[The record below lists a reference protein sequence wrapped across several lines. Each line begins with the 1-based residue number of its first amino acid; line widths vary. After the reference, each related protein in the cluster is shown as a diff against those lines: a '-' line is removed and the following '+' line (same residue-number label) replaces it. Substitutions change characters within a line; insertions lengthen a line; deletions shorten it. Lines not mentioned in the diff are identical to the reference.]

1 MAGENNQNNQNE
13 DLNDAVEQT
22 DTNDAG
28 TPSQQQNQQNQQ
40 NTIATT
46 IATGAENTD
55 AADEVNQALED
66 NPSGAGNEE
75 EASASGGAAEEE
87 TPESDEGSDDTQS
100 NVVGGAA
107 SDASS
112 DDASGSGGGS
122 GAGAQAVG
130 GENAAASE
138 GGSDAEGNED
148 QGQAAR
154 TSAAPSAEASESD
167 EQQTGDDLDSQTVE
181 ETFAVDVEASDE
193 ETISEVEDDFDS
205 ETVNE
210 TFKIKVESE
219 NDAPEAEQNLAY
231 IMDED
236 GSITFTQEQ
245 LLEYA
250 SDVDGDELVASN
262 VQVGA
267 DATVQENGD
276 GTFTVVPSTD
286 FNGELDLTFDI
297 SDGQET
303 ISSAIDLTVRP
314 INDAPVPEDKTFEIE
329 EDGTLIFTDADLLTG
344 ATDIEGDNLT
354 VEGVTYDGGDGILT
368 DNGNGTYT
376 FAPNENF
383 NGDVNFGFEVSDG
396 TDTVSANIDVSV
408 TAVDD
413 APVSG
418 DLAYSVDEDG
428 SIRLSQEQLLSQASD
443 VEGDDLTASELS
455 VGGNATVIQNDDGS
469 FTITPDENFNGDIDI
484 SFDISDGSNTV
495 QASADLTV
503 NPVNDLPVPQ
513 DQQFSVEEDGT
524 LIFTDA
530 DLLTGATDIEG
541 DNLTVEG
548 VTYDGGDGILT
559 DNGNGTYT
567 FAPNENFNGDVNFGF
582 DVSDGTDTVSANI
595 DVSVTA
601 VDDAPVSGDLAYSID
616 EDGSIRLSQEQ
627 LLSQASDVEG
637 DDLTASGLS
646 VGGNATVIQ
655 NDDGSFTITP
665 DENFN
670 GDIDISFDISDGT
683 NTVQAS
689 ADLTVNP
696 VNDLPVPQD
705 QQFSVEEDGTLI
717 FTDAELLTGATDIE
731 GDNLTVEGV
740 TYDGG
745 DGILTDNGN
754 GTYTFAPNENFNGD
768 VNFNFDVSDGTDT
781 VSANID
787 VSVTA
792 VDDAPVSGD
801 LAYSVDEDGSIRLS
815 QEQLLSQASDVEGDD
830 LTASGLTVGGDATVV
845 ANDDGS
851 FTITPDEDF
860 NGDIDI
866 SFDIS
871 DGTNTVQASADLTVN
886 PVNDLPVPQDQQFS
900 VEEDGTLIFTD
911 ADLLT
916 GATDIEGDNLTVE
929 GVTYD
934 GGDGILTDNGNGTYT
949 FAPNENFNGDVNF
962 GFDVSDGTDTV
973 SANIDVSVTAVDDAP
988 VSGDLAYS
996 IDEDGSIR
1004 LSQEQLLSQAS
1015 DVEGDDLTASGLT
1028 VGGDA
1033 TVTQN
1038 DDGSFTI
1045 TPDEN
1050 FNGDIDIS
1058 FDIADGTNT
1067 VQASAD
1073 LTVNP
1078 VNDLPV
1084 PQDQQFSVEEDGTLI
1099 FTDADLLTGATD
1111 IEGDNL
1117 TVEGVTYDGGDGI
1130 LTDNGNGTYT
1140 FAPNENFNGDVNFGF
1155 DVSDGT
1161 DTVSANIDVSVTAV
1175 DDAPVSGDLA
1185 YSIDEDGSIRL
1196 SQEQL
1201 LSQASDVEGDDLTA
1215 SSLTVGGDATVVA
1228 NDDGSFTI
1236 TPDENFNGDIDISFD
1251 ISDGTNTVQASADLT
1266 VNPVNDLPVPQDQ
1279 QFSIAEDG
1287 TLQFTDADLLTG
1299 ATDVEGDNLTV
1310 EGITYEGTDGVLT
1323 DLGEGS
1329 YSFAPNENFNGDVSF
1344 SFDVSDGTDTVSAN
1358 IDVSV
1363 TPENDPP
1370 VAGSTSYTVNE
1381 DNSITI
1387 SDAQLLATSS
1397 DIEGDVSIDSV
1408 TYSGSDGVLEING
1421 NGTYIFSPNE
1431 NFSGE
1436 IALDVVVADEDGATD
1451 ATTAGINVLEVNDP
1465 PVAGPTSYTIDED
1478 SVLTF
1483 SESQVLLN
1491 ASDVEGDVELVG
1503 ISYDGPDGIFSV
1515 NGDGTC
1521 SFAPNENFNGQ
1532 VQLDV
1537 TIRDEDGAEVETV
1550 INVDVLPIN
1559 DVPVSGDLAYNVN
1572 EDGSITLSQDQLL
1585 SQASDVEGED
1595 LTASDLT
1602 VNGNAAV
1609 TANDDG
1615 SFTIVPDANFNGD
1628 IDIQFNITDGTNT
1641 VQATA
1646 DLTVNPV
1653 NDLPVPQDQQ
1663 FSVEEDGTLIFT
1675 DADLLTG
1682 ATDIEGD
1689 NLTVEGV
1696 TYDGGDGILTDNGN
1710 GTYTF
1715 APNENFNGDVNFGF
1729 DVSDGTDTVS
1739 ANIDVS
1745 VTAVDDAP
1753 VSGDLAYSIDEDGSI
1768 RLSQEQLLSQASDV
1782 EGDDLTASG
1791 LSVGGNATV
1800 IQNDDGSFT
1809 ITPDENFNGDI
1820 DISFDISDGTNTV
1833 QASADLTVNPV
1844 NDMPVP
1850 QDQQFSVEEDGTL
1863 IFTDADLLTGATDIE
1878 GDNLTVE
1885 GVTYDGGDGILTDNG
1900 NGTYTFAPNENFN
1913 GDVNF
1918 GFDVSDGTNTVQASA
1933 DLTVNPVND
1942 LPVPQDQQFSVEEDG
1957 TLIFTDADLLT
1968 GATDIEGDNLTVEAV
1983 TYDGGDGILTDNGN
1997 GTYTFAPNENFNG
2010 DVNFGFEVSDGTD
2023 TVSANIDVSVTAVDD
2038 APVSGDLAYSVD
2050 EDGSIRLSQEQ
2061 LLSQASDVEGDDLT
2075 ASSLTVDGDATVVA
2089 NDDGSFT
2096 ITPDEN
2102 FNGDIDISFDISDGT
2117 NTVQASADLTVN
2129 PVNDLPVPQDQ
2140 QFSIAEDGTLQFTDA
2155 DLLTGATDV
2164 EGDNLTVEGI
2174 TYEGTDGVLTD
2185 LGEGSY
2191 SFAPNENFNGDV
2203 SFSFD
2208 VSDGTDTVS
2217 ANIDVS
2223 VTPENDPPVAGST
2236 SYTVNEDNSITI
2248 SDAQLLATSSDI
2260 EGDVSIDSVTYSGS
2274 DGVLEINGNGTYI
2287 FSPNENFSGEI
2298 ALDVVVADEDGA
2310 TDATTAG
2317 INVLEV
2323 NDPPVAGP
2331 TSYTIDEDSVLT
2343 FSESQVLLNASDVEG
2358 DVELVGI
2365 SYDGPDGIFSV
2376 NGDGTCSFAPNE
2388 NFNGQ
2393 VQLDVTIRD
2402 EDGAEV
2408 ETVINV
2414 DVLPI
2419 NDVPVSGDLAYNVNE
2434 DGSITLS
2441 QDQLLSQ
2448 ASDVEGEDLTASD
2461 LTVNGNAAVTA
2472 NDDGSFTIVPDANF
2486 NGDIDIQ
2493 FNITDGTDTVQA
2505 TADLTVNPVNDLPVP
2520 QDQQFSIAEDGTLQF
2535 TDADLLTG
2543 ASDIDGEDLTVEGI
2557 SYTGGD
2563 GVLTDH
2569 GDGTYTFAPNENF
2582 NGDVNFSFDV
2592 SDGTDTVSANIDV
2605 SVTPEND
2612 PPVAGSTSYMVN
2624 EDNAITISDEQ
2635 LLANSSDVEGAVS
2648 VDSVTYSGTDGVF
2661 QDNGDGS
2668 YTFLP
2673 NENFSGDISL
2683 DVIVA
2688 DEDGSID
2695 ETTAG
2700 ITVLEVNDPP
2710 VAGPTSYT
2718 IDEDSVLTFSE
2729 SQILVNASDIEG
2741 EVELVGINYD
2751 GSDGIFT
2758 VNGDGTCSFAPNE
2771 NFNGQVQLGVTI
2783 QDEDGATVETQINVD
2798 VLPINDA
2805 PVSGDLA
2812 YTINEDS
2819 SITLSQ
2825 EQLLAR
2831 AGDIDSDNLE
2841 AINLSTDENATI
2853 QHNDDGSYTI
2863 TPNADYNGDLD
2874 LNFDIIDNDGGEV
2887 QVGLD
2892 ITVNPLNDLP
2902 QAQDQQFTIE
2912 EDGTLLFTDADLLA
2926 GASDI
2931 DGDEL
2936 SIENVLYTGAD
2947 GVLSDIGDG
2956 TYSFA
2961 PNENFN
2967 GDVQFSFDVFD
2978 GTDSTSAVID
2988 VSVTPEND
2996 PPVAGSTSY
3005 TVQED
3010 GQITISDEQ
3019 LLANSSD
3026 VEGDVSLSGVS
3037 YSGDDGSFV
3046 DNGNGTY
3053 TFTPNENFDGDISL
3067 DVVVVDEDGA
3077 TATTTA
3083 GIDVIAVNDGPETSG
3098 IQAEVDED
3106 NSITITQ
3113 EQLLANATDIEGDEL
3128 TATNLQTNDP
3138 DATIVANDDGS
3149 FTITHTE
3156 NFNGELDFTYSISDG
3171 ENEVLTTLDLTVN
3184 PVNDAPEAGEEIFIQ
3199 AEEDQTV
3206 GVTLR
3211 EEPALRLD
3219 QAPENGIIEANVN
3232 DEWVVLEVGQE
3243 VPADTEVRFVPSEG
3257 ALAEGTHTT
3266 QIGTFD
3272 DNASVDDWGTE
3283 VDPYTREFS
3292 DGDLTVTVQSNDE
3305 PLGAWNGNTHIG
3317 HGIGDTDR
3325 QGLSGD
3331 EKLTVSVEG
3340 QDINEISFH
3349 LDGLGGW
3356 FMEES
3361 RHFTEVEIRAF
3372 NDDGELIDS
3381 MTYHKEDRSNYETD
3395 YTLTTSE
3402 PVSYFEL
3409 GTVQGNGTYVV
3420 QNMTVSQTCPDEAVF
3435 TSIGVDGSEITETVE
3450 LNIHAGDSEIE
3461 LTADLPNITV
3471 DTEGSAQFASVVI
3484 TEEQLLAQASDIDG
3498 DDLDIQNLE
3507 LVGENS
3513 EHATLTDNGDGT
3525 WTVTPGENF
3534 HGEIE
3539 LGYQVTDGELTDSN
3553 IININFE
3560 SVNDAPIVSGPIVLS
3575 TDEDQGI
3582 TFSAD
3587 DLLVNTTD
3595 VEGDA
3600 LSISDITYGGDDG
3613 DLIDNGDGTFT
3624 FMPNE
3629 NFNGEIDI
3637 DYKVFDGTDEVATHL
3652 DLTVVPVNDVPVP
3665 GEPLHTQMLENGSMI
3680 IEAKDLLSGATDVDG
3695 DILHVENLLLAD
3707 QTQGT
3712 LTDNGDNTFTFE
3724 PTENFSGEVNL
3735 TFDISDGQAS
3745 APSTATVDVEI
3756 VNEGPEVS
3764 GPIEAAVDEDGSIT
3778 ITQEDLLANATDI
3791 DGDNLQAVNLATND
3805 PNAVIAEN
3813 SDGSFTITPSADFFG
3828 EIEFTYDVTDAIE
3841 TVAADL
3847 NLTVNPIND
3856 APDVPDMSFTTEDGQ
3871 AITITE
3877 AELLAQATD
3886 VEGDELS
3893 VVNVTSASDTV
3904 EVTDNGDGTYTLTP
3918 EQGFFGNVDL
3928 AFDVSDGTDV
3938 VAANIDLKVEFV
3950 NDAPEATPM
3959 VADVDEDG
3967 SILVTQ
3973 EMLLEN
3979 ASDQD
3984 GDELFATSLET
3995 NDPNA
4000 SIVDNGDGTY
4010 TVTPSE
4016 NFNGDIAFTYE
4027 VSDGELSTSN
4037 DMTLTV
4043 NPVNDIPIVA
4053 PGMYHIEEDGSI
4065 LFTQEDLLSG
4075 AIDIDGDDL
4084 SVTSI
4089 NYSGDEGTITDNG
4102 DGTFSFVPEEHFS
4115 GDLQFSFTVTDG
4127 TDEVEQD
4134 INVHIEAVA
4143 DAPDLVITDG
4153 DGVNVD
4159 DEAILVEP
4167 GGIVELNIAAALVDQ
4182 DLSET
4187 LTVTVDGVP
4196 EGSVIQYDN
4205 EGVLNDQENGIT
4217 SYNDTEIT
4225 VTFEGE
4231 TAGYQNAAGYYKVDE
4246 DGNITGVEVVYEN
4259 ASQVGGGG
4267 DLVPGQDQ
4275 FSFQVAEGESF
4286 NLFLIPNGH
4295 QHNDFNAMQ
4304 EGQYEFRAEDGSPAN
4319 MDTVDPQLIFIGA
4332 DGTETVVQGENG
4344 DAIFHGGSSSQLNQD
4359 GLEHTR
4365 TTVNEG
4371 GELVYGFED
4380 LYGGGDADYADF
4392 NFTIDVGEVNSQIY
4406 SGEVTVGPDGT
4417 VNLPTTA
4424 IENSLQIQLPEDFN
4438 EQLEVHVTATA
4449 TELSNDDSETV
4460 SQTIYI
4466 NATGAHIEHAPEALP
4481 VAATVEEDG
4490 SITITQED
4498 LLANAR
4504 DLDGDQLTALN
4515 LATDDE
4521 SVTITDNGDGTYTLT
4536 PDTDFNGDVSFT
4548 FDVSDGDDVV
4558 STNLELTVSPV
4569 NDGPEAQ
4576 DQTFTVGEDGVL
4588 TFNDQ
4593 DLLTGA
4599 TDIEGDDLSVEGVTY
4614 TGTDGVLTDNG
4625 DGTYSFAPNENFNGD
4640 VNFSF
4645 NVSDGTD
4652 TVTANIDVSVT
4663 PENDP
4668 PVAGNTSYTVHEDN
4682 SITISNEQLL
4692 ANSSDIEGEVAI
4704 DSVTYTGSDGVLEI
4718 NGDGTYTFS
4727 PNENFNGEVS
4737 LDVVVVDE
4745 DDAAVSTIAG
4755 ITVLEVDDPPVAG
4768 PTSYTIDEDSVLT
4781 FNESQIL
4788 LNASDIEGDVE
4799 LVEINYDG
4807 PDGIFS
4813 INGDGTCSFAP
4824 NENFNG
4830 QVQLDVTIQDEDGA
4844 QVDTY
4849 ITVDVLP
4856 INDVPVS
4863 GDLAYS
4869 VEEDGSITLSQE
4881 QLLAQASDIEGDD
4894 LTAANLT
4901 VGGDAIVT
4909 ANDDGSFTITPDAN
4923 FNGDIDLT
4931 FDINDGTDTFVATA
4945 DLTVNP
4951 VNDLPQPQAQ
4961 TFSIGEDGIFNF
4973 TDEDLLTGTTDID
4986 GDDLSVEGVTYTGAD
5001 GVLTDNGDGTYSFAP
5016 NENFNGDVN
5025 FSFDVS
5031 DGTDTVQAN
5040 IDVSVTPE
5048 NDPPVAGSTSYT
5060 VHEDNSI
5067 TISNEQLLA
5076 NSSDIEGEVAIDSV
5090 TYTGSD
5096 GVFEDNGDG
5105 TYTFS
5110 PNENFNGEVSLDV
5123 VVTDED
5129 GTTESTTAGVTVLEV
5144 NDPPIAGST
5153 SYSVNEDEVITI
5165 SAEQLL
5171 ANASDIEGEV
5181 AIDSV
5186 TYTGADGIFTDNG
5199 NGTFSFAPNA
5209 NFDGD
5214 VSLDVVVTDE
5224 DGATATTTASIDVL
5238 PVNDAPVSGDLA
5250 YSVEEDGS
5258 ITLSQEQLLAQ
5269 ASDIEGDD
5277 LTAANLTVGGDATV
5291 TANDDGSFTITPDAN
5306 FNGDIDLAF
5315 DINDGTDT
5323 LVATADLTV
5332 NPVNDLP
5339 QPQDQTF
5346 SIGEDGILNFTDE
5359 DLLTGATDIDGD
5371 DLSVEGVTYTGAD
5384 GVLTDNGDGTY
5395 SFAPN
5400 ENFNG
5405 DVNFSFDV
5413 SDGTDT
5419 VQANIDVS
5427 VTPENDPP
5435 VAGST
5440 SYTVHEDNSITISNE
5455 QLLAN
5460 SSDIEGEVVVDSVT
5474 YTGSDGVFED
5484 NGDGTYTFSPNE
5496 NFNGEVSLDVVVTDE
5511 DGTTE
5516 STTAGVTVLEVNDPP
5531 IAGSTSY
5538 SVSEDEVITISAE
5551 QLLANAS
5558 DIEGE
5563 VAIDSVTYTGSD
5575 GIFTDNGD
5583 GTFSF
5588 APNANFDGDV
5598 SLDVVVTDEEGA
5610 TVATNASID
5619 VLPVNDA
5626 PVSGDLA
5633 YSIDEDGS
5641 ITLSQEQLLAQA
5653 ADVDGD
5659 DLTASN
5665 LSAGDNATVVDN
5677 GDGTFTVTPGTD
5689 FNGNIDLN
5697 FDISD
5702 GTASIV
5708 ANADL
5713 TVNPVNDLPTT
5724 SDVYANVDEDNVITI
5739 TQEQLLANAADIEGD
5754 DLVASDLTLVG
5765 DDATIVDNGDGTFSI
5780 TPSENFNGYIDVA
5793 YSISDGD
5800 TPIAANLGLTVDP
5813 VNDAPIVSADV
5824 AITIEEDGSYTIT
5837 QEELLQ
5843 FATDIEDDDMTAI
5856 IGEQGDET
5864 TVIGTVLDAETGNPV
5879 VGADVTLTDNAG
5891 HSYTTVTDQSG
5902 NYSVNG
5908 PVVDQGSVTIE
5919 QEGSI
5924 TSSFLVPAGEDT
5936 NGGVTAISEVLE
5948 ETDMRIVVT
5957 WGESPQDMDNHL
5969 WLYDTE
5975 TGNELDHIYYRDMSH
5990 DLGEGNVVQQDVDD
6004 TNGNGPETITIP
6016 NYQDADMHYSVHNYT
6031 NRSWDVDGVEDVQ
6044 VQVFV
6049 GDTLVETFTPELP
6062 ENPSGEHWHV
6072 FDIVNGVVVPS
6083 QDVGSENSFELP
6095 TSEEVLANV
6104 NGIDISELLMGD
6116 EGGDSG
6122 DTGGNEPSVGDVSIE
6137 NALITD
6143 NGDGTYTITPEENF
6157 NGEFSIS
6164 YNVDDGNGGVTPAEL
6179 DVTVTAVNDLSVIY
6193 DHDYTINE
6201 DGSLTFTDEQL
6212 LAGTTDIDGDGLSV
6226 ESVNYEGTD
6235 GVFTD
6240 NGDGTYTFAPNENF
6254 NGNIDLTY
6262 DVSDGTD
6269 VVSANIDVQVVPIN
6283 DVPVAGS
6290 TTYSVEEDGSITLS
6304 DAQLL
6309 ANSSDVEGEVF
6320 VSDVSYSGTDGVFTD
6335 NGDGTYTFA
6344 PNENFNGDIS
6354 LDVSVMD
6361 EDGATAET
6369 TAGIDVIAVNDLP
6382 VAGSTTYSVDEDNVI
6397 TVNEAQLLANSSD
6410 IEGDVSVSDVSYS
6423 GADGIFTDN
6432 GDGTYS
6438 FAPNENFNGNVSL
6451 DVTVADE
6458 DGATAQTTAGI
6469 DVIAVNDAPVS
6480 GDLAYSVDEDGSI
6493 TLSQEQLLAQASDV
6507 DGDDLTAANLTAG
6520 DNATV
6525 TANDDGSFTITPDA
6539 DFNGDIDLSFDVS
6552 DGVETVQAGVDLTVN
6567 PVNDIA
6573 VVEDVAYTIEEDGSL
6588 TFADAD
6594 LLAGAADIDGDELS
6608 ITDVSYTGAEG
6619 VFTDNGDGTYSFAPN
6634 ENFNGEVSLDFSVS
6648 DGTETVDANIG
6659 VTVTDVN
6666 DAPVSGATS
6675 YQMNEDGTI
6684 TLSPEQLIANSS
6696 DVDGDVSL
6704 DSVSYSGADGILVQ
6718 NEDGSVTFA
6727 PNENFNGDINL
6738 DVTVIDD
6745 DGATAQTTAG
6755 IEVIAV
6761 NDAPVAGD
6769 LAYSVDEDGSITL
6782 SQEQLLAQASDVDG
6796 DDLTA
6801 ANLTAGDNAT
6811 VTANDDGSFTI
6822 TPDAD
6827 FNGDIDLS
6835 FDLSDGTETVVATAD
6850 LTVNPVNDIAV
6861 VEDVAY
6867 TIEEDGSLT
6876 FTDEQLLAGAS
6887 DIDGDE
6893 LSVADVSYTGAEGV
6907 FTDNGDGTYTFA
6919 PNENFNGDVSLDFS
6933 VSDGTETV
6941 DANIDVTV
6949 TDVNDAPVSGA
6960 TSYQM
6965 NEDGTITLS
6974 PEQLIA
6980 NSSDVDGDVSLD
6992 SVSYSGADGI
7002 LVQNEDGSVTF
7013 APNENFN
7020 GDINLDVTVID
7031 DDGATAQTTAG
7042 IEVLAVNDGPESED
7056 VKLTTAEDSTIL
7068 ITQDMLLAQ
7077 ATDID
7082 NTADELSASGLQ
7094 IDPSL
7099 GELLDNEDGTWS
7111 FTPNENFN
7119 GDVPMTFNVSDG
7131 QETISV
7137 DGNIDVTPVND
7148 APEAPT
7154 IEMQGEEDV
7163 VMVIDPAYIAD
7174 QVTDLDGDEISI
7186 ESITVRS
7193 PANATLTQQPDG
7205 MYHLVTTQD
7214 FNGLVELGYQ
7224 ATDGE
7229 EVVEGSLN
7237 VDVIPVNDAPFN
7249 VGNAMM
7255 TTNEDGAFTF
7265 DAGDLMNLF
7274 GDIDTTDLVVS
7285 RIINA
7290 DGEDGGE
7297 LTDNGDGTW
7306 TFTPTG
7312 DFSGTSD
7319 LQVVVSDGEFE
7330 TVLDVPVFVR
7340 PVADGAV
7347 ITTDHDGPLVF
7358 GEDETGHL
7366 GLNVG
7371 LVDDSET
7378 LSNLVMTGFPVGFEV
7393 TDGEHCDDHRTGSI
7407 YRPVRMGY
7415 LKHSN
7420 DAS

>member
-40 NTIATT
+40 NTIAST

-66 NPSGAGNEE
+66 NPSGAGNAED
-75 EASASGGAAEEE
+75 ASASGAAVQDE
-87 TPESDEGSDDTQS
+87 TPESDGNSDAAQS

-107 SDASS
+107 SEAGS
-112 DDASGSGGGS
+112 DNAAGSGGGA

-130 GENAAASE
+130 GDNAESAT
-138 GGSDAEGNED
+138 GGSDAEGNEE

-154 TSAAPSAEASESD
+154 TSAAPSSTSSESG
-167 EQQTGDDLDSQTVE
+167 EQQVGDDLDSQTVE
-181 ETFAVDVEASDE
+181 ETFAVDVQASDE

-205 ETVNE
+205 ETVSE
-210 TFKIKVESE
+210 TFKIQVESE
-219 NDAPEAEQNLAY
+219 NDAPEAEQDLAY

-267 DATVQENGD
+267 DATVQDNGD
-276 GTFTVVPSTD
+276 GTFTVVPSAD

-329 EDGTLIFTDADLLTG
+329 EDGTL
-344 ATDIEGDNLT
+344 
-354 VEGVTYDGGDGILT
+354 V
-368 DNGNGTYT
+368 
-376 FAPNENF
+376 
-383 NGDVNFGFEVSDG
+383 
-396 TDTVSANIDVSV
+396 
-408 TAVDD
+408 
-413 APVSG
+413 
-418 DLAYSVDEDG
+418 
-428 SIRLSQEQLLSQASD
+428 
-443 VEGDDLTASELS
+443 
-455 VGGNATVIQNDDGS
+455 
-469 FTITPDENFNGDIDI
+469 
-484 SFDISDGSNTV
+484 
-495 QASADLTV
+495 
-503 NPVNDLPVPQ
+503 
-513 DQQFSVEEDGT
+513 
-524 LIFTDA
+524 FTDA

-595 DVSVTA
+595 DVSVT
-601 VDDAPVSGDLAYSID
+601 
-616 EDGSIRLSQEQ
+616 
-627 LLSQASDVEG
+627 
-637 DDLTASGLS
+637 
-646 VGGNATVIQ
+646 
-655 NDDGSFTITP
+655 
-665 DENFN
+665 
-670 GDIDISFDISDGT
+670 
-683 NTVQAS
+683 
-689 ADLTVNP
+689 
-696 VNDLPVPQD
+696 
-705 QQFSVEEDGTLI
+705 
-717 FTDAELLTGATDIE
+717 
-731 GDNLTVEGV
+731 
-740 TYDGG
+740 
-745 DGILTDNGN
+745 
-754 GTYTFAPNENFNGD
+754 
-768 VNFNFDVSDGTDT
+768 
-781 VSANID
+781 
-787 VSVTA
+787 
-792 VDDAPVSGD
+792 
-801 LAYSVDEDGSIRLS
+801 
-815 QEQLLSQASDVEGDD
+815 
-830 LTASGLTVGGDATVV
+830 
-845 ANDDGS
+845 
-851 FTITPDEDF
+851 
-860 NGDIDI
+860 
-866 SFDIS
+866 
-871 DGTNTVQASADLTVN
+871 
-886 PVNDLPVPQDQQFS
+886 
-900 VEEDGTLIFTD
+900 
-911 ADLLT
+911 
-916 GATDIEGDNLTVE
+916 
-929 GVTYD
+929 
-934 GGDGILTDNGNGTYT
+934 
-949 FAPNENFNGDVNF
+949 
-962 GFDVSDGTDTV
+962 
-973 SANIDVSVTAVDDAP
+973 
-988 VSGDLAYS
+988 
-996 IDEDGSIR
+996 
-1004 LSQEQLLSQAS
+1004 
-1015 DVEGDDLTASGLT
+1015 
-1028 VGGDA
+1028 
-1033 TVTQN
+1033 
-1038 DDGSFTI
+1038 
-1045 TPDEN
+1045 
-1050 FNGDIDIS
+1050 
-1058 FDIADGTNT
+1058 
-1067 VQASAD
+1067 
-1073 LTVNP
+1073 
-1078 VNDLPV
+1078 
-1084 PQDQQFSVEEDGTLI
+1084 
-1099 FTDADLLTGATD
+1099 
-1111 IEGDNL
+1111 
-1117 TVEGVTYDGGDGI
+1117 
-1130 LTDNGNGTYT
+1130 
-1140 FAPNENFNGDVNFGF
+1140 
-1155 DVSDGT
+1155 
-1161 DTVSANIDVSVTAV
+1161 
-1175 DDAPVSGDLA
+1175 
-1185 YSIDEDGSIRL
+1185 
-1196 SQEQL
+1196 
-1201 LSQASDVEGDDLTA
+1201 
-1215 SSLTVGGDATVVA
+1215 
-1228 NDDGSFTI
+1228 
-1236 TPDENFNGDIDISFD
+1236 
-1251 ISDGTNTVQASADLT
+1251 
-1266 VNPVNDLPVPQDQ
+1266 
-1279 QFSIAEDG
+1279 
-1287 TLQFTDADLLTG
+1287 
-1299 ATDVEGDNLTV
+1299 
-1310 EGITYEGTDGVLT
+1310 
-1323 DLGEGS
+1323 
-1329 YSFAPNENFNGDVSF
+1329 
-1344 SFDVSDGTDTVSAN
+1344 
-1358 IDVSV
+1358 
-1363 TPENDPP
+1363 PENDPP

-1387 SDAQLLATSS
+1387 SDAQLLANSS

-1421 NGTYIFSPNE
+1421 NGTYTFSPNE

-1436 IALDVVVADEDGATD
+1436 IALDVVVADENGATD
-1451 ATTAGINVLEVNDP
+1451 ATTVGINVLEVNDP
-1465 PVAGPTSYTIDED
+1465 PVVGPTSYTIDED

-1515 NGDGTC
+1515 NDDGTC

-1585 SQASDVEGED
+1585 SQASDMEGDD

-1602 VNGNAAV
+1602 VDGNATV

-1615 SFTIVPDANFNGD
+1615 SFTIVP
-1628 IDIQFNITDGTNT
+1628 
-1641 VQATA
+1641 
-1646 DLTVNPV
+1646 
-1653 NDLPVPQDQQ
+1653 
-1663 FSVEEDGTLIFT
+1663 E
-1675 DADLLTG
+1675 
-1682 ATDIEGD
+1682 
-1689 NLTVEGV
+1689 
-1696 TYDGGDGILTDNGN
+1696 
-1710 GTYTF
+1710 
-1715 APNENFNGDVNFGF
+1715 
-1729 DVSDGTDTVS
+1729 
-1739 ANIDVS
+1739 
-1745 VTAVDDAP
+1745 
-1753 VSGDLAYSIDEDGSI
+1753 
-1768 RLSQEQLLSQASDV
+1768 
-1782 EGDDLTASG
+1782 
-1791 LSVGGNATV
+1791 
-1800 IQNDDGSFT
+1800 
-1809 ITPDENFNGDI
+1809 
-1820 DISFDISDGTNTV
+1820 
-1833 QASADLTVNPV
+1833 
-1844 NDMPVP
+1844 
-1850 QDQQFSVEEDGTL
+1850 
-1863 IFTDADLLTGATDIE
+1863 
-1878 GDNLTVE
+1878 
-1885 GVTYDGGDGILTDNG
+1885 
-1900 NGTYTFAPNENFN
+1900 
-1913 GDVNF
+1913 
-1918 GFDVSDGTNTVQASA
+1918 
-1933 DLTVNPVND
+1933 
-1942 LPVPQDQQFSVEEDG
+1942 
-1957 TLIFTDADLLT
+1957 
-1968 GATDIEGDNLTVEAV
+1968 
-1983 TYDGGDGILTDNGN
+1983 
-1997 GTYTFAPNENFNG
+1997 
-2010 DVNFGFEVSDGTD
+2010 
-2023 TVSANIDVSVTAVDD
+2023 
-2038 APVSGDLAYSVD
+2038 
-2050 EDGSIRLSQEQ
+2050 
-2061 LLSQASDVEGDDLT
+2061 
-2075 ASSLTVDGDATVVA
+2075 
-2089 NDDGSFT
+2089 
-2096 ITPDEN
+2096 
-2102 FNGDIDISFDISDGT
+2102 
-2117 NTVQASADLTVN
+2117 
-2129 PVNDLPVPQDQ
+2129 
-2140 QFSIAEDGTLQFTDA
+2140 
-2155 DLLTGATDV
+2155 
-2164 EGDNLTVEGI
+2164 
-2174 TYEGTDGVLTD
+2174 
-2185 LGEGSY
+2185 
-2191 SFAPNENFNGDV
+2191 
-2203 SFSFD
+2203 
-2208 VSDGTDTVS
+2208 
-2217 ANIDVS
+2217 
-2223 VTPENDPPVAGST
+2223 
-2236 SYTVNEDNSITI
+2236 
-2248 SDAQLLATSSDI
+2248 
-2260 EGDVSIDSVTYSGS
+2260 
-2274 DGVLEINGNGTYI
+2274 
-2287 FSPNENFSGEI
+2287 
-2298 ALDVVVADEDGA
+2298 
-2310 TDATTAG
+2310 
-2317 INVLEV
+2317 
-2323 NDPPVAGP
+2323 
-2331 TSYTIDEDSVLT
+2331 
-2343 FSESQVLLNASDVEG
+2343 
-2358 DVELVGI
+2358 
-2365 SYDGPDGIFSV
+2365 
-2376 NGDGTCSFAPNE
+2376 
-2388 NFNGQ
+2388 
-2393 VQLDVTIRD
+2393 
-2402 EDGAEV
+2402 
-2408 ETVINV
+2408 
-2414 DVLPI
+2414 
-2419 NDVPVSGDLAYNVNE
+2419 
-2434 DGSITLS
+2434 
-2441 QDQLLSQ
+2441 
-2448 ASDVEGEDLTASD
+2448 
-2461 LTVNGNAAVTA
+2461 
-2472 NDDGSFTIVPDANF
+2472 ANF

-2505 TADLTVNPVNDLPVP
+2505 TADLTVNPVNDLPFP
-2520 QDQQFSIAEDGTLQF
+2520 QDQQFSIEEDGTLQF
-2535 TDADLLTG
+2535 TDADLLSG
-2543 ASDIDGEDLTVEGI
+2543 ATDVDGDDLTVEGI

-2569 GDGTYTFAPNENF
+2569 GDGTYTFAPNDNF

-2592 SDGTDTVSANIDV
+2592 SDGTETVSANIDV

-2635 LLANSSDVEGAVS
+2635 LLVNSSDVEGAVS
-2648 VDSVTYSGTDGVF
+2648 VDTVTYSGTDGVF

-2688 DEDGSID
+2688 DEEGAID

-2710 VAGPTSYT
+2710 VAGPMSYT

-2729 SQILVNASDIEG
+2729 SQILVNASDVEG
-2741 EVELVGINYD
+2741 DVELVGINYD

-2771 NFNGQVQLGVTI
+2771 NFNGQVQLDVTI
-2783 QDEDGATVETQINVD
+2783 QDENGATVETHINVD
-2798 VLPINDA
+2798 VLPINDP

-2819 SITLSQ
+2819 SITLTQ
-2825 EQLLAR
+2825 DQLLAR

-2853 QHNDDGSYTI
+2853 QQNEDGSYTI
-2863 TPNADYNGDLD
+2863 TPDADYNGDLD
-2874 LNFDIIDNDGGEV
+2874 LSFDVIDNDGGEV

-2912 EDGTLLFTDADLLA
+2912 EDGTLLFTDEDLLA

-2931 DGDEL
+2931 EGDEL

-2947 GVLSDIGDG
+2947 GVLSDNGDG

-2967 GDVQFSFDVFD
+2967 GDVQFSFDVSD
-2978 GTDSTSAVID
+2978 GTGSTAAVID

-2996 PPVAGSTSY
+2996 PPVAGSTAY

-3010 GQITISDEQ
+3010 GQITISAEQ

-3026 VEGDVSLSGVS
+3026 VEGDVSLSSVS
-3037 YSGDDGSFV
+3037 YGGDDGSFV
-3046 DNGNGTY
+3046 DNGNGTF

-3098 IQAEVDED
+3098 IEAEVDED

-3113 EQLLANATDIEGDEL
+3113 EQLLANATDVEGDEL
-3128 TATNLQTNDP
+3128 TASNLQTNDP

-3199 AEEDQTV
+3199 AKEDQTV

-3219 QAPENGIIEANVN
+3219 QAPENGIIEANLDN
-3232 DEWVVLEVGQE
+3232 EWVVLEVGQE
-3243 VPADTEVRFVPSEG
+3243 VPADTEVRFVPSED
-3257 ALAEGTHTT
+3257 ALANGTHTT

-3292 DGDLTVTVQSNDE
+3292 DGDLTVTVQSNDD

-3331 EKLTVSVEG
+3331 EKLTISVEG

-3361 RHFTEVEIRAF
+3361 RHFTEVEIKAF
-3372 NDDGELIDS
+3372 NEDGDLIDS
-3381 MTYHKEDRSNYETD
+3381 MTYHKEDRGTFETD
-3395 YTLTTSE
+3395 YTLTVNE

-3420 QNMTVSQTCPDEAVF
+3420 QNMTVSQTFHDEAVF

-3450 LNIHAGDSEIE
+3450 LNIHAGDNEIE
-3461 LTADLPNITV
+3461 LTADLPNITI

-3525 WTVTPGENF
+3525 WTVTPDENF

-3539 LGYQVTDGELTDSN
+3539 LGYQVSDGELTDDN

-3587 DLLVNTTD
+3587 DLLANTTD

-3613 DLIDNGDGTFT
+3613 ELVDNGDGTFT

-3665 GEPLHTQMLENGSMI
+3665 GEPLHTQMLENGSI
-3680 IEAKDLLSGATDVDG
+3680 VIEAKDLLSGATDVDG
-3695 DILHVENLLLAD
+3695 DILHVENLLLVD
-3707 QTQGT
+3707 QTQGS

-3724 PTENFSGEVNL
+3724 PAENFYGEVNL

-3745 APSTATVDVEI
+3745 APSTARVDVEI

-3764 GPIEAAVDEDGSIT
+3764 GPIQAAVDEDGSIT
-3778 ITQEDLLANATDI
+3778 ITQEDLLANATDV
-3791 DGDNLQAVNLATND
+3791 DGDNLEAVNLATND
-3805 PNAVIAEN
+3805 PNAVIVEN

-3856 APDVPDMSFTTEDGQ
+3856 APDVPDISFTTEDGQ

-3886 VEGDELS
+3886 IEGDELS

-3918 EQGFFGNVDL
+3918 ELGFFGNVDL

-3973 EMLLEN
+3973 AMLLEN

-3984 GDELFATSLET
+3984 GDELFASALET

-4027 VSDGELSTSN
+4027 VSDGELSTAN
-4037 DMTLTV
+4037 DMILTV

-4089 NYSGDEGTITDNG
+4089 NYSGDEGTVTDNG

-4127 TDEVEQD
+4127 TAEVEQD
-4134 INVHIEAVA
+4134 LNVHIEAVA

-4159 DEAILVEP
+4159 DQAILVEP

-4275 FSFQVAEGESF
+4275 FSFQVEEGESF

-4295 QHNDFNAMQ
+4295 QHNDFDAMQ
-4304 EGQYEFRAEDGSPAN
+4304 DGQYEFRAADGSPAN
-4319 MDTVDPQLIFIGA
+4319 MDTVDPQLVFVAA
-4332 DGTETVVQGENG
+4332 DGTETVVQGQNG

-4359 GLEHTR
+4359 GIEHTR
-4365 TTVNEG
+4365 TTVNED

-4380 LYGGGDADYADF
+4380 LYGGGDADYTDF

-4406 SGEVTVGPDGT
+4406 SGEITVGPDGAI
-4417 VNLPTTA
+4417 NLPITA
-4424 IENSLQIQLPEDFN
+4424 IDNELQLQLPEDFN
-4438 EQLEVHVTATA
+4438 QHLEVHVTATA
-4449 TELSNDDSETV
+4449 TELSNDDSEVV

-4466 NATGAHIEHAPEALP
+4466 NATGVTVDHAPEALP
-4481 VAATVEEDG
+4481 VAATVQEDG
-4490 SITITQED
+4490 SIVVSQED
-4498 LLANAR
+4498 LLANAS

-4515 LATDDE
+4515 LATDDD

-4536 PDTDFNGDVSFT
+4536 PDADFNGDVSLT
-4548 FDVSDGDDVV
+4548 FDVSDGDDVI

-4576 DQTFTVGEDGVL
+4576 DQAFTVNEDGVL
-4588 TFNDQ
+4588 TFTDQ

-4614 TGTDGVLTDNG
+4614 TGADGVLTDNG

-4668 PVAGNTSYTVHEDN
+4668 PVAGSTSYTVHEDN

-4704 DSVTYTGSDGVLEI
+4704 DSVTYSGSDGVLEI
-4718 NGDGTYTFS
+4718 NGNGTYTFS

-4745 DDAAVSTIAG
+4745 DDAAVSTTAG
-4755 ITVLEVDDPPVAG
+4755 ITVLEVNDPPVAG

-4781 FNESQIL
+4781 FNESQVL
-4788 LNASDIEGDVE
+4788 LNASDIEGDVQ

-4844 QVDTY
+4844 QVDTH

-4881 QLLAQASDIEGDD
+4881 QLLSQASDVDGDD
-4894 LTAANLT
+4894 LTASNLI
-4901 VGGDAIVT
+4901 VDGDATVV

-4931 FDINDGTDTFVATA
+4931 FDISDGTDTLVATA

-4951 VNDLPQPQAQ
+4951 VNDLPQPQDQ
-4961 TFSIGEDGIFNF
+4961 TFSIGEDGILNF
-4973 TDEDLLTGTTDID
+4973 TDEDLLTGATDID
-4986 GDDLSVEGVTYTGAD
+4986 GDNLSVEGVTYTGAD
-5001 GVLTDNGDGTYSFAP
+5001 GVLTDNGDGSYSFAP

-5067 TISNEQLLA
+5067 TISDEQLLA
-5076 NSSDIEGEVAIDSV
+5076 NSSDIEGDVAVDSV
-5090 TYTGSD
+5090 TYSGTD

-5105 TYTFS
+5105 TYTFL

-5123 VVTDED
+5123 VVTDEE
-5129 GTTESTTAGVTVLEV
+5129 GATEATTAGISVLEV
-5144 NDPPIAGST
+5144 NDPPIAGVT

-5165 SAEQLL
+5165 SSEQLL

-5186 TYTGADGIFTDNG
+5186 NYAGA
-5199 NGTFSFAPNA
+5199 
-5209 NFDGD
+5209 
-5214 VSLDVVVTDE
+5214 
-5224 DGATATTTASIDVL
+5224 
-5238 PVNDAPVSGDLA
+5238 
-5250 YSVEEDGS
+5250 
-5258 ITLSQEQLLAQ
+5258 
-5269 ASDIEGDD
+5269 
-5277 LTAANLTVGGDATV
+5277 
-5291 TANDDGSFTITPDAN
+5291 
-5306 FNGDIDLAF
+5306 
-5315 DINDGTDT
+5315 
-5323 LVATADLTV
+5323 
-5332 NPVNDLP
+5332 
-5339 QPQDQTF
+5339 
-5346 SIGEDGILNFTDE
+5346 
-5359 DLLTGATDIDGD
+5359 
-5371 DLSVEGVTYTGAD
+5371 
-5384 GVLTDNGDGTY
+5384 
-5395 SFAPN
+5395 
-5400 ENFNG
+5400 
-5405 DVNFSFDV
+5405 
-5413 SDGTDT
+5413 
-5419 VQANIDVS
+5419 
-5427 VTPENDPP
+5427 
-5435 VAGST
+5435 
-5440 SYTVHEDNSITISNE
+5440 
-5455 QLLAN
+5455 
-5460 SSDIEGEVVVDSVT
+5460 
-5474 YTGSDGVFED
+5474 
-5484 NGDGTYTFSPNE
+5484 
-5496 NFNGEVSLDVVVTDE
+5496 
-5511 DGTTE
+5511 
-5516 STTAGVTVLEVNDPP
+5516 
-5531 IAGSTSY
+5531 
-5538 SVSEDEVITISAE
+5538 
-5551 QLLANAS
+5551 
-5558 DIEGE
+5558 
-5563 VAIDSVTYTGSD
+5563 D

-5598 SLDVVVTDEEGA
+5598 SLDVVVTDEDGA

-5619 VLPVNDA
+5619 VMPVNDA

-5641 ITLSQEQLLAQA
+5641 INLSQEQLLAQA
-5653 ADVDGD
+5653 SDVDGD

-5677 GDGTFTVTPGTD
+5677 GDGTFTVTPDAD
-5689 FNGNIDLN
+5689 FNGDIDLS

-5702 GTASIV
+5702 GTETIL

-5713 TVNPVNDLPTT
+5713 TVNPANDLPTT

-5864 TVIGTVLDAETGNPV
+5864 TVTGTVLDAETGSPV
-5879 VGADVTLTDNAG
+5879 VGADVTMTDNAG

-5902 NYSVNG
+5902 NYSVSG
-5908 PVVDQGSVTIE
+5908 PVVDQGTVTIE

-5924 TSSFLVPAGEDT
+5924 TSSFLIPAGEDT

-5957 WGESPQDMDNHL
+5957 WGESPRDMDNHL

-5975 TGNELDHIYYRDMSH
+5975 NGNELDHIYYRDMSH

-6004 TNGNGPETITIP
+6004 TNGGGPETITIP

-6031 NRSWDVDGVEDVQ
+6031 SRSWDVDGVEDVQ

-6049 GDTLVETFTPELP
+6049 GDTLVETFSPDLSD
-6062 ENPSGEHWHV
+6062 NPSGDHWHV
-6072 FDIVNGVVVPS
+6072 FDIVNGVIVPS
-6083 QDVGSENSFELP
+6083 QDVGTQNAFDLP
-6095 TSEEVLANV
+6095 TAEEALANE
-6104 NGIDISELLMGD
+6104 NGIDISELLTGD
-6116 EGGDSG
+6116 EGDDSG
-6122 DTGGNEPSVGDVSIE
+6122 DTDGNEPSVGDISID

-6201 DGSLTFTDEQL
+6201 DGSLTFTNEQL
-6212 LAGTTDIDGDGLSV
+6212 LAGATDIDGDDLSV

-6254 NGNIDLTY
+6254 NGNVDLTY
-6262 DVSDGTD
+6262 DVSDGID

-6283 DVPVAGS
+6283 DVPVAG
-6290 TTYSVEEDGSITLS
+6290 TTSYSVEEDGSITLS

-6335 NGDGTYTFA
+6335 NGDGTYTFS

-6382 VAGSTTYSVDEDNVI
+6382 VVGSTTYSVDEDNVI
-6397 TVNEAQLLANSSD
+6397 IISDAQLLANSSD
-6410 IEGDVSVSDVSYS
+6410 IEGDVSISDVSYT

-6438 FAPNENFNGNVSL
+6438 FAPNENFNGSVSL

-6458 DGATAQTTAGI
+6458 DGATAQITAGI

-6493 TLSQEQLLAQASDV
+6493 TLSQEQLLAH
-6507 DGDDLTAANLTAG
+6507 
-6520 DNATV
+6520 
-6525 TANDDGSFTITPDA
+6525 
-6539 DFNGDIDLSFDVS
+6539 
-6552 DGVETVQAGVDLTVN
+6552 
-6567 PVNDIA
+6567 
-6573 VVEDVAYTIEEDGSL
+6573 
-6588 TFADAD
+6588 
-6594 LLAGAADIDGDELS
+6594 
-6608 ITDVSYTGAEG
+6608 
-6619 VFTDNGDGTYSFAPN
+6619 
-6634 ENFNGEVSLDFSVS
+6634 
-6648 DGTETVDANIG
+6648 
-6659 VTVTDVN
+6659 
-6666 DAPVSGATS
+6666 
-6675 YQMNEDGTI
+6675 
-6684 TLSPEQLIANSS
+6684 
-6696 DVDGDVSL
+6696 
-6704 DSVSYSGADGILVQ
+6704 
-6718 NEDGSVTFA
+6718 
-6727 PNENFNGDINL
+6727 
-6738 DVTVIDD
+6738 
-6745 DGATAQTTAG
+6745 
-6755 IEVIAV
+6755 
-6761 NDAPVAGD
+6761 
-6769 LAYSVDEDGSITL
+6769 
-6782 SQEQLLAQASDVDG
+6782 ASDVDG

-6907 FTDNGDGTYTFA
+6907 FTDNGDGTYSFA
-6919 PNENFNGDVSLDFS
+6919 PNENFYGDVNLGFT
-6933 VSDGTETV
+6933 VFDGTETV

-6949 TDVNDAPVSGA
+6949 TDVNDAPVAGA

-6980 NSSDVDGDVSLD
+6980 NSSDVDGEVSLE
-6992 SVSYSGADGI
+6992 SVTYTGSDGA
-7002 LVQNEDGSVTF
+7002 LVQNDDGSVTF
-7013 APNENFN
+7013 TPSENFN
-7020 GDINLDVTVID
+7020 GDISLDVVVTD
-7031 DDGATAQTTAG
+7031 DDGATATTTAG
-7042 IEVLAVNDGPESED
+7042 IEVLAVNDGPESEG
-7056 VKLTTAEDSTIL
+7056 VNLTTAEDSTIL

-7186 ESITVRS
+7186 ESISVRA

-7229 EVVEGSLN
+7229 EVVDGSLN

-7274 GDIDTTDLVVS
+7274 GDIDTADLVVS
-7285 RIINA
+7285 RIITA

-7297 LTDNGDGTW
+7297 VTDNGDGTW

-7312 DFSGTSD
+7312 DFAGVSD

-7330 TVLDVPVFVR
+7330 TILDVPVFVR

-7347 ITTDHDGPLVF
+7347 ISTDHDGPLVF

-7393 TDGEHCDDHRTGSI
+7393 TDGVNTVMITEPGQYIDLFDWDISNIQMTPPEDFHGEFFVTVSATTVDYGDEPEAFEDGIDSGDFETVAGDSIILTADDLIGLAENVDADSDDEVKLVHLADRSQGEIVDNGDGTWTFTPAPGFTGEADIAYVVDKDGVLHDEQTGVVVKEGDSQENAAPEINSI
-7407 YRPVRMGY
+7407 TTTEIAADATLSFTDEDMLANLSDAEGDSMSIESVSLMEGQGVIESDNQGNYQFTPAEDYTGDVQVGFIATDGENRIESFFNVDIQGGDEAAENEGY
-7415 LKHSN
+7415 ALADDGSLPITESQLVDELGVSDTAQVVDVADAN
-7420 DAS
+7420 DAGFFAESGEGEWTYWPNEDFDGNLAMNVEVNDGGEVSSHSVSIQVADESVQSDELQVQAAQATEEQQVEVAQQAEDQAQDAEAEDSTADVTAAPGDTISISIPDEVSGNESVDYADMSGLPEGATVSNALDNGDGSFTISGNLEQPVSVELPEGYEGTSEIQFQGYDELGSSIDGASGSVEVEVDDQYTMQGSTQEQQPDMAGMESGGSDWTSSGGQDQGVDFTDDSGSFDSDSQTGTDQGNDFDQSSI

>member
-40 NTIATT
+40 NTIAST

-55 AADEVNQALED
+55 AADEINQALED
-66 NPSGAGNEE
+66 NPSGAGNAED
-75 EASASGGAAEEE
+75 ASASGGAVQEE
-87 TPESDEGSDDTQS
+87 TPESDGGSDAAQS

-107 SDASS
+107 SEAGSEN
-112 DDASGSGGGS
+112 AAGSGGAS

-130 GENAAASE
+130 GGDTGSSD
-138 GGSDAEGNED
+138 GGADAEGNEE
-148 QGQAAR
+148 QGQAVA
-154 TSAAPSAEASESD
+154 TSAAPSADSSD
-167 EQQTGDDLDSQTVE
+167 SGEQDAGDDLDSQTVE
-181 ETFAVDVEASDE
+181 ETFAVDVQASDE

-205 ETVNE
+205 ETVSE

-219 NDAPEAEQNLAY
+219 NDAPEAEQDLAY

-267 DATVQENGD
+267 DATVQDNGD
-276 GTFTVVPSTD
+276 GTFTVVPSAD

-303 ISSAIDLTVRP
+303 VSSAIDLTVRP

-354 VEGVTYDGGDGILT
+354 IEGVTYDGGDGILT

-383 NGDVNFGFEVSDG
+383 NGDVNFSFDVSDG
-396 TDTVSANIDVSV
+396 TDTVAANIDVSV

-428 SIRLSQEQLLSQASD
+428 SIRISQEQLLSQASD
-443 VEGDDLTASELS
+443 VEGDDLTASSLT
-455 VGGNATVIQNDDGS
+455 VGGDATVTQNDDGS
-469 FTITPDENFNGDIDI
+469 FTITPDANFNGDIDI
-484 SFDISDGSNTV
+484 SFDISDGTNTV

-503 NPVNDLPVPQ
+503 NPINDLPVPQ

-530 DLLTGATDIEG
+530 DLLTGATDVEG
-541 DNLTVEG
+541 DYLTVEG

-567 FAPNENFNGDVNFGF
+567 FAPNENFNGDVNFSF
-582 DVSDGTDTVSANI
+582 DVSDGTDTVA
-595 DVSVTA
+595 
-601 VDDAPVSGDLAYSID
+601 
-616 EDGSIRLSQEQ
+616 
-627 LLSQASDVEG
+627 
-637 DDLTASGLS
+637 
-646 VGGNATVIQ
+646 
-655 NDDGSFTITP
+655 
-665 DENFN
+665 
-670 GDIDISFDISDGT
+670 
-683 NTVQAS
+683 
-689 ADLTVNP
+689 
-696 VNDLPVPQD
+696 
-705 QQFSVEEDGTLI
+705 
-717 FTDAELLTGATDIE
+717 
-731 GDNLTVEGV
+731 
-740 TYDGG
+740 
-745 DGILTDNGN
+745 
-754 GTYTFAPNENFNGD
+754 
-768 VNFNFDVSDGTDT
+768 
-781 VSANID
+781 
-787 VSVTA
+787 
-792 VDDAPVSGD
+792 
-801 LAYSVDEDGSIRLS
+801 
-815 QEQLLSQASDVEGDD
+815 
-830 LTASGLTVGGDATVV
+830 
-845 ANDDGS
+845 
-851 FTITPDEDF
+851 
-860 NGDIDI
+860 
-866 SFDIS
+866 
-871 DGTNTVQASADLTVN
+871 
-886 PVNDLPVPQDQQFS
+886 
-900 VEEDGTLIFTD
+900 
-911 ADLLT
+911 
-916 GATDIEGDNLTVE
+916 
-929 GVTYD
+929 
-934 GGDGILTDNGNGTYT
+934 
-949 FAPNENFNGDVNF
+949 
-962 GFDVSDGTDTV
+962 
-973 SANIDVSVTAVDDAP
+973 ANIDVSVTAVDDAP

-1058 FDIADGTNT
+1058 FDISDGTNT

-1117 TVEGVTYDGGDGI
+1117 SVEGVTYDGGDGI

-1185 YSIDEDGSIRL
+1185 YSVDEDGSIRL

-1215 SSLTVGGDATVVA
+1215 SSLTVGGDATVTQ

-1251 ISDGTNTVQASADLT
+1251 ISDGTNTIQTSADLT

-1279 QFSIAEDG
+1279 QFSVEEDG
-1287 TLQFTDADLLTG
+1287 TLQFTDSDLLTG
-1299 ATDVEGDNLTV
+1299 ATDIEGDDLTV
-1310 EGITYEGTDGVLT
+1310 EGISYEGTDGVLT
-1323 DLGEGS
+1323 DNGDGS
-1329 YSFAPNENFNGDVSF
+1329 YSFAPNENFNGEVNF

-1421 NGTYIFSPNE
+1421 NGTYTFSPNE
-1431 NFSGE
+1431 NFNGE
-1436 IALDVVVADEDGATD
+1436 ITLDVVVADEEGATD
-1451 ATTAGINVLEVNDP
+1451 ATTAGISVLEVNDP

-1483 SESQVLLN
+1483 NESQVLLN

-1503 ISYDGPDGIFSV
+1503 ISYDGPDGIFSI

-1537 TIRDEDGAEVETV
+1537 TVRDEDGAEVETV

-1559 DVPVSGDLAYNVN
+1559 DAPVSGDLAYNVN
-1572 EDGSITLSQDQLL
+1572 EDGSITLSQEQLL

-1602 VNGNAAV
+1602 VDGNATV

-1615 SFTIVPDANFNGD
+1615 SFTIVP
-1628 IDIQFNITDGTNT
+1628 
-1641 VQATA
+1641 
-1646 DLTVNPV
+1646 
-1653 NDLPVPQDQQ
+1653 
-1663 FSVEEDGTLIFT
+1663 E
-1675 DADLLTG
+1675 
-1682 ATDIEGD
+1682 
-1689 NLTVEGV
+1689 
-1696 TYDGGDGILTDNGN
+1696 
-1710 GTYTF
+1710 
-1715 APNENFNGDVNFGF
+1715 
-1729 DVSDGTDTVS
+1729 
-1739 ANIDVS
+1739 
-1745 VTAVDDAP
+1745 
-1753 VSGDLAYSIDEDGSI
+1753 
-1768 RLSQEQLLSQASDV
+1768 
-1782 EGDDLTASG
+1782 
-1791 LSVGGNATV
+1791 
-1800 IQNDDGSFT
+1800 
-1809 ITPDENFNGDI
+1809 
-1820 DISFDISDGTNTV
+1820 
-1833 QASADLTVNPV
+1833 
-1844 NDMPVP
+1844 
-1850 QDQQFSVEEDGTL
+1850 
-1863 IFTDADLLTGATDIE
+1863 
-1878 GDNLTVE
+1878 
-1885 GVTYDGGDGILTDNG
+1885 
-1900 NGTYTFAPNENFN
+1900 
-1913 GDVNF
+1913 
-1918 GFDVSDGTNTVQASA
+1918 
-1933 DLTVNPVND
+1933 
-1942 LPVPQDQQFSVEEDG
+1942 
-1957 TLIFTDADLLT
+1957 
-1968 GATDIEGDNLTVEAV
+1968 
-1983 TYDGGDGILTDNGN
+1983 
-1997 GTYTFAPNENFNG
+1997 
-2010 DVNFGFEVSDGTD
+2010 
-2023 TVSANIDVSVTAVDD
+2023 
-2038 APVSGDLAYSVD
+2038 
-2050 EDGSIRLSQEQ
+2050 
-2061 LLSQASDVEGDDLT
+2061 
-2075 ASSLTVDGDATVVA
+2075 
-2089 NDDGSFT
+2089 
-2096 ITPDEN
+2096 
-2102 FNGDIDISFDISDGT
+2102 
-2117 NTVQASADLTVN
+2117 
-2129 PVNDLPVPQDQ
+2129 
-2140 QFSIAEDGTLQFTDA
+2140 
-2155 DLLTGATDV
+2155 
-2164 EGDNLTVEGI
+2164 
-2174 TYEGTDGVLTD
+2174 
-2185 LGEGSY
+2185 
-2191 SFAPNENFNGDV
+2191 
-2203 SFSFD
+2203 
-2208 VSDGTDTVS
+2208 
-2217 ANIDVS
+2217 
-2223 VTPENDPPVAGST
+2223 
-2236 SYTVNEDNSITI
+2236 
-2248 SDAQLLATSSDI
+2248 
-2260 EGDVSIDSVTYSGS
+2260 
-2274 DGVLEINGNGTYI
+2274 
-2287 FSPNENFSGEI
+2287 
-2298 ALDVVVADEDGA
+2298 
-2310 TDATTAG
+2310 
-2317 INVLEV
+2317 
-2323 NDPPVAGP
+2323 
-2331 TSYTIDEDSVLT
+2331 
-2343 FSESQVLLNASDVEG
+2343 
-2358 DVELVGI
+2358 
-2365 SYDGPDGIFSV
+2365 
-2376 NGDGTCSFAPNE
+2376 
-2388 NFNGQ
+2388 
-2393 VQLDVTIRD
+2393 
-2402 EDGAEV
+2402 
-2408 ETVINV
+2408 
-2414 DVLPI
+2414 
-2419 NDVPVSGDLAYNVNE
+2419 
-2434 DGSITLS
+2434 
-2441 QDQLLSQ
+2441 
-2448 ASDVEGEDLTASD
+2448 
-2461 LTVNGNAAVTA
+2461 
-2472 NDDGSFTIVPDANF
+2472 ANF

-2520 QDQQFSIAEDGTLQF
+2520 QDQQFSIEEDGTLQF

-2543 ASDIDGEDLTVEGI
+2543 ATDIDGDDLTVEGI

-2592 SDGTDTVSANIDV
+2592 SDGTETVSANIDV
-2605 SVTPEND
+2605 TVTPEND

-2683 DVIVA
+2683 DLIVA

-2729 SQILVNASDIEG
+2729 SQILVNASDVEG
-2741 EVELVGINYD
+2741 DVELLGINYD

-2783 QDEDGATVETQINVD
+2783 QDEDGATVETQINVS

-2874 LNFDIIDNDGGEV
+2874 LNFDIIDNDGGSV

-2892 ITVNPLNDLP
+2892 VTVNPVNDLP
-2902 QAQDQQFTIE
+2902 QAEDQQFTIE

-2926 GASDI
+2926 GASDV

-2947 GVLSDIGDG
+2947 GVLSDNGDG

-2967 GDVQFSFDVFD
+2967 GDVQFSFDVSD

-3113 EQLLANATDIEGDEL
+3113 EQLLANATDVEGDEL

-3171 ENEVLTTLDLTVN
+3171 DNEVLTTLDLTVN
-3184 PVNDAPEAGEEIFIQ
+3184 PVNDAPEAGDEIFIQ
-3199 AEEDQTV
+3199 AQEDQTV

-3232 DEWVVLEVGQE
+3232 DEWVELEVGQE

-3292 DGDLTVTVQSNDE
+3292 DGDLTVTVQSNDD

-3317 HGIGDTDR
+3317 HGLGDTDR

-3356 FMEES
+3356 FMEDS
-3361 RHFTEVEIRAF
+3361 RHFTEVEIKAF
-3372 NDDGELIDS
+3372 NEDGDLIDS
-3381 MTYHKEDRSNYETD
+3381 MTYHKEDRGGYETD
-3395 YTLTTSE
+3395 YTLTVSE

-3420 QNMTVSQTCPDEAVF
+3420 QNMTVSQTFHDEAVF

-3450 LNIHAGDSEIE
+3450 LNIHAGDNEIE
-3461 LTADLPNITV
+3461 LTADLPNITI

-3525 WTVTPGENF
+3525 WTVTPDENF

-3560 SVNDAPIVSGPIVLS
+3560 SVNDAPIVSGPMVLS
-3575 TDEDQGI
+3575 TDEDEGI

-3587 DLLVNTTD
+3587 DLLANTTD
-3595 VEGDA
+3595 VEGDT
-3600 LSISDITYGGDDG
+3600 LSISDITYGGDHG
-3613 DLIDNGDGTFT
+3613 DLVDNGDGTFT

-3637 DYKVFDGTDEVATHL
+3637 DYKVFDGTDEVATYL
-3652 DLTVVPVNDVPVP
+3652 DLTVIPVNDIPVP

-3724 PTENFSGEVNL
+3724 PAENFSGEVNL

-3745 APSTATVDVEI
+3745 APSIATVDVEI

-3778 ITQEDLLANATDI
+3778 ITQEDLLANATDV
-3791 DGDNLQAVNLATND
+3791 DGDNLEAVNFATND
-3805 PNAVIAEN
+3805 PNAVIVEN

-3893 VVNVTSASDTV
+3893 VLNVTSASDTV

-3928 AFDVSDGTDV
+3928 TFDVSDGTDV
-3938 VAANIDLKVEFV
+3938 VAANIGLKVEFV
-3950 NDAPEATPM
+3950 NDSPEATPM

-4089 NYSGDEGTITDNG
+4089 NYSGDEGTVTDNG

-4127 TDEVEQD
+4127 TDEVDQD
-4134 INVHIEAVA
+4134 LNVHIEAVA

-4205 EGVLNDQENGIT
+4205 EGVLNDQDNGIT

-4231 TAGYQNAAGYYKVDE
+4231 TAGYQNTAGYYKVDE

-4259 ASQVGGGG
+4259 ASQVDGGG

-4275 FSFQVAEGESF
+4275 FSFQVEEGESF

-4295 QHNDFNAMQ
+4295 QHNDFDAMQ
-4304 EGQYEFRAEDGSPAN
+4304 DGQYEFRAEDGSPAN
-4319 MDTVDPQLIFIGA
+4319 MDTVDPQLVFVAA
-4332 DGTETVVQGENG
+4332 DGTETVVQGQNG

-4359 GLEHTR
+4359 GIEHTR
-4365 TTVNEG
+4365 TTVNED

-4380 LYGGGDADYADF
+4380 LYGGGDADYTDF

-4424 IENSLQIQLPEDFN
+4424 IENALQIQLPEDFN
-4438 EQLEVHVTATA
+4438 QQLEVHVTATA

-4460 SQTIYI
+4460 SQTIHI
-4466 NATGAHIEHAPEALP
+4466 NATGAHIEHAPEAQP

-4536 PDTDFNGDVSFT
+4536 PEADFNGDVSFT

-4576 DQTFTVGEDGVL
+4576 DQAFTVNEDGVL
-4588 TFNDQ
+4588 TFTNQ
-4593 DLLTGA
+4593 YLLTGA
-4599 TDIEGDDLSVEGVTY
+4599 TDIE
-4614 TGTDGVLTDNG
+4614 
-4625 DGTYSFAPNENFNGD
+4625 
-4640 VNFSF
+4640 
-4645 NVSDGTD
+4645 
-4652 TVTANIDVSVT
+4652 
-4663 PENDP
+4663 
-4668 PVAGNTSYTVHEDN
+4668 
-4682 SITISNEQLL
+4682 
-4692 ANSSDIEGEVAI
+4692 
-4704 DSVTYTGSDGVLEI
+4704 
-4718 NGDGTYTFS
+4718 
-4727 PNENFNGEVS
+4727 
-4737 LDVVVVDE
+4737 
-4745 DDAAVSTIAG
+4745 
-4755 ITVLEVDDPPVAG
+4755 
-4768 PTSYTIDEDSVLT
+4768 
-4781 FNESQIL
+4781 
-4788 LNASDIEGDVE
+4788 
-4799 LVEINYDG
+4799 
-4807 PDGIFS
+4807 
-4813 INGDGTCSFAP
+4813 
-4824 NENFNG
+4824 
-4830 QVQLDVTIQDEDGA
+4830 
-4844 QVDTY
+4844 
-4849 ITVDVLP
+4849 
-4856 INDVPVS
+4856 
-4863 GDLAYS
+4863 
-4869 VEEDGSITLSQE
+4869 
-4881 QLLAQASDIEGDD
+4881 
-4894 LTAANLT
+4894 
-4901 VGGDAIVT
+4901 
-4909 ANDDGSFTITPDAN
+4909 
-4923 FNGDIDLT
+4923 
-4931 FDINDGTDTFVATA
+4931 
-4945 DLTVNP
+4945 
-4951 VNDLPQPQAQ
+4951 
-4961 TFSIGEDGIFNF
+4961 
-4973 TDEDLLTGTTDID
+4973 

-5001 GVLTDNGDGTYSFAP
+5001 GVLTDNGDGSYSFAP

-5090 TYTGSD
+5090 AYSGAD
-5096 GVFEDNGDG
+5096 GVFEDNGNG

-5129 GTTESTTAGVTVLEV
+5129 GATEATTAGITVLEV

-5186 TYTGADGIFTDNG
+5186 SYTGADGIFTDNG
-5199 NGTFSFAPNA
+5199 DGTFSFAPNA

-5224 DGATATTTASIDVL
+5224 DGATVATNASIDVL

-5250 YSVEEDGS
+5250 YSIDEDGS

-5269 ASDIEGDD
+5269 ASDVDGDD

-5306 FNGDIDLAF
+5306 FNGDIDLTF
-5315 DINDGTDT
+5315 DISDGTDT

-5346 SIGEDGILNFTDE
+5346 SIGEDGVLNFTDE

-5384 GVLTDNGDGTY
+5384 GVLTDNGDGSY

-5405 DVNFSFDV
+5405 NVNFSFDV

-5460 SSDIEGEVVVDSVT
+5460 SSDIEGEVAIDSVA
-5474 YTGSDGVFED
+5474 YSGADGVFED
-5484 NGDGTYTFSPNE
+5484 NGNGTYTFSPNE
-5496 NFNGEVSLDVVVTDE
+5496 NFNGEVSLDVVVSDE
-5511 DGTTE
+5511 DGATE
-5516 STTAGVTVLEVNDPP
+5516 ATTAGITVLEVNDPP

-5538 SVSEDEVITISAE
+5538 SVNEDEVITISSEQLLANASDIEGEVAIDSVNYTGADGIFSDNGDGTFSFAPNANFDGDVSLDVVVTDEDGATTATTASIDVLPINDPPVSGDLAYSVDEDGSITISQEQLLAQASDVEGDDLTASNLIVDGDATVTANDDGSFTITPDADFNGDIDLTFDINDGADTLVATADLTVNPVNDLPQPQDQTFSIGEDGVLNFTDEDLLTGATDIDGDDLSVEGVTYTGADGVLTDNGDGSYSFAPNENFNGNVNFSFDVSDGTDTVQANIDVSVTPENDPPVAGSTSYTVHEDNSITISNEQLLANSSDIEGEVAIDSVAYSGADGVFEDNGNGTYTFYPNENFNGEVSLDVVVSDEDGATEATTAGISVLEVNDPPIAGSTSYSVNEDEVITISAE

-5563 VAIDSVTYTGSD
+5563 VAIDSVSYTGAD

-5598 SLDVVVTDEEGA
+5598 SLDVVVTDEDGA
-5610 TVATNASID
+5610 TTATTASID
-5619 VLPVNDA
+5619 VLPINDP

-5641 ITLSQEQLLAQA
+5641 ITLTQEQLLSQA
-5653 ADVDGD
+5653 SDVDGD

-5677 GDGTFTVTPGTD
+5677 GDGTFTVTPDAD
-5689 FNGNIDLN
+5689 FNGNIDLS

-5702 GTASIV
+5702 GTESIV

-5713 TVNPVNDLPTT
+5713 TVNPINDLPT
-5724 SDVYANVDEDNVITI
+5724 SDDVYANVDEDNIITI

-5864 TVIGTVLDAETGNPV
+5864 TVTGTVLDAETGSPV
-5879 VGADVTLTDNAG
+5879 AGADVTLTDNVG
-5891 HSYTTVTDQSG
+5891 HSYETETDQSG
-5902 NYSVNG
+5902 NYSVSG
-5908 PVVDQGSVTIE
+5908 PVVDQGTVTIE
-5919 QEGSI
+5919 QDGSI
-5924 TSSFLVPAGEDT
+5924 TNSFIVAAGEET
-5936 NGGVTAISEVLE
+5936 NSGVTAISEVLE

-5957 WGESPQDMDNHL
+5957 WGESPRDMDNHL

-5975 TGNELDHIYYRDMSH
+5975 SGSELDHIYYRDMNH
-5990 DLGEGNVVQQDVDD
+5990 DLGGGNVVQQDVDD
-6004 TNGNGPETITIP
+6004 TNGGGPETITIP

-6031 NRSWDVDGVEDVQ
+6031 SRSWDVDGVEDVQ

-6049 GDTLVETFTPELP
+6049 GDTLVETFSPDLS
-6062 ENPSGEHWHV
+6062 ENPSGDHWHV
-6072 FDIVNGVVVPS
+6072 FDIVNGVIVPS
-6083 QDVGSENSFELP
+6083 QDVGTQDAFDLP
-6095 TSEEVLANV
+6095 TAEEALANE
-6104 NGIDISELLMGD
+6104 NGIDISELLTGGEDDDTTD
-6116 EGGDSG
+6116 ETGDSTDQTG
-6122 DTGGNEPSVGDVSIE
+6122 ESSGETGGNEPSVGDVSIE

-6164 YNVDDGNGGVTPAEL
+6164 YSVDDGNGGVTPAEL

-6193 DHDYTINE
+6193 DHNYTVNE

-6212 LAGTTDIDGDGLSV
+6212 LAGATDIDGDDLSV

-6254 NGNIDLTY
+6254 NGNVDLTY

-6283 DVPVAGS
+6283 DVPVAG
-6290 TTYSVEEDGSITLS
+6290 TTSYTVAEDGSITLS

-6320 VSDVSYSGTDGVFTD
+6320 VSDVTYSGTDGVFTD

-6382 VAGSTTYSVDEDNVI
+6382 VAGSTAYSVDEDDVI
-6397 TVNEAQLLANSSD
+6397 TLSDAQLLANSSD
-6410 IEGDVSVSDVSYS
+6410 LEGDVSVSDVSYS
-6423 GADGIFTDN
+6423 GTEGIFTNN

-6438 FAPNENFNGNVSL
+6438 
-6451 DVTVADE
+6451 
-6458 DGATAQTTAGI
+6458 
-6469 DVIAVNDAPVS
+6469 
-6480 GDLAYSVDEDGSI
+6480 
-6493 TLSQEQLLAQASDV
+6493 
-6507 DGDDLTAANLTAG
+6507 
-6520 DNATV
+6520 
-6525 TANDDGSFTITPDA
+6525 
-6539 DFNGDIDLSFDVS
+6539 
-6552 DGVETVQAGVDLTVN
+6552 
-6567 PVNDIA
+6567 
-6573 VVEDVAYTIEEDGSL
+6573 
-6588 TFADAD
+6588 
-6594 LLAGAADIDGDELS
+6594 
-6608 ITDVSYTGAEG
+6608 
-6619 VFTDNGDGTYSFAPN
+6619 
-6634 ENFNGEVSLDFSVS
+6634 
-6648 DGTETVDANIG
+6648 
-6659 VTVTDVN
+6659 
-6666 DAPVSGATS
+6666 
-6675 YQMNEDGTI
+6675 
-6684 TLSPEQLIANSS
+6684 
-6696 DVDGDVSL
+6696 
-6704 DSVSYSGADGILVQ
+6704 
-6718 NEDGSVTFA
+6718 FA

-6761 NDAPVAGD
+6761 NDAPVAGNV
-6769 LAYSVDEDGSITL
+6769 AYSVDEDGSITL
-6782 SQEQLLAQASDVDG
+6782 SQEQLLANASDVDG
-6796 DDLTA
+6796 DALTA
-6801 ANLTAGDNAT
+6801 SNLSAGDNAT
-6811 VTANDDGSFTI
+6811 VTANEDGSFTI
-6822 TPDAD
+6822 MPDAD

-6835 FDLSDGTETVVATAD
+6835 FDVSDGLETVQAGVD
-6850 LTVNPVNDIAV
+6850 LTVNPVNDLPTAADQSFTV
-6861 VEDVAY
+6861 
-6867 TIEEDGSLT
+6867 EEDGTLT
-6876 FTDEQLLAGAS
+6876 FTDADLLAGAA
-6887 DIDGDE
+6887 DIDGDD
-6893 LSVADVSYTGAEGV
+6893 LSITDVSYTGAEGV
-6907 FTDNGDGTYTFA
+6907 FTDNGDGTYSFA
-6919 PNENFNGDVSLDFS
+6919 PNENFNGDVNLGFT
-6933 VSDGTETV
+6933 VTDGTETV

-6949 TDVNDAPVSGA
+6949 TDVNDALVAGS

-6965 NEDGTITLS
+6965 NEDGTITIS

-6980 NSSDVDGDVSLD
+6980 NSSDVDGEVSLE
-6992 SVSYSGADGI
+6992 SVTYSGSNGT
-7002 LVQNEDGSVTF
+7002 LVQNDNGSMTF
-7013 APNENFN
+7013 TPNENFN
-7020 GDINLDVTVID
+7020 GDISLDVVVTD
-7031 DDGATAQTTAG
+7031 DDGATATTTAG
-7042 IEVLAVNDGPESED
+7042 IEVLAVNDGPESEE
-7056 VKLTTAEDSTIL
+7056 VELTTAEDSTIL

-7148 APEAPT
+7148 APEAPM

-7163 VMVIDPAYIAD
+7163 VMVIDPAYIAS

-7186 ESITVRS
+7186 ESITVRA

-7229 EVVEGSLN
+7229 EVVDGSLN

-7274 GDIDTTDLVVS
+7274 GDIDTADLVVS
-7285 RIINA
+7285 RIITA
-7290 DGEDGGE
+7290 EGEDGGE
-7297 LTDNGDGTW
+7297 VTDNGDGTW

-7312 DFSGTSD
+7312 DFAGVSD

-7347 ITTDHDGPLVF
+7347 ISTDHDGPLVF

-7393 TDGEHCDDHRTGSI
+7393 TDGVNTVMITEPGQYIDLFDWDISNIQMTPPEDFHGEFFVTVSATTVDYGDEPEAFEDGIDSGDFETVAGDSIILTADDLIGLAENVDADSDDEVKLVHLADRSQGEIVDNGDGTWTFTPAPGFTGEADIAYVVDKDGVLHDEQTGVVVKEGDSQENAAPEVNSI
-7407 YRPVRMGY
+7407 TTTEIAADATLSFTDQDMLANLSDAEGDSMSIESVSLMEGQGVIESDNLGNYQFTPAEEYTGDVQVGFIATDGENRIESFFNVDIQVSDEAMGIEGY
-7415 LKHSN
+7415 VLADDGSLTITESQLVDELGVSDSAQVVDVADAN
-7420 DAS
+7420 DAGFFAESGEGEWTYWPNEDFDGDLAMNVEVNDGGEVSSHSLSIQVADDSVQSDEPQVQAAQATEEQPVEVAQQADDQAQDTDAETEDSAADVTAAPGDTISISIPDEVSGNESVDYAEMSGLPEGATVSNALDNGDGSFTISGNLDQPVSVELPEGYEGTSEVQFQGYDDLGSSIDGASGSVEVEVDDQYTMQGSTQEQQPDMAGMESGGSDWTSSGGQDQGVDFTDDSGSFDSDSQTGTDQGNDFDQSSI

>member
-40 NTIATT
+40 NTIASTV
-46 IATGAENTD
+46 ATGAENTD
-55 AADEVNQALED
+55 AADEINQALED
-66 NPSGAGNEE
+66 NPSGAGNAED
-75 EASASGGAAEEE
+75 ASASGAAVQED
-87 TPESDEGSDDTQS
+87 TTESGSDSDAAQS
-100 NVVGGAA
+100 NVVDGAA
-107 SDASS
+107 TETGTDGAT
-112 DDASGSGGGS
+112 AGSGGS

-130 GENAAASE
+130 GGESTSSD
-138 GGSDAEGNED
+138 GGTDAEGNEG
-148 QGQAAR
+148 QGQAAT
-154 TSAAPSAEASESD
+154 TSASLNADSSD
-167 EQQTGDDLDSQTVE
+167 SGEQQANDDLDSQTIE
-181 ETFAVDVEASDE
+181 ETFAVDVQASDE
-193 ETISEVEDDFDS
+193 ESISEVEDDFDS
-205 ETVNE
+205 ETVSE
-210 TFKIKVESE
+210 TFKIQVESE
-219 NDAPEAEQNLAY
+219 NDAPEVEQDLAY

-267 DATVQENGD
+267 DATVQDNGD
-276 GTFTVVPSTD
+276 GTFTVVPSAD
-286 FNGELDLTFDI
+286 FNSELDLTFDI
-297 SDGQET
+297 SDGQDT
-303 ISSAIDLTVRP
+303 VSSAIDLTVRP

-329 EDGTLIFTDADLLTG
+329 EDGTLIFTDADVLTG
-344 ATDIEGDNLT
+344 ATDI
-354 VEGVTYDGGDGILT
+354 
-368 DNGNGTYT
+368 
-376 FAPNENF
+376 
-383 NGDVNFGFEVSDG
+383 
-396 TDTVSANIDVSV
+396 
-408 TAVDD
+408 
-413 APVSG
+413 
-418 DLAYSVDEDG
+418 
-428 SIRLSQEQLLSQASD
+428 
-443 VEGDDLTASELS
+443 
-455 VGGNATVIQNDDGS
+455 
-469 FTITPDENFNGDIDI
+469 
-484 SFDISDGSNTV
+484 
-495 QASADLTV
+495 
-503 NPVNDLPVPQ
+503 
-513 DQQFSVEEDGT
+513 
-524 LIFTDA
+524 
-530 DLLTGATDIEG
+530 
-541 DNLTVEG
+541 
-548 VTYDGGDGILT
+548 
-559 DNGNGTYT
+559 
-567 FAPNENFNGDVNFGF
+567 
-582 DVSDGTDTVSANI
+582 
-595 DVSVTA
+595 
-601 VDDAPVSGDLAYSID
+601 
-616 EDGSIRLSQEQ
+616 
-627 LLSQASDVEG
+627 
-637 DDLTASGLS
+637 
-646 VGGNATVIQ
+646 
-655 NDDGSFTITP
+655 
-665 DENFN
+665 
-670 GDIDISFDISDGT
+670 
-683 NTVQAS
+683 
-689 ADLTVNP
+689 
-696 VNDLPVPQD
+696 
-705 QQFSVEEDGTLI
+705 
-717 FTDAELLTGATDIE
+717 
-731 GDNLTVEGV
+731 
-740 TYDGG
+740 
-745 DGILTDNGN
+745 
-754 GTYTFAPNENFNGD
+754 
-768 VNFNFDVSDGTDT
+768 
-781 VSANID
+781 
-787 VSVTA
+787 
-792 VDDAPVSGD
+792 
-801 LAYSVDEDGSIRLS
+801 
-815 QEQLLSQASDVEGDD
+815 
-830 LTASGLTVGGDATVV
+830 
-845 ANDDGS
+845 
-851 FTITPDEDF
+851 
-860 NGDIDI
+860 
-866 SFDIS
+866 
-871 DGTNTVQASADLTVN
+871 
-886 PVNDLPVPQDQQFS
+886 
-900 VEEDGTLIFTD
+900 
-911 ADLLT
+911 
-916 GATDIEGDNLTVE
+916 
-929 GVTYD
+929 
-934 GGDGILTDNGNGTYT
+934 
-949 FAPNENFNGDVNF
+949 
-962 GFDVSDGTDTV
+962 
-973 SANIDVSVTAVDDAP
+973 
-988 VSGDLAYS
+988 
-996 IDEDGSIR
+996 
-1004 LSQEQLLSQAS
+1004 
-1015 DVEGDDLTASGLT
+1015 
-1028 VGGDA
+1028 
-1033 TVTQN
+1033 
-1038 DDGSFTI
+1038 
-1045 TPDEN
+1045 
-1050 FNGDIDIS
+1050 
-1058 FDIADGTNT
+1058 
-1067 VQASAD
+1067 
-1073 LTVNP
+1073 
-1078 VNDLPV
+1078 
-1084 PQDQQFSVEEDGTLI
+1084 
-1099 FTDADLLTGATD
+1099 
-1111 IEGDNL
+1111 
-1117 TVEGVTYDGGDGI
+1117 
-1130 LTDNGNGTYT
+1130 
-1140 FAPNENFNGDVNFGF
+1140 
-1155 DVSDGT
+1155 
-1161 DTVSANIDVSVTAV
+1161 
-1175 DDAPVSGDLA
+1175 
-1185 YSIDEDGSIRL
+1185 
-1196 SQEQL
+1196 
-1201 LSQASDVEGDDLTA
+1201 
-1215 SSLTVGGDATVVA
+1215 
-1228 NDDGSFTI
+1228 
-1236 TPDENFNGDIDISFD
+1236 
-1251 ISDGTNTVQASADLT
+1251 
-1266 VNPVNDLPVPQDQ
+1266 
-1279 QFSIAEDG
+1279 
-1287 TLQFTDADLLTG
+1287 
-1299 ATDVEGDNLTV
+1299 EGDNLTV

-1421 NGTYIFSPNE
+1421 NGTYTFSPNE
-1431 NFSGE
+1431 NFNGE
-1436 IALDVVVADEDGATD
+1436 IALDVVVADEEGATD
-1451 ATTAGINVLEVNDP
+1451 ATTAGITVLEVNDP

-1483 SESQVLLN
+1483 NESQVLLN

-1537 TIRDEDGAEVETV
+1537 TIRDEDGAEVDTV

-1559 DVPVSGDLAYNVN
+1559 DAPVSGDLAYNVN
-1572 EDGSITLSQDQLL
+1572 EDGSITLSQEQLL
-1585 SQASDVEGED
+1585 SQASDVEGQD

-1602 VNGNAAV
+1602 VDGSATV

-1615 SFTIVPDANFNGD
+1615 SFTITPDANFNGD
-1628 IDIQFNITDGTNT
+1628 IDIQFN
-1641 VQATA
+1641 
-1646 DLTVNPV
+1646 
-1653 NDLPVPQDQQ
+1653 
-1663 FSVEEDGTLIFT
+1663 
-1675 DADLLTG
+1675 
-1682 ATDIEGD
+1682 
-1689 NLTVEGV
+1689 
-1696 TYDGGDGILTDNGN
+1696 
-1710 GTYTF
+1710 
-1715 APNENFNGDVNFGF
+1715 
-1729 DVSDGTDTVS
+1729 
-1739 ANIDVS
+1739 
-1745 VTAVDDAP
+1745 
-1753 VSGDLAYSIDEDGSI
+1753 
-1768 RLSQEQLLSQASDV
+1768 
-1782 EGDDLTASG
+1782 
-1791 LSVGGNATV
+1791 
-1800 IQNDDGSFT
+1800 
-1809 ITPDENFNGDI
+1809 
-1820 DISFDISDGTNTV
+1820 
-1833 QASADLTVNPV
+1833 
-1844 NDMPVP
+1844 
-1850 QDQQFSVEEDGTL
+1850 
-1863 IFTDADLLTGATDIE
+1863 
-1878 GDNLTVE
+1878 
-1885 GVTYDGGDGILTDNG
+1885 
-1900 NGTYTFAPNENFN
+1900 
-1913 GDVNF
+1913 
-1918 GFDVSDGTNTVQASA
+1918 
-1933 DLTVNPVND
+1933 
-1942 LPVPQDQQFSVEEDG
+1942 
-1957 TLIFTDADLLT
+1957 
-1968 GATDIEGDNLTVEAV
+1968 
-1983 TYDGGDGILTDNGN
+1983 
-1997 GTYTFAPNENFNG
+1997 
-2010 DVNFGFEVSDGTD
+2010 
-2023 TVSANIDVSVTAVDD
+2023 
-2038 APVSGDLAYSVD
+2038 
-2050 EDGSIRLSQEQ
+2050 
-2061 LLSQASDVEGDDLT
+2061 
-2075 ASSLTVDGDATVVA
+2075 
-2089 NDDGSFT
+2089 
-2096 ITPDEN
+2096 
-2102 FNGDIDISFDISDGT
+2102 
-2117 NTVQASADLTVN
+2117 
-2129 PVNDLPVPQDQ
+2129 
-2140 QFSIAEDGTLQFTDA
+2140 
-2155 DLLTGATDV
+2155 
-2164 EGDNLTVEGI
+2164 
-2174 TYEGTDGVLTD
+2174 
-2185 LGEGSY
+2185 
-2191 SFAPNENFNGDV
+2191 
-2203 SFSFD
+2203 
-2208 VSDGTDTVS
+2208 
-2217 ANIDVS
+2217 
-2223 VTPENDPPVAGST
+2223 
-2236 SYTVNEDNSITI
+2236 
-2248 SDAQLLATSSDI
+2248 
-2260 EGDVSIDSVTYSGS
+2260 
-2274 DGVLEINGNGTYI
+2274 
-2287 FSPNENFSGEI
+2287 
-2298 ALDVVVADEDGA
+2298 
-2310 TDATTAG
+2310 
-2317 INVLEV
+2317 
-2323 NDPPVAGP
+2323 
-2331 TSYTIDEDSVLT
+2331 
-2343 FSESQVLLNASDVEG
+2343 LN
-2358 DVELVGI
+2358 
-2365 SYDGPDGIFSV
+2365 
-2376 NGDGTCSFAPNE
+2376 
-2388 NFNGQ
+2388 
-2393 VQLDVTIRD
+2393 
-2402 EDGAEV
+2402 
-2408 ETVINV
+2408 
-2414 DVLPI
+2414 
-2419 NDVPVSGDLAYNVNE
+2419 
-2434 DGSITLS
+2434 
-2441 QDQLLSQ
+2441 
-2448 ASDVEGEDLTASD
+2448 
-2461 LTVNGNAAVTA
+2461 
-2472 NDDGSFTIVPDANF
+2472 
-2486 NGDIDIQ
+2486 
-2493 FNITDGTDTVQA
+2493 DGTDTVQA
-2505 TADLTVNPVNDLPVP
+2505 TADLTVNPVNDLPAP
-2520 QDQQFSIAEDGTLQF
+2520 QDQQFSIEEDGTLQF

-2543 ASDIDGEDLTVEGI
+2543 ASDIDGDDLTVEGI

-2592 SDGTDTVSANIDV
+2592 SDGTETVSANIDV

-2635 LLANSSDVEGAVS
+2635 LLVNSSDVEGAVS
-2648 VDSVTYSGTDGVF
+2648 IDSVTYSGTDGVF

-2729 SQILVNASDIEG
+2729 SQILVNASDVEG
-2741 EVELVGINYD
+2741 DVELVGINYD
-2751 GSDGIFT
+2751 GSDGIFI

-2783 QDEDGATVETQINVD
+2783 KDEDGATVDTHINVD
-2798 VLPINDA
+2798 VLPIND
-2805 PVSGDLA
+2805 PPTSGELA

-2825 EQLLAR
+2825 DQLLAR
-2831 AGDIDSDNLE
+2831 AGDIDSENLE

-2853 QHNDDGSYTI
+2853 QQNDDGSYTI
-2863 TPNADYNGDLD
+2863 TPDADYNGDLD
-2874 LNFDIIDNDGGEV
+2874 LNFDIIDNDGGSV

-2902 QAQDQQFTIE
+2902 QAQDQQFSIE

-2947 GVLSDIGDG
+2947 GVLSDNGDG

-2967 GDVQFSFDVFD
+2967 GEVQFSFDVFD
-2978 GTDSTSAVID
+2978 GTGSTAAVID

-3026 VEGDVSLSGVS
+3026 VEGDVALSSVT
-3037 YSGDDGSFV
+3037 YAGDDGSFV

-3067 DVVVVDEDGA
+3067 DVVVVDEAGA

-3083 GIDVIAVNDGPETSG
+3083 GIDVIAVNDGPETSD

-3113 EQLLANATDIEGDEL
+3113 EQLLANATDVEGDEL
-3128 TATNLQTNDP
+3128 TASNLQTNDP
-3138 DATIVANDDGS
+3138 DATIVTNDDGS

-3171 ENEVLTTLDLTVN
+3171 DNEVLTTLDLTVN

-3199 AEEDQTV
+3199 AQEDQTV

-3219 QAPENGIIEANVN
+3219 QAPENGIIEANLDN
-3232 DEWVVLEVGQE
+3232 EWVVLEVGQE

-3292 DGDLTVTVQSNDE
+3292 DGDLTVTVQSNDD

-3317 HGIGDTDR
+3317 HGLGDTDR

-3356 FMEES
+3356 FMEDS
-3361 RHFTEVEIRAF
+3361 RHFTEVEIKAF
-3372 NDDGELIDS
+3372 NEDGDLIDS
-3381 MTYHKEDRSNYETD
+3381 MTYHKEDRGGYETD
-3395 YTLTTSE
+3395 YTLTVSE

-3420 QNMTVSQTCPDEAVF
+3420 QNMTVSQTCHDEAVF

-3450 LNIHAGDSEIE
+3450 LNIHAGDNEIE
-3461 LTADLPNITV
+3461 LTADLPNITI

-3525 WTVTPGENF
+3525 WTVTPDENF

-3539 LGYQVTDGELTDSN
+3539 LGYQVTDGELTDDN

-3560 SVNDAPIVSGPIVLS
+3560 SVNDAPIVSGPMVLS

-3587 DLLVNTTD
+3587 DLLANTTD
-3595 VEGDA
+3595 VEGDT
-3600 LSISDITYGGDDG
+3600 LSISDITYGGDHG
-3613 DLIDNGDGTFT
+3613 DLVDNGDGTFT

-3652 DLTVVPVNDVPVP
+3652 DLTVIPVNDIPVP

-3724 PTENFSGEVNL
+3724 PAENFSGEVNL

-3745 APSTATVDVEI
+3745 APSIATVDVEI

-3778 ITQEDLLANATDI
+3778 ITQEDLLANATDV
-3791 DGDNLQAVNLATND
+3791 DGDNLEAVNFATND
-3805 PNAVIAEN
+3805 PNAVIVEN

-3847 NLTVNPIND
+3847 NLIVNPIND

-3886 VEGDELS
+3886 VEGDALS

-3928 AFDVSDGTDV
+3928 TFDVSDGTNV

-3950 NDAPEATPM
+3950 NDTPEATPM

-3973 EMLLEN
+3973 EMLLES

-3984 GDELFATSLET
+3984 GDELFASALET

-4089 NYSGDEGTITDNG
+4089 NYSGDEGTVTDNG

-4127 TDEVEQD
+4127 TTEVEQD
-4134 INVHIEAVA
+4134 LNVHIEAVA

-4205 EGVLNDQENGIT
+4205 EGVLNDQDNGIT

-4231 TAGYQNAAGYYKVDE
+4231 TAGYQNTAGYYKVDE

-4259 ASQVGGGG
+4259 ASQVDGGG

-4275 FSFQVAEGESF
+4275 FSFQVEEGESF

-4295 QHNDFNAMQ
+4295 QHNDFDAMQ
-4304 EGQYEFRAEDGSPAN
+4304 DGQYEFRAADGSPAN
-4319 MDTVDPQLIFIGA
+4319 MDTVDPQLVFVAA
-4332 DGTETVVQGENG
+4332 DGTETVVQGQNG

-4359 GLEHTR
+4359 GIEHTR
-4365 TTVNEG
+4365 TTVNED

-4380 LYGGGDADYADF
+4380 LYGGGDADYTDF

-4424 IENSLQIQLPEDFN
+4424 IENALQIQLPEDFN

-4490 SITITQED
+4490 SIIITQED

-4536 PDTDFNGDVSFT
+4536 PDADFNGDVNFT

-4576 DQTFTVGEDGVL
+4576 DQAFTVGEDGVL

-4614 TGTDGVLTDNG
+4614 TGADGVLTDNG

-4668 PVAGNTSYTVHEDN
+4668 PVAGSTSYTVHEDN

-4704 DSVTYTGSDGVLEI
+4704 DSVTYSGSDGVLEI

-4745 DDAAVSTIAG
+4745 DDAAVSTTAG
-4755 ITVLEVDDPPVAG
+4755 ITVLEVNDPPVAG
-4768 PTSYTIDEDSVLT
+4768 PTSYTVDEDSVLT
-4781 FNESQIL
+4781 FNETQVL
-4788 LNASDIEGDVE
+4788 LNASDIEGDVQ

-4844 QVDTY
+4844 QVDTH

-4881 QLLAQASDIEGDD
+4881 QLLSQANDVDGDD
-4894 LTAANLT
+4894 LTASNLM
-4901 VGGDAIVT
+4901 VDGDATVT

-4931 FDINDGTDTFVATA
+4931 FDINDGVDTLVATA

-4951 VNDLPQPQAQ
+4951 VNDLPQPQDQA
-4961 TFSIGEDGIFNF
+4961 FSIGEDGVLNF
-4973 TDEDLLTGTTDID
+4973 TDEDLLTGATDID

-5001 GVLTDNGDGTYSFAP
+5001 GVLTDNGDGSYSFAP

-5067 TISNEQLLA
+5067 TISDEQLLA

-5090 TYTGSD
+5090 AYTGAD
-5096 GVFEDNGDG
+5096 GVLEDNGNG

-5123 VVTDED
+5123 VVTDEEGATEATTAGISVLEVNDPPVAGSTSYTVHEDNSITISNEQLLANSSDIEGEFAIDSVAYSGAD
-5129 GTTESTTAGVTVLEV
+5129 GVFEDNGNGTYTFSPNENFNGEVSLDVVVTDEEGATEATTAGVTVLEV
-5144 NDPPIAGST
+5144 NDPPVAGST

-5186 TYTGADGIFTDNG
+5186 NYTGADGIFTDNG

-5224 DGATATTTASIDVL
+5224 DGATVATSASIDVL
-5238 PVNDAPVSGDLA
+5238 P
-5250 YSVEEDGS
+5250 
-5258 ITLSQEQLLAQ
+5258 
-5269 ASDIEGDD
+5269 
-5277 LTAANLTVGGDATV
+5277 
-5291 TANDDGSFTITPDAN
+5291 
-5306 FNGDIDLAF
+5306 
-5315 DINDGTDT
+5315 IND
-5323 LVATADLTV
+5323 
-5332 NPVNDLP
+5332 P
-5339 QPQDQTF
+5339 
-5346 SIGEDGILNFTDE
+5346 
-5359 DLLTGATDIDGD
+5359 
-5371 DLSVEGVTYTGAD
+5371 
-5384 GVLTDNGDGTY
+5384 
-5395 SFAPN
+5395 
-5400 ENFNG
+5400 
-5405 DVNFSFDV
+5405 
-5413 SDGTDT
+5413 
-5419 VQANIDVS
+5419 
-5427 VTPENDPP
+5427 
-5435 VAGST
+5435 
-5440 SYTVHEDNSITISNE
+5440 
-5455 QLLAN
+5455 
-5460 SSDIEGEVVVDSVT
+5460 
-5474 YTGSDGVFED
+5474 
-5484 NGDGTYTFSPNE
+5484 
-5496 NFNGEVSLDVVVTDE
+5496 
-5511 DGTTE
+5511 
-5516 STTAGVTVLEVNDPP
+5516 
-5531 IAGSTSY
+5531 
-5538 SVSEDEVITISAE
+5538 
-5551 QLLANAS
+5551 
-5558 DIEGE
+5558 
-5563 VAIDSVTYTGSD
+5563 
-5575 GIFTDNGD
+5575 
-5583 GTFSF
+5583 
-5588 APNANFDGDV
+5588 
-5598 SLDVVVTDEEGA
+5598 
-5610 TVATNASID
+5610 
-5619 VLPVNDA
+5619 

-5641 ITLSQEQLLAQA
+5641 IILNQEQLLSQA
-5653 ADVDGD
+5653 SDVDGD
-5659 DLTASN
+5659 ELTASN

-5677 GDGTFTVTPGTD
+5677 GDGTFTVTPD
-5689 FNGNIDLN
+5689 ANFNGDIDLS

-5702 GTASIV
+5702 GTESIV

-5739 TQEQLLANAADIEGD
+5739 TQEQLLANAADIEGG

-5864 TVIGTVLDAETGNPV
+5864 TVTGTVLDAETGSPV
-5879 VGADVTLTDNAG
+5879 VGADVTMTDNAG
-5891 HSYTTVTDQSG
+5891 HSYTTVTDQFG
-5902 NYSVNG
+5902 HYSVSG
-5908 PVVDQGSVTIE
+5908 PVVDQGTVTIE

-5924 TSSFLVPAGEDT
+5924 TSSFLIPAGEDT

-5957 WGESPQDMDNHL
+5957 WGESPRDMDNHL

-5975 TGNELDHIYYRDMSH
+5975 NGNELDHIYYRDMSH

-6004 TNGNGPETITIP
+6004 TNGGGPETITIP

-6049 GDTLVETFTPELP
+6049 GDTLVETFTPDLP
-6062 ENPSGEHWHV
+6062 DNPTGEHWHV

-6083 QDVGSENSFELP
+6083 QDVGSENAFDLP
-6095 TSEEVLANV
+6095 TAEEALANE
-6104 NGIDISELLMGD
+6104 NGINISELLTGD
-6116 EGGDSG
+6116 EDGDSG
-6122 DTGGNEPSVGDVSIE
+6122 ETGGNEPSVGDVSIE

-6201 DGSLTFTDEQL
+6201 DGSLIFTDEQL
-6212 LAGTTDIDGDGLSV
+6212 LAGATDIDGENLSV

-6254 NGNIDLTY
+6254 NGNVDLTY

-6283 DVPVAGS
+6283 DVPVAG
-6290 TTYSVEEDGSITLS
+6290 TTAYSVEEDGSITLS
-6304 DAQLL
+6304 DTQLL

-6397 TVNEAQLLANSSD
+6397 TISEAQLIANSSD

-6438 FAPNENFNGNVSL
+6438 FAANENFNGNINL
-6451 DVTVADE
+6451 DVTVIDD

-6493 TLSQEQLLAQASDV
+6493 TLSQEQLLAQASD
-6507 DGDDLTAANLTAG
+6507 L
-6520 DNATV
+6520 
-6525 TANDDGSFTITPDA
+6525 
-6539 DFNGDIDLSFDVS
+6539 
-6552 DGVETVQAGVDLTVN
+6552 
-6567 PVNDIA
+6567 
-6573 VVEDVAYTIEEDGSL
+6573 
-6588 TFADAD
+6588 
-6594 LLAGAADIDGDELS
+6594 
-6608 ITDVSYTGAEG
+6608 
-6619 VFTDNGDGTYSFAPN
+6619 
-6634 ENFNGEVSLDFSVS
+6634 
-6648 DGTETVDANIG
+6648 
-6659 VTVTDVN
+6659 
-6666 DAPVSGATS
+6666 
-6675 YQMNEDGTI
+6675 
-6684 TLSPEQLIANSS
+6684 
-6696 DVDGDVSL
+6696 
-6704 DSVSYSGADGILVQ
+6704 
-6718 NEDGSVTFA
+6718 
-6727 PNENFNGDINL
+6727 
-6738 DVTVIDD
+6738 
-6745 DGATAQTTAG
+6745 
-6755 IEVIAV
+6755 
-6761 NDAPVAGD
+6761 
-6769 LAYSVDEDGSITL
+6769 
-6782 SQEQLLAQASDVDG
+6782 DG

-6919 PNENFNGDVSLDFS
+6919 PNENFNGEVSLDFS

-6949 TDVNDAPVSGA
+6949 TDVNDAPVAGA

-6980 NSSDVDGDVSLD
+6980 NSSDVDGEVSLE
-6992 SVSYSGADGI
+6992 SVTYSGSDGS
-7002 LVQNEDGSVTF
+7002 LVQNDNGSVTF
-7013 APNENFN
+7013 TPSENFN
-7020 GDINLDVTVID
+7020 GDISLDVVVTD
-7031 DDGATAQTTAG
+7031 DDGATATTTAG
-7042 IEVLAVNDGPESED
+7042 IEVLAVNDGPESEE
-7056 VKLTTAEDSTIL
+7056 VELTTAEDSTIL

-7148 APEAPT
+7148 APEAPM

-7186 ESITVRS
+7186 ESITVRA

-7229 EVVEGSLN
+7229 EVVDGSLN

-7274 GDIDTTDLVVS
+7274 GDIDTADLVVS
-7285 RIINA
+7285 RIITA

-7297 LTDNGDGTW
+7297 VTDNGDGTW

-7312 DFSGTSD
+7312 DFAGVSD

-7330 TVLDVPVFVR
+7330 TVLDVPVYVR
-7340 PVADGAV
+7340 PAADGAV
-7347 ITTDHDGPLVF
+7347 ISTDHDGPLVF

-7393 TDGEHCDDHRTGSI
+7393 TDGVNTVMITEPGQYIDLFDWDISNIQMTPPEDFHGEFFVTVSATTVDYGDEPEAFEDGIDSGDFETLAGDSIILTADDLIGLAENVDADSDDEVKLVHLADRSQGEIVDNGDGTWTFTPASGFTGEADIAYVIDKDGVLHDEQTGVVVKEGDSRENATPEINSI
-7407 YRPVRMGY
+7407 TTTEIAADTTLSFTDEDMLANLSDAEGDSLSIESVSLMEGQGVIESDNQGNYQFTPAEDYTGDVQVGFIATDGENRIESFFNVDIQDAEELALSEGY
-7415 LKHSN
+7415 VLAGDGSLIITESQLVDELGVSDSAQVADVADAN
-7420 DAS
+7420 DAGFFAESGEGQWTYWPNEDFDGNLAMNVEVNDGSEVSSHSLSIQVADNSAQSDEPPVQAAQVTEEQQLDVVQQTVDQVQDVETEVENSVADVTAAPGDTISISVPDEVSGNESVDYADMSGLPEGATVSNALDNGDGSFTISGNLDQPVSVELPEGYEGTSEVQFQGYDDLGSSIDGASGSVEVEIDDQYTMQGSTQEQQPDMAGMESGGSDWTSSGGQEQGVDFTDDSGSFDSDSQTGTDQGNDLDQSQI

>member
-40 NTIATT
+40 NTIAST
-46 IATGAENTD
+46 IATGAENAD
-55 AADEVNQALED
+55 AADEVNQALDE
-66 NPSGAGNEE
+66 NPSGAGNAED
-75 EASASGGAAEEE
+75 ASASGAAVQEE
-87 TPESDEGSDDTQS
+87 TPESDGDSDAAQS

-107 SDASS
+107 SDAGS
-112 DDASGSGGGS
+112 DNAAGSGGGA

-130 GENAAASE
+130 GDNAEAAT
-138 GGSDAEGNED
+138 GGADAEGNEE

-154 TSAAPSAEASESD
+154 TSAAPSATSSESGDQQVDD
-167 EQQTGDDLDSQTVE
+167 ELDSQTVE
-181 ETFAVDVEASDE
+181 ETFAVDVQASDE

-205 ETVNE
+205 ETVSE

-219 NDAPEAEQNLAY
+219 NDAPEAEQDLAY

-267 DATVQENGD
+267 DATVQDNGD
-276 GTFTVVPSTD
+276 GTFTVVPSAD

-314 INDAPVPEDKTFEIE
+314 INDAPVPEDKTFE
-329 EDGTLIFTDADLLTG
+329 
-344 ATDIEGDNLT
+344 
-354 VEGVTYDGGDGILT
+354 
-368 DNGNGTYT
+368 
-376 FAPNENF
+376 
-383 NGDVNFGFEVSDG
+383 
-396 TDTVSANIDVSV
+396 
-408 TAVDD
+408 
-413 APVSG
+413 
-418 DLAYSVDEDG
+418 
-428 SIRLSQEQLLSQASD
+428 
-443 VEGDDLTASELS
+443 
-455 VGGNATVIQNDDGS
+455 
-469 FTITPDENFNGDIDI
+469 
-484 SFDISDGSNTV
+484 
-495 QASADLTV
+495 
-503 NPVNDLPVPQ
+503 
-513 DQQFSVEEDGT
+513 VEEDGT

-637 DDLTASGLS
+637 DDLTAS
-646 VGGNATVIQ
+646 
-655 NDDGSFTITP
+655 D
-665 DENFN
+665 
-670 GDIDISFDISDGT
+670 
-683 NTVQAS
+683 
-689 ADLTVNP
+689 
-696 VNDLPVPQD
+696 
-705 QQFSVEEDGTLI
+705 
-717 FTDAELLTGATDIE
+717 
-731 GDNLTVEGV
+731 
-740 TYDGG
+740 
-745 DGILTDNGN
+745 
-754 GTYTFAPNENFNGD
+754 
-768 VNFNFDVSDGTDT
+768 
-781 VSANID
+781 
-787 VSVTA
+787 
-792 VDDAPVSGD
+792 
-801 LAYSVDEDGSIRLS
+801 
-815 QEQLLSQASDVEGDD
+815 
-830 LTASGLTVGGDATVV
+830 LTVGGDATVV

-851 FTITPDEDF
+851 FTITPDENF

-1028 VGGDA
+1028 VDGDA
-1033 TVTQN
+1033 TVVAN

-1058 FDIADGTNT
+1058 FDISDGTNT

-1279 QFSIAEDG
+1279 QFSIEEDGTLIFTDADLLTGATDIEGDNLTVEGVTYDGGDGILTDNGNGTYTFAPNENFNGDVNFGFDVSDGTDTVSANIDVSVTAVDDAPVSGDLAYSIDEDGSIRLSQEQLLSQASDVEGDDLTASDLTVDGDATVVANDDGSFTITPDENFNGDIDISFDISDGTNTVQASADLTVNPVNDLPVPQDQQFSIAEDG
-1287 TLQFTDADLLTG
+1287 TLLFTDADLLTG

-1310 EGITYEGTDGVLT
+1310 EGITYDGTDGVLT

-1421 NGTYIFSPNE
+1421 NGTYTFSPNE

-1559 DVPVSGDLAYNVN
+1559 DAPVSGDLAYNVN
-1572 EDGSITLSQDQLL
+1572 EDGSIT
-1585 SQASDVEGED
+1585 
-1595 LTASDLT
+1595 
-1602 VNGNAAV
+1602 
-1609 TANDDG
+1609 
-1615 SFTIVPDANFNGD
+1615 
-1628 IDIQFNITDGTNT
+1628 
-1641 VQATA
+1641 
-1646 DLTVNPV
+1646 
-1653 NDLPVPQDQQ
+1653 
-1663 FSVEEDGTLIFT
+1663 
-1675 DADLLTG
+1675 
-1682 ATDIEGD
+1682 
-1689 NLTVEGV
+1689 
-1696 TYDGGDGILTDNGN
+1696 
-1710 GTYTF
+1710 
-1715 APNENFNGDVNFGF
+1715 
-1729 DVSDGTDTVS
+1729 
-1739 ANIDVS
+1739 
-1745 VTAVDDAP
+1745 
-1753 VSGDLAYSIDEDGSI
+1753 
-1768 RLSQEQLLSQASDV
+1768 
-1782 EGDDLTASG
+1782 
-1791 LSVGGNATV
+1791 
-1800 IQNDDGSFT
+1800 
-1809 ITPDENFNGDI
+1809 
-1820 DISFDISDGTNTV
+1820 
-1833 QASADLTVNPV
+1833 
-1844 NDMPVP
+1844 
-1850 QDQQFSVEEDGTL
+1850 
-1863 IFTDADLLTGATDIE
+1863 
-1878 GDNLTVE
+1878 
-1885 GVTYDGGDGILTDNG
+1885 
-1900 NGTYTFAPNENFN
+1900 
-1913 GDVNF
+1913 
-1918 GFDVSDGTNTVQASA
+1918 
-1933 DLTVNPVND
+1933 
-1942 LPVPQDQQFSVEEDG
+1942 
-1957 TLIFTDADLLT
+1957 
-1968 GATDIEGDNLTVEAV
+1968 
-1983 TYDGGDGILTDNGN
+1983 
-1997 GTYTFAPNENFNG
+1997 
-2010 DVNFGFEVSDGTD
+2010 
-2023 TVSANIDVSVTAVDD
+2023 
-2038 APVSGDLAYSVD
+2038 
-2050 EDGSIRLSQEQ
+2050 LSQEQ

-2075 ASSLTVDGDATVVA
+2075 ASSLTVGADATVVA

-2096 ITPDEN
+2096 ITPDE
-2102 FNGDIDISFDISDGT
+2102 
-2117 NTVQASADLTVN
+2117 
-2129 PVNDLPVPQDQ
+2129 
-2140 QFSIAEDGTLQFTDA
+2140 
-2155 DLLTGATDV
+2155 
-2164 EGDNLTVEGI
+2164 
-2174 TYEGTDGVLTD
+2174 
-2185 LGEGSY
+2185 
-2191 SFAPNENFNGDV
+2191 
-2203 SFSFD
+2203 
-2208 VSDGTDTVS
+2208 
-2217 ANIDVS
+2217 
-2223 VTPENDPPVAGST
+2223 
-2236 SYTVNEDNSITI
+2236 
-2248 SDAQLLATSSDI
+2248 
-2260 EGDVSIDSVTYSGS
+2260 
-2274 DGVLEINGNGTYI
+2274 
-2287 FSPNENFSGEI
+2287 
-2298 ALDVVVADEDGA
+2298 
-2310 TDATTAG
+2310 
-2317 INVLEV
+2317 
-2323 NDPPVAGP
+2323 
-2331 TSYTIDEDSVLT
+2331 
-2343 FSESQVLLNASDVEG
+2343 
-2358 DVELVGI
+2358 
-2365 SYDGPDGIFSV
+2365 
-2376 NGDGTCSFAPNE
+2376 
-2388 NFNGQ
+2388 
-2393 VQLDVTIRD
+2393 
-2402 EDGAEV
+2402 
-2408 ETVINV
+2408 
-2414 DVLPI
+2414 
-2419 NDVPVSGDLAYNVNE
+2419 
-2434 DGSITLS
+2434 
-2441 QDQLLSQ
+2441 
-2448 ASDVEGEDLTASD
+2448 
-2461 LTVNGNAAVTA
+2461 
-2472 NDDGSFTIVPDANF
+2472 NF

-2543 ASDIDGEDLTVEGI
+2543 ATDIDGDDLTVEGI

-2582 NGDVNFSFDV
+2582 NGDVNFSFGV
-2592 SDGTDTVSANIDV
+2592 SDGTETVSASIDV

-2635 LLANSSDVEGAVS
+2635 LLANSSDIEGAVS
-2648 VDSVTYSGTDGVF
+2648 VDTVTYSGTDGVF

-2688 DEDGSID
+2688 DEEGAID

-2741 EVELVGINYD
+2741 DVELVGINYD

-2783 QDEDGATVETQINVD
+2783 QDEDGATVETHINVD

-2874 LNFDIIDNDGGEV
+2874 LNFDIIDNDGGSV

-2892 ITVNPLNDLP
+2892 ITVNPVNDLP
-2902 QAQDQQFTIE
+2902 QTQDQQFTIE

-2947 GVLSDIGDG
+2947 GVLSDNGDG

-2967 GDVQFSFDVFD
+2967 GDVQFSFDVSD

-2996 PPVAGSTSY
+2996 PPVASSTSY

-3113 EQLLANATDIEGDEL
+3113 EQLLANATDVEGDEL
-3128 TATNLQTNDP
+3128 TASNLQTNDP
-3138 DATIVANDDGS
+3138 DATIVTNDDGS

-3184 PVNDAPEAGEEIFIQ
+3184 PVNDAPEAGDEIFIQ
-3199 AEEDQTV
+3199 AQEDQTV

-3243 VPADTEVRFVPSEG
+3243 VPADTEVRFVPSED

-3292 DGDLTVTVQSNDE
+3292 DGDLTVTVQSNDD

-3361 RHFTEVEIRAF
+3361 RHFTEVEIKAF
-3372 NDDGELIDS
+3372 NEDGDLIDS
-3381 MTYHKEDRSNYETD
+3381 MTYHKEDRGTFETD
-3395 YTLTTSE
+3395 YTLTVDQ

-3420 QNMTVSQTCPDEAVF
+3420 QNMTVSQTCHDEAVF

-3450 LNIHAGDSEIE
+3450 LNIHAGDNEIE

-3471 DTEGSAQFASVVI
+3471 DTDGSAQFASVVI

-3525 WTVTPGENF
+3525 WTVTPDENF

-3575 TDEDQGI
+3575 TDEDEGI

-3587 DLLVNTTD
+3587 DLLANTTD
-3595 VEGDA
+3595 VEGDT
-3600 LSISDITYGGDDG
+3600 LSISDITYGGDNG
-3613 DLIDNGDGTFT
+3613 ELVDNGDGTFT

-3724 PTENFSGEVNL
+3724 PAEDFYGEVNL

-3745 APSTATVDVEI
+3745 APSTARVDVEI
-3756 VNEGPEVS
+3756 VNESPEVS

-3778 ITQEDLLANATDI
+3778 ITQEDLLANATDV
-3791 DGDNLQAVNLATND
+3791 DGDNLEAVNFATND
-3805 PNAVIAEN
+3805 PNAVVVEN
-3813 SDGSFTITPSADFFG
+3813 PDGSFTITPSADFFG

-3984 GDELFATSLET
+3984 GDELFASALET

-4089 NYSGDEGTITDNG
+4089 NYSGDEGTVTDNG

-4196 EGSVIQYDN
+4196 EGSVITYDN
-4205 EGVLNDQENGIT
+4205 EGVINNQDNGIT

-4231 TAGYQNAAGYYKVDE
+4231 TAGYENTAGYYKVDE
-4246 DGNITGVEVVYEN
+4246 DGNITGVEIVYEN
-4259 ASQVGGGG
+4259 ASQVDGGG
-4267 DLVPGQDQ
+4267 DLVPGQEQ

-4295 QHNDFNAMQ
+4295 QHNDFDAMQ
-4304 EGQYEFRAEDGSPAN
+4304 DGQYEFRAEGGSPAN
-4319 MDTVDPQLIFIGA
+4319 MDTVDPQLVFVAA
-4332 DGTETVVQGENG
+4332 DGTETVIQGQNG

-4359 GLEHTR
+4359 GIEHTR
-4365 TTVNEG
+4365 TTVNED

-4380 LYGGGDADYADF
+4380 LYGGGDADYTDF

-4424 IENSLQIQLPEDFN
+4424 IENALQIQLPEDFN

-4466 NATGAHIEHAPEALP
+4466 NATGAHIEHVPEALP
-4481 VAATVEEDG
+4481 VSATVEEDG
-4490 SITITQED
+4490 SIIITQED

-4536 PDTDFNGDVSFT
+4536 PDADFNGDVSFT

-4668 PVAGNTSYTVHEDN
+4668 PVAGSTSYTVHEDN

-4704 DSVTYTGSDGVLEI
+4704 DSVTYSGSDGVLEI

-4745 DDAAVSTIAG
+4745 DDAAVSTTAG
-4755 ITVLEVDDPPVAG
+4755 ITVLEVNDPPVAG

-4781 FNESQIL
+4781 FSESQVL

-4844 QVDTY
+4844 QVDTF

-4881 QLLAQASDIEGDD
+4881 QLLSQASDVDGDD
-4894 LTAANLT
+4894 LTASNLI
-4901 VGGDAIVT
+4901 VDGDATVVT
-4909 ANDDGSFTITPDAN
+4909 NDDGSFTITPDAN

-4931 FDINDGTDTFVATA
+4931 FDISDGTDTLVATA

-4951 VNDLPQPQAQ
+4951 VNDLPQPQDQ
-4961 TFSIGEDGIFNF
+4961 TFSIGEDGILNF
-4973 TDEDLLTGTTDID
+4973 TDEDLLTGATDID

-5001 GVLTDNGDGTYSFAP
+5001 GVLTDNGDGSYSFAPNENFNGDVNFSFDVSDGTDTVQANIDVSVTPENDPPVAGSTSYTVHEDNSITISDEQLLANSSDIEGDVAVDSVTYTGADGVFEDNGDGTYTFSPNENFNGEVSLDVVVTDEEGATEATTAGITVLEVNDPPIAGSTSYSVNEDEVITISSEQLLANASDIEGEVAIDSVNYTGSDGIFTDNGDGTFSFAPNANFDGDVSLDVVVTDEEGATVATNASIDVLPVNDAPVSGDLAYSVDEDGSITLSQEQLLAQASDVDGDDLTAANLTVGGDATVTANDDGSFTITPDANFNGDIDLNFDITDGDATLQATADLTVNPVNDLPTVGEPQFVTQEDTSFTFTEEQLLQNAGDIDGDNLSVENVASDSGTLVDNGDGTYTFAPNENFDGNVNVTFDVNDGTATVPAEATIDVQSVVDMPELSIASDLVIASDNFESGSNGWNTGTESSQGFESGDMLGRIGGTGGEEAVSKTYDIPSDVSEVNISFNFYEIDSWDGESFQIFVGGEELTSLDNSAFRTEDGTTTLYDSAGNEVGEVVHGVSQGEGFSGWNDQAHQINLTVPVEDGQLELGFGSTLNQSVNDESFGIDNIEITVSDAEYQIIGTEDTPVPLDIDAALTDTDGSENLAILIEDVPEGSSLSAGTDNGDGTWSLQPSELEGLEFIPSGDFNGDVVLTVNATSTDVDTGTTATATQDVTIHISPANDAPEVDGDISAVTAEDNSITLTQEQLLEHAVDIDGDDLSAINLTTNDENATVQMNDDGSFTITPSENFNGNIEFSYDVTDGEDMVAAGLDLTVTPVNDAPEPQDQAFTIGEDGVLNFTDADLLTGATDVEGDDLTVEGVTYTGADGVLTDNGDGSYSFAP

-5110 PNENFNGEVSLDV
+5110 PNENFNGDVSLAV
-5123 VVTDED
+5123 VVTDEE
-5129 GTTESTTAGVTVLEV
+5129 GAIEATTAGITVLEV

-5165 SAEQLL
+5165 STEQLL
-5171 ANASDIEGEV
+5171 ANSSDIEGEV

-5224 DGATATTTASIDVL
+5224 DGATVATSASIDVL
-5238 PVNDAPVSGDLA
+5238 P
-5250 YSVEEDGS
+5250 
-5258 ITLSQEQLLAQ
+5258 
-5269 ASDIEGDD
+5269 
-5277 LTAANLTVGGDATV
+5277 
-5291 TANDDGSFTITPDAN
+5291 
-5306 FNGDIDLAF
+5306 
-5315 DINDGTDT
+5315 IND
-5323 LVATADLTV
+5323 
-5332 NPVNDLP
+5332 P
-5339 QPQDQTF
+5339 
-5346 SIGEDGILNFTDE
+5346 
-5359 DLLTGATDIDGD
+5359 
-5371 DLSVEGVTYTGAD
+5371 
-5384 GVLTDNGDGTY
+5384 
-5395 SFAPN
+5395 
-5400 ENFNG
+5400 
-5405 DVNFSFDV
+5405 
-5413 SDGTDT
+5413 
-5419 VQANIDVS
+5419 
-5427 VTPENDPP
+5427 
-5435 VAGST
+5435 
-5440 SYTVHEDNSITISNE
+5440 
-5455 QLLAN
+5455 
-5460 SSDIEGEVVVDSVT
+5460 
-5474 YTGSDGVFED
+5474 
-5484 NGDGTYTFSPNE
+5484 
-5496 NFNGEVSLDVVVTDE
+5496 
-5511 DGTTE
+5511 
-5516 STTAGVTVLEVNDPP
+5516 
-5531 IAGSTSY
+5531 
-5538 SVSEDEVITISAE
+5538 
-5551 QLLANAS
+5551 
-5558 DIEGE
+5558 
-5563 VAIDSVTYTGSD
+5563 
-5575 GIFTDNGD
+5575 
-5583 GTFSF
+5583 
-5588 APNANFDGDV
+5588 
-5598 SLDVVVTDEEGA
+5598 
-5610 TVATNASID
+5610 
-5619 VLPVNDA
+5619 

-5641 ITLSQEQLLAQA
+5641 ITLTQDQLLSQA
-5653 ADVDGD
+5653 SDVDGD

-5677 GDGTFTVTPGTD
+5677 GDGTFTVTPD
-5689 FNGNIDLN
+5689 ANFNGDIDLS

-5702 GTASIV
+5702 GTESIV

-5724 SDVYANVDEDNVITI
+5724 SDDVYANVDEDNVITI

-5864 TVIGTVLDAETGNPV
+5864 TVTGTVLDAETSNPV
-5879 VGADVTLTDNAG
+5879 SGAEVTLTDSAG
-5891 HSYTTVTDQSG
+5891 NSYTTVTDDSG
-5902 NYSVNG
+5902 NYSVTG
-5908 PVVDQGSVTIE
+5908 SVVDQGTVTIE

-5924 TSSFLVPAGEDT
+5924 TSSFLVPAGEDV

-5957 WGESPQDMDNHL
+5957 WGESPRDMDNHL

-5975 TGNELDHIYYRDMSH
+5975 NGNELDHIYYRDMSH

-6004 TNGNGPETITIP
+6004 VNGHGPETITIP

-6049 GDTLVETFTPELP
+6049 GDTLVETFSPDLSD
-6062 ENPSGEHWHV
+6062 NPSGDHWHV
-6072 FDIVNGVVVPS
+6072 FDIVNGIIVPS
-6083 QDVGSENSFELP
+6083 QDVGTQNAFDLP
-6095 TSEEVLANV
+6095 TAEEALANE
-6104 NGIDISELLMGD
+6104 NGIDISELLTGD
-6116 EGGDSG
+6116 EGDDSG

-6212 LAGTTDIDGDGLSV
+6212 LAGATDIDGDDLSV

-6254 NGNIDLTY
+6254 NGNVDLTY

-6397 TVNEAQLLANSSD
+6397 TINEAQLLANSSD

-6480 GDLAYSVDEDGSI
+6480 
-6493 TLSQEQLLAQASDV
+6493 
-6507 DGDDLTAANLTAG
+6507 
-6520 DNATV
+6520 
-6525 TANDDGSFTITPDA
+6525 
-6539 DFNGDIDLSFDVS
+6539 
-6552 DGVETVQAGVDLTVN
+6552 
-6567 PVNDIA
+6567 
-6573 VVEDVAYTIEEDGSL
+6573 
-6588 TFADAD
+6588 
-6594 LLAGAADIDGDELS
+6594 
-6608 ITDVSYTGAEG
+6608 
-6619 VFTDNGDGTYSFAPN
+6619 
-6634 ENFNGEVSLDFSVS
+6634 
-6648 DGTETVDANIG
+6648 
-6659 VTVTDVN
+6659 
-6666 DAPVSGATS
+6666 
-6675 YQMNEDGTI
+6675 
-6684 TLSPEQLIANSS
+6684 
-6696 DVDGDVSL
+6696 
-6704 DSVSYSGADGILVQ
+6704 
-6718 NEDGSVTFA
+6718 
-6727 PNENFNGDINL
+6727 
-6738 DVTVIDD
+6738 
-6745 DGATAQTTAG
+6745 
-6755 IEVIAV
+6755 
-6761 NDAPVAGD
+6761 GD

-6949 TDVNDAPVSGA
+6949 TDVNDAPVAGA

-6980 NSSDVDGDVSLD
+6980 NSSDVDGAVSLD

-7031 DDGATAQTTAG
+7031 DDGATAQTTAGIEVIAVNDAPVAGNVAYSVDEDGSITLSQEQLLANASDVDGDALTASNLSAGDNATVTANEDGSFTIMPDADFNGDIDLSFDVSDGLETVQAGVDLTVNPVNDLPTAEDQNFTVEEDGTLIFTDADLLAGAADIDGDDLSITDVSYTGAEGVFTDNGDGTYSFAPNENFNGDVNLGFTVTDGTETVDANIGVTVTDVNDAPVAGSTSYQMNEDGTITISPEQLIANSSDVDGEVSLESVTYSGSDGTLVQNDNGSVTFTPNENFNGDISLDVVVTDDDGATATTTAG

-7163 VMVIDPAYIAD
+7163 VMVIDPAYIAG

-7186 ESITVRS
+7186 ESITVRA

-7229 EVVEGSLN
+7229 EVVDGSLN

-7274 GDIDTTDLVVS
+7274 GDIDTADLVVS
-7285 RIINA
+7285 RIITA

-7297 LTDNGDGTW
+7297 VTDNGDGTW

-7312 DFSGTSD
+7312 DFSGVSD

-7393 TDGEHCDDHRTGSI
+7393 TDGVNTVMITEPGQYIDLFDWDISNIQMTPPEDFHGEFFVTVSATTVDYGDEPEAFDDGIDTGDFETVAGDSI
-7407 YRPVRMGY
+7407 ILTADDLIGLAENVDADSDDEVKLVHLADRSQGEIVDNGDGTWTFTPAPGFTGEADIAYVVDKDGVLHDEQTGVVVKEGDSQENAAPEVNSITTTEIAADATLSFTDEDMLANLSDAEGDSLSIESVSLMEGQGVIESDNQGNYQFTPAEDYTGDVQVGFIATDGENRIESFFNVDIQGGDEAAASEGY
-7415 LKHSN
+7415 TLADDGSLTITDAQLVDELGVSDSAQVVDVADAN
-7420 DAS
+7420 DAGFFAESGEGEWTYWPNEDFDGNLAMNVEVNDGGEVSSHSLSIQVEDDSVQSDEPQVQAAQATEEQQVEVAQQADDQAQDAETEDSTADVTAAPGDTISISIPDEVSGNESVDYADMSGLPEGATVSNALDNGDGSFTISGNLEQPVSVELPEGYEGTSEIQFQGYDELGSSIDGASGSVEVEVDDQYTMQGSTQEQQPDMAGMESGGSDWTSAGGQDQGVDFTDDSGSFDSDSQTGTDQGNDFDQSSI

>member
-40 NTIATT
+40 NTIASTV
-46 IATGAENTD
+46 ATGAENTD

-66 NPSGAGNEE
+66 NPSGAGNSE
-75 EASASGGAAEEE
+75 EAAASGAAVQEE
-87 TPESDEGSDDTQS
+87 TPESDGDSDAAQS

-107 SDASS
+107 SEAGS
-112 DDASGSGGGS
+112 DNAAGSGGGA

-130 GENAAASE
+130 GDNAESAT
-138 GGSDAEGNED
+138 GGADAEGNEE

-154 TSAAPSAEASESD
+154 TSAAPSSVSSESG
-167 EQQTGDDLDSQTVE
+167 EQQVGDDLDSQTVE
-181 ETFAVDVEASDE
+181 ETFAVDVQASDE

-205 ETVNE
+205 ETVSE
-210 TFKIKVESE
+210 TFKIRVESE
-219 NDAPEAEQNLAY
+219 NDAPEAEQDLAY

-267 DATVQENGD
+267 DATVQDNGD
-276 GTFTVVPSTD
+276 GTFTVVPSAD

-314 INDAPVPEDKTFEIE
+314 INDAPVPEDKTFEI
-329 EDGTLIFTDADLLTG
+329 
-344 ATDIEGDNLT
+344 
-354 VEGVTYDGGDGILT
+354 
-368 DNGNGTYT
+368 
-376 FAPNENF
+376 
-383 NGDVNFGFEVSDG
+383 
-396 TDTVSANIDVSV
+396 
-408 TAVDD
+408 
-413 APVSG
+413 
-418 DLAYSVDEDG
+418 
-428 SIRLSQEQLLSQASD
+428 
-443 VEGDDLTASELS
+443 
-455 VGGNATVIQNDDGS
+455 
-469 FTITPDENFNGDIDI
+469 
-484 SFDISDGSNTV
+484 
-495 QASADLTV
+495 
-503 NPVNDLPVPQ
+503 
-513 DQQFSVEEDGT
+513 
-524 LIFTDA
+524 
-530 DLLTGATDIEG
+530 
-541 DNLTVEG
+541 
-548 VTYDGGDGILT
+548 
-559 DNGNGTYT
+559 
-567 FAPNENFNGDVNFGF
+567 
-582 DVSDGTDTVSANI
+582 
-595 DVSVTA
+595 
-601 VDDAPVSGDLAYSID
+601 
-616 EDGSIRLSQEQ
+616 
-627 LLSQASDVEG
+627 
-637 DDLTASGLS
+637 
-646 VGGNATVIQ
+646 
-655 NDDGSFTITP
+655 
-665 DENFN
+665 
-670 GDIDISFDISDGT
+670 
-683 NTVQAS
+683 
-689 ADLTVNP
+689 
-696 VNDLPVPQD
+696 
-705 QQFSVEEDGTLI
+705 
-717 FTDAELLTGATDIE
+717 
-731 GDNLTVEGV
+731 
-740 TYDGG
+740 
-745 DGILTDNGN
+745 
-754 GTYTFAPNENFNGD
+754 
-768 VNFNFDVSDGTDT
+768 
-781 VSANID
+781 
-787 VSVTA
+787 
-792 VDDAPVSGD
+792 
-801 LAYSVDEDGSIRLS
+801 
-815 QEQLLSQASDVEGDD
+815 
-830 LTASGLTVGGDATVV
+830 
-845 ANDDGS
+845 
-851 FTITPDEDF
+851 
-860 NGDIDI
+860 
-866 SFDIS
+866 
-871 DGTNTVQASADLTVN
+871 
-886 PVNDLPVPQDQQFS
+886 
-900 VEEDGTLIFTD
+900 
-911 ADLLT
+911 
-916 GATDIEGDNLTVE
+916 
-929 GVTYD
+929 
-934 GGDGILTDNGNGTYT
+934 
-949 FAPNENFNGDVNF
+949 
-962 GFDVSDGTDTV
+962 
-973 SANIDVSVTAVDDAP
+973 
-988 VSGDLAYS
+988 
-996 IDEDGSIR
+996 
-1004 LSQEQLLSQAS
+1004 
-1015 DVEGDDLTASGLT
+1015 
-1028 VGGDA
+1028 
-1033 TVTQN
+1033 
-1038 DDGSFTI
+1038 
-1045 TPDEN
+1045 
-1050 FNGDIDIS
+1050 
-1058 FDIADGTNT
+1058 
-1067 VQASAD
+1067 
-1073 LTVNP
+1073 
-1078 VNDLPV
+1078 
-1084 PQDQQFSVEEDGTLI
+1084 EEDGTLI

-1215 SSLTVGGDATVVA
+1215 SSLTVGGDATVTQ

-1236 TPDENFNGDIDISFD
+1236 TPDANFNGDIDISFD

-1266 VNPVNDLPVPQDQ
+1266 VNPINDLPVPQDQ
-1279 QFSIAEDG
+1279 QFSIEEDG
-1287 TLQFTDADLLTG
+1287 TLQFTNADLLTG
-1299 ATDVEGDNLTV
+1299 ATDIEGDDLTV

-1421 NGTYIFSPNE
+1421 NGTYTFSPNE

-1451 ATTAGINVLEVNDP
+1451 AATAGINVLEVNDP

-1503 ISYDGPDGIFSV
+1503 ISYDGPEGIFSV

-1559 DVPVSGDLAYNVN
+1559 DVPVSGDLAYSVN

-1602 VNGNAAV
+1602 VA
-1609 TANDDG
+1609 
-1615 SFTIVPDANFNGD
+1615 
-1628 IDIQFNITDGTNT
+1628 
-1641 VQATA
+1641 
-1646 DLTVNPV
+1646 
-1653 NDLPVPQDQQ
+1653 
-1663 FSVEEDGTLIFT
+1663 
-1675 DADLLTG
+1675 
-1682 ATDIEGD
+1682 
-1689 NLTVEGV
+1689 
-1696 TYDGGDGILTDNGN
+1696 
-1710 GTYTF
+1710 
-1715 APNENFNGDVNFGF
+1715 
-1729 DVSDGTDTVS
+1729 
-1739 ANIDVS
+1739 
-1745 VTAVDDAP
+1745 
-1753 VSGDLAYSIDEDGSI
+1753 
-1768 RLSQEQLLSQASDV
+1768 
-1782 EGDDLTASG
+1782 
-1791 LSVGGNATV
+1791 
-1800 IQNDDGSFT
+1800 
-1809 ITPDENFNGDI
+1809 
-1820 DISFDISDGTNTV
+1820 
-1833 QASADLTVNPV
+1833 
-1844 NDMPVP
+1844 
-1850 QDQQFSVEEDGTL
+1850 
-1863 IFTDADLLTGATDIE
+1863 
-1878 GDNLTVE
+1878 
-1885 GVTYDGGDGILTDNG
+1885 
-1900 NGTYTFAPNENFN
+1900 
-1913 GDVNF
+1913 
-1918 GFDVSDGTNTVQASA
+1918 
-1933 DLTVNPVND
+1933 
-1942 LPVPQDQQFSVEEDG
+1942 
-1957 TLIFTDADLLT
+1957 
-1968 GATDIEGDNLTVEAV
+1968 
-1983 TYDGGDGILTDNGN
+1983 
-1997 GTYTFAPNENFNG
+1997 
-2010 DVNFGFEVSDGTD
+2010 
-2023 TVSANIDVSVTAVDD
+2023 
-2038 APVSGDLAYSVD
+2038 
-2050 EDGSIRLSQEQ
+2050 
-2061 LLSQASDVEGDDLT
+2061 
-2075 ASSLTVDGDATVVA
+2075 GDATVVA

-2102 FNGDIDISFDISDGT
+2102 FNGDIDTQFNITDGT
-2117 NTVQASADLTVN
+2117 DTVQASADLTVN
-2129 PVNDLPVPQDQ
+2129 PINDLPVPQDQ
-2140 QFSIAEDGTLQFTDA
+2140 QFSIEEDGTLQFTDA
-2155 DLLTGATDV
+2155 DLLTGATDI
-2164 EGDNLTVEGI
+2164 EGDDLTVEGI
-2174 TYEGTDGVLTD
+2174 SYEGTDGVLTD
-2185 LGEGSY
+2185 HGDGSY

-2203 SFSFD
+2203 NFSFD

-2274 DGVLEINGNGTYI
+2274 DGVLEINGNGTYT
-2287 FSPNENFSGEI
+2287 FSPNENFNGEI
-2298 ALDVVVADEDGA
+2298 ALDVVVADEEGA

-2317 INVLEV
+2317 ISVLEV

-2365 SYDGPDGIFSV
+2365 NYNGPEGIFSV

-2419 NDVPVSGDLAYNVNE
+2419 NDVPVSGDLAYSVNE

-2461 LTVNGNAAVTA
+2461 LTVGGDATVVA
-2472 NDDGSFTIVPDANF
+2472 NDDGSFTITPDANF

-2493 FNITDGTDTVQA
+2493 FNITDGTNTVQA

-2543 ASDIDGEDLTVEGI
+2543 ATDIDGDDLTVEGI

-2592 SDGTDTVSANIDV
+2592 SDGTETVSANIDV

-2729 SQILVNASDIEG
+2729 SQILVNASDVEG
-2741 EVELVGINYD
+2741 DVELVGINYD
-2751 GSDGIFT
+2751 GEDGIFT

-2798 VLPINDA
+2798 VLPINDP

-2825 EQLLAR
+2825 DQLLAR
-2831 AGDIDSDNLE
+2831 AGDIDSENLE

-2853 QHNDDGSYTI
+2853 QQNEDGSYTI
-2863 TPNADYNGDLD
+2863 TPDADYNGDLD
-2874 LNFDIIDNDGGEV
+2874 LSFDIIDNDGGEV
-2887 QVGLD
+2887 QVALD

-2912 EDGTLLFTDADLLA
+2912 EDGTLLFTDEDLLA

-2947 GVLSDIGDG
+2947 GVLSDNGDG

-2967 GDVQFSFDVFD
+2967 GDVQFSFDVSD
-2978 GTDSTSAVID
+2978 GTGSTAAHID

-2996 PPVAGSTSY
+2996 PPVAGSTAY

-3026 VEGDVSLSGVS
+3026 VEGDVALSSVT
-3037 YSGDDGSFV
+3037 YAGDDGSFV

-3113 EQLLANATDIEGDEL
+3113 EQLLANATDVEGDEL
-3128 TATNLQTNDP
+3128 TASNLQTNDP

-3156 NFNGELDFTYSISDG
+3156 NFNGELDFSYSISDG
-3171 ENEVLTTLDLTVN
+3171 DNEVLTTLDLTVN

-3199 AEEDQTV
+3199 AQEDQTV

-3219 QAPENGIIEANVN
+3219 QAPENGIIEANLDN
-3232 DEWVVLEVGQE
+3232 EWVVLEVGQE
-3243 VPADTEVRFVPSEG
+3243 VPADTEVRFVPSED

-3292 DGDLTVTVQSNDE
+3292 DGDLTVTVQSNDD

-3331 EKLTVSVEG
+3331 EKLTISVEG

-3372 NDDGELIDS
+3372 NEDGDMIDS
-3381 MTYHKEDRSNYETD
+3381 MTYHKEDRGTFETD
-3395 YTLTTSE
+3395 YTLTVDQ

-3420 QNMTVSQTCPDEAVF
+3420 QNMTVSQTCHDEAVF

-3450 LNIHAGDSEIE
+3450 LNIHAGDNEIE
-3461 LTADLPNITV
+3461 LTADLPNITI

-3525 WTVTPGENF
+3525 WTVTPDENF
-3534 HGEIE
+3534 YGEIE
-3539 LGYQVTDGELTDSN
+3539 LGYQVSDGELTDDN
-3553 IININFE
+3553 IINIHFE
-3560 SVNDAPIVSGPIVLS
+3560 SVNDAPIVSGPMVLS

-3582 TFSAD
+3582 TFSAE
-3587 DLLVNTTD
+3587 DLLANTTD

-3613 DLIDNGDGTFT
+3613 DLVDNGDGTFT

-3724 PTENFSGEVNL
+3724 PAEDFYGEVNL

-3745 APSTATVDVEI
+3745 APSTARVDVEI

-3778 ITQEDLLANATDI
+3778 ITQEDLLANATDV
-3791 DGDNLQAVNLATND
+3791 DGDNLEAVNFTTND
-3805 PNAVIAEN
+3805 PNAVVVEN
-3813 SDGSFTITPSADFFG
+3813 PDGSFTITPSADFFG

-3893 VVNVTSASDTV
+3893 VLNVTSASDTV
-3904 EVTDNGDGTYTLTP
+3904 DVTDNGDGTYTLTP

-3928 AFDVSDGTDV
+3928 TFDVSDGTDV

-3950 NDAPEATPM
+3950 NDAPEAAPM

-3973 EMLLEN
+3973 AMLLEN

-3984 GDELFATSLET
+3984 GDELFASALET

-4027 VSDGELSTSN
+4027 VSDGELSTAN

-4089 NYSGDEGTITDNG
+4089 NYSGDEGTVTDNG

-4134 INVHIEAVA
+4134 LSVHIEAVA

-4159 DEAILVEP
+4159 DQAILVEP

-4275 FSFQVAEGESF
+4275 FSFQVEEGESF

-4295 QHNDFNAMQ
+4295 QHNDFDAMQ
-4304 EGQYEFRAEDGSPAN
+4304 EGQYEFRAADGSPAN
-4319 MDTVDPQLIFIGA
+4319 MDTVDPQLVFVAA
-4332 DGTETVVQGENG
+4332 DGTETVVQGQNG

-4359 GLEHTR
+4359 GIEHTR
-4365 TTVNEG
+4365 TTVNED

-4380 LYGGGDADYADF
+4380 LYGGGDADYSDF

-4424 IENSLQIQLPEDFN
+4424 IENALQIQLPEDFN

-4490 SITITQED
+4490 SIIITQED

-4515 LATDDE
+4515 LATDDD
-4521 SVTITDNGDGTYTLT
+4521 SVTITDNSDGTYTLT
-4536 PDTDFNGDVSFT
+4536 PDADFNGDVSFT

-4576 DQTFTVGEDGVL
+4576 DQAFTVGEDGVL

-4599 TDIEGDDLSVEGVTY
+4599 TDIEGDDLSVEGVTF
-4614 TGTDGVLTDNG
+4614 TGADGVLTDNG

-4640 VNFSF
+4640 INFSF

-4668 PVAGNTSYTVHEDN
+4668 PVAGSTSYTVHEDN

-4704 DSVTYTGSDGVLEI
+4704 DSVTYSGSDGVLEI
-4718 NGDGTYTFS
+4718 NGNGTYTFS

-4745 DDAAVSTIAG
+4745 DDAAVSTTAG
-4755 ITVLEVDDPPVAG
+4755 ITVLEVNDPPVAG

-4781 FNESQIL
+4781 FNESQVL
-4788 LNASDIEGDVE
+4788 LNASDIEGDVQ

-4844 QVDTY
+4844 QVDTH

-4881 QLLAQASDIEGDD
+4881 QLLSQASDVDGDD
-4894 LTAANLT
+4894 LTASNLI
-4901 VGGDAIVT
+4901 VDGDATVV

-4931 FDINDGTDTFVATA
+4931 FDISDGTDTLVATA

-4951 VNDLPQPQAQ
+4951 VNDLPQPQDQ
-4961 TFSIGEDGIFNF
+4961 TFSIGEDGTLNF
-4973 TDEDLLTGTTDID
+4973 TDEDLLTGATDID

-5001 GVLTDNGDGTYSFAP
+5001 GVLTDNGDGSYSFAPNENFNGDVNFSFDVSDGTDTVQANIDVSVTPENDPPVAGSTSYTVHEDNSITISDEQLLANSSDIEGEVAVDSVTYTGVDGVFEDNGDGTYTFSPNENFNGEVSLDVVVTDEEGATEATTAGITVLEVNDPPIAGSTSYSVNEDEVITISSEQLLANASDIEGEVAVDSVNYTGADGIFTDNGDGTFSFAPNANFDGDVSLDVVVTDEDGATVATNASIDVLPVNDAPVSGDLAYSVDEDGSITLSQDQLLAQASDVDGDDLTAANLTVGGDATVTANDDGSFTVTPDANFNGDIDLNFDITDGDATLQATADLTVNPVNDLPTVGEPQFVTQEDTSFTFTEEQLLQNAGDIDGDNLSVENVASDSGTLVDNGDGTYTFAPNENFDGNVNVTFDVNDGTATVSAEATIDVQSVVDMPELSIASDLVIASDNFESGSNGWNTGTESSQGFESGDMLGRIGGTGGDEAVSKTYDIPSDVSEVNISFSFYEIDSWDGESFQIFVGGEELTSLDNSAFQTQDGTTTLYDSAGNEVGEVVHGVSQGEGFSGWNDQAHQINLTVPVEDGQLELGFGSTLNQGVSDESFGIDNIEITVSDADYQIIGTEDTPVPLDIDAALTDTDGSENLAILIEDVPEGSSLSAGTDNGDGTWSLQPEELAGLEFIPSGDFNGDVVLTVNATSTDVDTGTTATATQDVTIHISPANDAPEVDGDISAVTAEDNSITLTQEQLLEHAVDIDGDDLSVINLTTNDENATVEMNDDGSFTITPSENFNGNIEFSYDVTDGEEMVAAGLDLTVTPVNDAPEPQDQAFTIGEDGVLNFTDADLLTGATDVEGDDLTVEGVTYTGADGVLTYNGDGSYSFAP

-5110 PNENFNGEVSLDV
+5110 PNENFNGDVSLAV
-5123 VVTDED
+5123 VVTDEE
-5129 GTTESTTAGVTVLEV
+5129 GATEATTAGITVLEV

-5171 ANASDIEGEV
+5171 ANSSDIEGEV

-5186 TYTGADGIFTDNG
+5186 NYTGA
-5199 NGTFSFAPNA
+5199 
-5209 NFDGD
+5209 
-5214 VSLDVVVTDE
+5214 
-5224 DGATATTTASIDVL
+5224 
-5238 PVNDAPVSGDLA
+5238 
-5250 YSVEEDGS
+5250 
-5258 ITLSQEQLLAQ
+5258 
-5269 ASDIEGDD
+5269 
-5277 LTAANLTVGGDATV
+5277 
-5291 TANDDGSFTITPDAN
+5291 
-5306 FNGDIDLAF
+5306 
-5315 DINDGTDT
+5315 
-5323 LVATADLTV
+5323 
-5332 NPVNDLP
+5332 
-5339 QPQDQTF
+5339 
-5346 SIGEDGILNFTDE
+5346 
-5359 DLLTGATDIDGD
+5359 
-5371 DLSVEGVTYTGAD
+5371 
-5384 GVLTDNGDGTY
+5384 
-5395 SFAPN
+5395 
-5400 ENFNG
+5400 
-5405 DVNFSFDV
+5405 
-5413 SDGTDT
+5413 
-5419 VQANIDVS
+5419 
-5427 VTPENDPP
+5427 
-5435 VAGST
+5435 
-5440 SYTVHEDNSITISNE
+5440 
-5455 QLLAN
+5455 
-5460 SSDIEGEVVVDSVT
+5460 
-5474 YTGSDGVFED
+5474 
-5484 NGDGTYTFSPNE
+5484 
-5496 NFNGEVSLDVVVTDE
+5496 
-5511 DGTTE
+5511 
-5516 STTAGVTVLEVNDPP
+5516 
-5531 IAGSTSY
+5531 
-5538 SVSEDEVITISAE
+5538 
-5551 QLLANAS
+5551 
-5558 DIEGE
+5558 
-5563 VAIDSVTYTGSD
+5563 D

-5598 SLDVVVTDEEGA
+5598 SLDVVVTDEDGA
-5610 TVATNASID
+5610 TTATTASID
-5619 VLPVNDA
+5619 VLPINDP

-5641 ITLSQEQLLAQA
+5641 ITLTQEQLLSQA
-5653 ADVDGD
+5653 SDVDGD

-5665 LSAGDNATVVDN
+5665 LSVGDNASVVDN
-5677 GDGTFTVTPGTD
+5677 GDGTFTVTPD
-5689 FNGNIDLN
+5689 ANFNGDIDLS

-5702 GTASIV
+5702 GTESIV

-5864 TVIGTVLDAETGNPV
+5864 TVTGTVLDAETGNPIA
-5879 VGADVTLTDNAG
+5879 GADVTLTDNVG
-5891 HSYTTVTDQSG
+5891 HSYTAVTDQSG
-5902 NYSVNG
+5902 NYSVSG
-5908 PVVDQGSVTIE
+5908 PVVDQGTVTIE

-5957 WGESPQDMDNHL
+5957 WGESPRDMDNHL

-5975 TGNELDHIYYRDMSH
+5975 NGNELDHIYYRDMSH

-6004 TNGNGPETITIP
+6004 TNGGGPETITIP

-6031 NRSWDVDGVEDVQ
+6031 SRSWDVDGVEDVQ

-6049 GDTLVETFTPELP
+6049 GDTLVETFSPDLS
-6062 ENPSGEHWHV
+6062 ENPSGDHWHV
-6072 FDIVNGVVVPS
+6072 FDIVNGVIVPS
-6083 QDVGSENSFELP
+6083 QDVGTQNAFDLPTAEEALANENS
-6095 TSEEVLANV
+6095 
-6104 NGIDISELLMGD
+6104 IDISELLTGD
-6116 EGGDSG
+6116 EGDDSG
-6122 DTGGNEPSVGDVSIE
+6122 ETGGNEPSVGDVSIE

-6212 LAGTTDIDGDGLSV
+6212 LAGATDIDGDDLSV
-6226 ESVNYEGTD
+6226 ESVNYEGTE

-6254 NGNIDLTY
+6254 NGSVDLTY

-6283 DVPVAGS
+6283 DVPVAG
-6290 TTYSVEEDGSITLS
+6290 TTAYTVEEDGSITLS

-6335 NGDGTYTFA
+6335 NGDGTYTFS

-6397 TVNEAQLLANSSD
+6397 TVSEAQLLANSSD

-6458 DGATAQTTAGI
+6458 EGATAETTAGI
-6469 DVIAVNDAPVS
+6469 EVIAVNDAPVS
-6480 GDLAYSVDEDGSI
+6480 SDLAYSVDEDGSI

-6507 DGDDLTAANLTAG
+6507 DGDDLTAANLT
-6520 DNATV
+6520 V
-6525 TANDDGSFTITPDA
+6525 
-6539 DFNGDIDLSFDVS
+6539 
-6552 DGVETVQAGVDLTVN
+6552 
-6567 PVNDIA
+6567 
-6573 VVEDVAYTIEEDGSL
+6573 
-6588 TFADAD
+6588 
-6594 LLAGAADIDGDELS
+6594 
-6608 ITDVSYTGAEG
+6608 
-6619 VFTDNGDGTYSFAPN
+6619 
-6634 ENFNGEVSLDFSVS
+6634 
-6648 DGTETVDANIG
+6648 
-6659 VTVTDVN
+6659 
-6666 DAPVSGATS
+6666 
-6675 YQMNEDGTI
+6675 
-6684 TLSPEQLIANSS
+6684 
-6696 DVDGDVSL
+6696 
-6704 DSVSYSGADGILVQ
+6704 
-6718 NEDGSVTFA
+6718 
-6727 PNENFNGDINL
+6727 
-6738 DVTVIDD
+6738 
-6745 DGATAQTTAG
+6745 
-6755 IEVIAV
+6755 
-6761 NDAPVAGD
+6761 
-6769 LAYSVDEDGSITL
+6769 
-6782 SQEQLLAQASDVDG
+6782 
-6796 DDLTA
+6796 
-6801 ANLTAGDNAT
+6801 GDNAT

-6835 FDLSDGTETVVATAD
+6835 FDLSDGTETVVATAE

-6919 PNENFNGDVSLDFS
+6919 PNENFNGEVSLDFS

-6949 TDVNDAPVSGA
+6949 TDVNDAPVAGT

-6980 NSSDVDGDVSLD
+6980 NSSDVDGEVSLD

-7042 IEVLAVNDGPESED
+7042 IEVIAVNDAPVAGNVAYSVDEDGSITLSQEQLLANASDVDGDALTASNLSAGDNATVTANDDGSFTITPDADFNGDIDLSFDVSDGIETVQAGVDLTVNPVNDLPTAADQSFTVEEDGTLTFTDADLLAGAADIDGDDLSITDVSYTGAEGVFTDNGDGTYSFAPNENFNGDVNLGFTVSDGTETVDANIGVTVTDVNDAPVAGSTSYQMNEDGTITISPEQLIANSSDVDGEVSLESVTYSGSDGTLVQNDNGSVTFTPNENFNGDISLDVVVTDDDGATATTTAGIEVLAVNDGPESED

-7068 ITQDMLLAQ
+7068 ITQNMLLAQ

-7148 APEAPT
+7148 APEAPM

-7186 ESITVRS
+7186 ESITVRA

-7229 EVVEGSLN
+7229 EVVDGSLN

-7255 TTNEDGAFTF
+7255 TTDEDGAFTF

-7274 GDIDTTDLVVS
+7274 GDIDTADLVVS
-7285 RIINA
+7285 RIITA

-7297 LTDNGDGTW
+7297 VTDNGDGTW

-7312 DFSGTSD
+7312 DFAGVSD

-7347 ITTDHDGPLVF
+7347 ISTDHDGPLVF

-7393 TDGEHCDDHRTGSI
+7393 TDGVNTVMITEPGQYIDLFDWDISNIQMTPPEDFHGEFFVTVSATTVDYGDEPEAFDDGIDSGDFETVAGDSIILTADDLIGLAENVDADSDDEVKLVHLADRSQGEIVDNGDGTWTFTPAPGFTGEADIAYVVDKDGVLHDEQTGVVVKEGDSQENAAPEVNSI
-7407 YRPVRMGY
+7407 TTTEIAADATLSFTDEDMLANLSDAESDSLSIESVSLMEGQGVIESDNQGNYQFTPAEDYTGDVQVGFIATDGENRIESFFNVDIQGGDEAAASEGY
-7415 LKHSN
+7415 ALADDGSLTITESQLVDELGVSDSAQVVDVADAN
-7420 DAS
+7420 DAGFFAESGEGEWTYWPNEDFDGNLAMNVEVNDGGEVSSHSLSIQVEDDSVQSDEPQVQAAQETEEQQVEVAQQADDQAQDAETEDSTADVTAAPGDTISISIPDEVSGNESVDYADMSGLPEGATVSNALDNGDGSFTISGNLEQPVSVELPEGYEGTSEIQFQGYDELGSSIDGASGSVEVEVDDQYTMQGSTQEQQPDMAGMESGGSDWTSSGGQDQGVDFTDDSGSFDSDSQTGTDQGNDFDQSSI

>member
-40 NTIATT
+40 NTIASTV
-46 IATGAENTD
+46 ATGAENTD
-55 AADEVNQALED
+55 AADEINQALED
-66 NPSGAGNEE
+66 NPSGAGNAED
-75 EASASGGAAEEE
+75 ASASGAAVQEE
-87 TPESDEGSDDTQS
+87 TTESGSDSDAAQS
-100 NVVGGAA
+100 NVVDGAA
-107 SDASS
+107 TETGTDGAT
-112 DDASGSGGGS
+112 AGSGGS

-130 GENAAASE
+130 GGESTSSD
-138 GGSDAEGNED
+138 GGTDAEGNEG
-148 QGQAAR
+148 QGQAAT
-154 TSAAPSAEASESD
+154 TSASLNADSSD
-167 EQQTGDDLDSQTVE
+167 SGEQQANDDLDSQTIE
-181 ETFAVDVEASDE
+181 ETFAVDVQASDE
-193 ETISEVEDDFDS
+193 ESISEVEDDFDS
-205 ETVNE
+205 ETVSE
-210 TFKIKVESE
+210 TFKIQVESE
-219 NDAPEAEQNLAY
+219 NDAPEVEQDLAY

-267 DATVQENGD
+267 DATVQDNGD
-276 GTFTVVPSTD
+276 GTFTVFPSAD
-286 FNGELDLTFDI
+286 FNSELDLTFDI
-297 SDGQET
+297 SDGQDT
-303 ISSAIDLTVRP
+303 VSSAIDLTVRP

-383 NGDVNFGFEVSDG
+383 NGDVNFS
-396 TDTVSANIDVSV
+396 
-408 TAVDD
+408 
-413 APVSG
+413 
-418 DLAYSVDEDG
+418 
-428 SIRLSQEQLLSQASD
+428 
-443 VEGDDLTASELS
+443 
-455 VGGNATVIQNDDGS
+455 
-469 FTITPDENFNGDIDI
+469 
-484 SFDISDGSNTV
+484 
-495 QASADLTV
+495 
-503 NPVNDLPVPQ
+503 
-513 DQQFSVEEDGT
+513 
-524 LIFTDA
+524 
-530 DLLTGATDIEG
+530 
-541 DNLTVEG
+541 
-548 VTYDGGDGILT
+548 
-559 DNGNGTYT
+559 
-567 FAPNENFNGDVNFGF
+567 
-582 DVSDGTDTVSANI
+582 
-595 DVSVTA
+595 
-601 VDDAPVSGDLAYSID
+601 
-616 EDGSIRLSQEQ
+616 
-627 LLSQASDVEG
+627 
-637 DDLTASGLS
+637 
-646 VGGNATVIQ
+646 
-655 NDDGSFTITP
+655 
-665 DENFN
+665 
-670 GDIDISFDISDGT
+670 
-683 NTVQAS
+683 
-689 ADLTVNP
+689 
-696 VNDLPVPQD
+696 
-705 QQFSVEEDGTLI
+705 
-717 FTDAELLTGATDIE
+717 
-731 GDNLTVEGV
+731 
-740 TYDGG
+740 
-745 DGILTDNGN
+745 
-754 GTYTFAPNENFNGD
+754 
-768 VNFNFDVSDGTDT
+768 FDVSDGTDT

-830 LTASGLTVGGDATVV
+830 LTAS
-845 ANDDGS
+845 S
-851 FTITPDEDF
+851 
-860 NGDIDI
+860 
-866 SFDIS
+866 
-871 DGTNTVQASADLTVN
+871 
-886 PVNDLPVPQDQQFS
+886 
-900 VEEDGTLIFTD
+900 
-911 ADLLT
+911 
-916 GATDIEGDNLTVE
+916 
-929 GVTYD
+929 
-934 GGDGILTDNGNGTYT
+934 
-949 FAPNENFNGDVNF
+949 
-962 GFDVSDGTDTV
+962 
-973 SANIDVSVTAVDDAP
+973 
-988 VSGDLAYS
+988 
-996 IDEDGSIR
+996 
-1004 LSQEQLLSQAS
+1004 
-1015 DVEGDDLTASGLT
+1015 LT

-1033 TVTQN
+1033 TVTQ
-1038 DDGSFTI
+1038 
-1045 TPDEN
+1045 
-1050 FNGDIDIS
+1050 
-1058 FDIADGTNT
+1058 
-1067 VQASAD
+1067 
-1073 LTVNP
+1073 
-1078 VNDLPV
+1078 
-1084 PQDQQFSVEEDGTLI
+1084 
-1099 FTDADLLTGATD
+1099 
-1111 IEGDNL
+1111 
-1117 TVEGVTYDGGDGI
+1117 
-1130 LTDNGNGTYT
+1130 
-1140 FAPNENFNGDVNFGF
+1140 
-1155 DVSDGT
+1155 
-1161 DTVSANIDVSVTAV
+1161 
-1175 DDAPVSGDLA
+1175 
-1185 YSIDEDGSIRL
+1185 
-1196 SQEQL
+1196 
-1201 LSQASDVEGDDLTA
+1201 
-1215 SSLTVGGDATVVA
+1215 

-1421 NGTYIFSPNE
+1421 NGTYTFSPNE

-1436 IALDVVVADEDGATD
+1436 IALDVVVTDEEGATD
-1451 ATTAGINVLEVNDP
+1451 ATTAGITVLEVNDP

-1483 SESQVLLN
+1483 NESQVLLN

-1537 TIRDEDGAEVETV
+1537 TIRDEDGAEVDTV

-1559 DVPVSGDLAYNVN
+1559 DAPVSGDLAYNVN
-1572 EDGSITLSQDQLL
+1572 EDGSITLSQEQLL
-1585 SQASDVEGED
+1585 SQASDVEGQD

-1602 VNGNAAV
+1602 VDGSATV

-1615 SFTIVPDANFNGD
+1615 SFTITPDANFNGD
-1628 IDIQFNITDGTNT
+1628 IDIQFN
-1641 VQATA
+1641 
-1646 DLTVNPV
+1646 
-1653 NDLPVPQDQQ
+1653 
-1663 FSVEEDGTLIFT
+1663 
-1675 DADLLTG
+1675 
-1682 ATDIEGD
+1682 
-1689 NLTVEGV
+1689 
-1696 TYDGGDGILTDNGN
+1696 
-1710 GTYTF
+1710 
-1715 APNENFNGDVNFGF
+1715 
-1729 DVSDGTDTVS
+1729 
-1739 ANIDVS
+1739 
-1745 VTAVDDAP
+1745 
-1753 VSGDLAYSIDEDGSI
+1753 
-1768 RLSQEQLLSQASDV
+1768 
-1782 EGDDLTASG
+1782 
-1791 LSVGGNATV
+1791 
-1800 IQNDDGSFT
+1800 
-1809 ITPDENFNGDI
+1809 
-1820 DISFDISDGTNTV
+1820 
-1833 QASADLTVNPV
+1833 
-1844 NDMPVP
+1844 
-1850 QDQQFSVEEDGTL
+1850 
-1863 IFTDADLLTGATDIE
+1863 
-1878 GDNLTVE
+1878 
-1885 GVTYDGGDGILTDNG
+1885 
-1900 NGTYTFAPNENFN
+1900 
-1913 GDVNF
+1913 
-1918 GFDVSDGTNTVQASA
+1918 
-1933 DLTVNPVND
+1933 
-1942 LPVPQDQQFSVEEDG
+1942 
-1957 TLIFTDADLLT
+1957 
-1968 GATDIEGDNLTVEAV
+1968 
-1983 TYDGGDGILTDNGN
+1983 
-1997 GTYTFAPNENFNG
+1997 
-2010 DVNFGFEVSDGTD
+2010 
-2023 TVSANIDVSVTAVDD
+2023 
-2038 APVSGDLAYSVD
+2038 
-2050 EDGSIRLSQEQ
+2050 
-2061 LLSQASDVEGDDLT
+2061 
-2075 ASSLTVDGDATVVA
+2075 
-2089 NDDGSFT
+2089 
-2096 ITPDEN
+2096 
-2102 FNGDIDISFDISDGT
+2102 
-2117 NTVQASADLTVN
+2117 
-2129 PVNDLPVPQDQ
+2129 
-2140 QFSIAEDGTLQFTDA
+2140 
-2155 DLLTGATDV
+2155 
-2164 EGDNLTVEGI
+2164 
-2174 TYEGTDGVLTD
+2174 
-2185 LGEGSY
+2185 
-2191 SFAPNENFNGDV
+2191 
-2203 SFSFD
+2203 
-2208 VSDGTDTVS
+2208 
-2217 ANIDVS
+2217 
-2223 VTPENDPPVAGST
+2223 
-2236 SYTVNEDNSITI
+2236 
-2248 SDAQLLATSSDI
+2248 
-2260 EGDVSIDSVTYSGS
+2260 
-2274 DGVLEINGNGTYI
+2274 
-2287 FSPNENFSGEI
+2287 
-2298 ALDVVVADEDGA
+2298 
-2310 TDATTAG
+2310 
-2317 INVLEV
+2317 
-2323 NDPPVAGP
+2323 
-2331 TSYTIDEDSVLT
+2331 
-2343 FSESQVLLNASDVEG
+2343 LN
-2358 DVELVGI
+2358 
-2365 SYDGPDGIFSV
+2365 
-2376 NGDGTCSFAPNE
+2376 
-2388 NFNGQ
+2388 
-2393 VQLDVTIRD
+2393 
-2402 EDGAEV
+2402 
-2408 ETVINV
+2408 
-2414 DVLPI
+2414 
-2419 NDVPVSGDLAYNVNE
+2419 
-2434 DGSITLS
+2434 
-2441 QDQLLSQ
+2441 
-2448 ASDVEGEDLTASD
+2448 
-2461 LTVNGNAAVTA
+2461 
-2472 NDDGSFTIVPDANF
+2472 
-2486 NGDIDIQ
+2486 
-2493 FNITDGTDTVQA
+2493 DGTDTVQA
-2505 TADLTVNPVNDLPVP
+2505 TADLTVNPVNDLPAP
-2520 QDQQFSIAEDGTLQF
+2520 QDQQFSIEEDGTLQF

-2543 ASDIDGEDLTVEGI
+2543 ASDIDGDDLTVEGI

-2592 SDGTDTVSANIDV
+2592 SDGTETVSANIDV

-2635 LLANSSDVEGAVS
+2635 LLVNSSDVEGAVS
-2648 VDSVTYSGTDGVF
+2648 IDSVTYSGTDGVF

-2729 SQILVNASDIEG
+2729 SQILVNASDVEG
-2741 EVELVGINYD
+2741 DVELVGINYD
-2751 GSDGIFT
+2751 GSDGIFI

-2783 QDEDGATVETQINVD
+2783 KDEDGATVDTHINVD
-2798 VLPINDA
+2798 VLPIND
-2805 PVSGDLA
+2805 PPTSGELA

-2825 EQLLAR
+2825 DQLLAR
-2831 AGDIDSDNLE
+2831 AGDIDSENLE

-2853 QHNDDGSYTI
+2853 QQNDDGSYTI
-2863 TPNADYNGDLD
+2863 TPDADYNGDLD
-2874 LNFDIIDNDGGEV
+2874 LNFDIIDNDGGSV

-2902 QAQDQQFTIE
+2902 QAQDQQFSIE

-2947 GVLSDIGDG
+2947 GVLSDNGDG

-2967 GDVQFSFDVFD
+2967 GEVQFSFDVFD
-2978 GTDSTSAVID
+2978 GTGSTAAVID

-3026 VEGDVSLSGVS
+3026 VEGDVALSSVT
-3037 YSGDDGSFV
+3037 YAGDDGSFV

-3067 DVVVVDEDGA
+3067 DVVVVDEAGA

-3083 GIDVIAVNDGPETSG
+3083 GIDVIAVNDGPETSD

-3113 EQLLANATDIEGDEL
+3113 EQLLANATDVEGDEL
-3128 TATNLQTNDP
+3128 TASNLQTNDP
-3138 DATIVANDDGS
+3138 DATIVTNDDGS

-3156 NFNGELDFTYSISDG
+3156 NFNGELDVTYSISDG
-3171 ENEVLTTLDLTVN
+3171 DNEVLTTLDLTVN

-3199 AEEDQTV
+3199 AQEDQTV

-3219 QAPENGIIEANVN
+3219 QAPENGIIEANLDN
-3232 DEWVVLEVGQE
+3232 EWVVLEVGQE

-3292 DGDLTVTVQSNDE
+3292 NGDLTVTVQSNDD

-3317 HGIGDTDR
+3317 HGLGDTDR

-3356 FMEES
+3356 FMEDS
-3361 RHFTEVEIRAF
+3361 RHFTEVEIKAF
-3372 NDDGELIDS
+3372 NEDGDLIDS
-3381 MTYHKEDRSNYETD
+3381 MTYHKEDRGGYETD
-3395 YTLTTSE
+3395 YTLTVSE

-3420 QNMTVSQTCPDEAVF
+3420 QNMTVSQTCHDEAVF

-3450 LNIHAGDSEIE
+3450 LNIHAGDNEIE
-3461 LTADLPNITV
+3461 LTADLPNITI

-3525 WTVTPGENF
+3525 WTVTPDENF

-3539 LGYQVTDGELTDSN
+3539 LGYQVTDGELTDDN

-3560 SVNDAPIVSGPIVLS
+3560 SVNDAPIVSGPMVLS

-3587 DLLVNTTD
+3587 DLLANTTD
-3595 VEGDA
+3595 VEGDT
-3600 LSISDITYGGDDG
+3600 LSISDITYGGDHG
-3613 DLIDNGDGTFT
+3613 DLVDNGDGTFT

-3652 DLTVVPVNDVPVP
+3652 DLTVIPVNDIPVP

-3724 PTENFSGEVNL
+3724 PAENFSGEVNL

-3745 APSTATVDVEI
+3745 APSIATVDVEI

-3764 GPIEAAVDEDGSIT
+3764 GSIEAAVDEDGSIT
-3778 ITQEDLLANATDI
+3778 ITQEDLLANATDV
-3791 DGDNLQAVNLATND
+3791 DGDNLEAVNFATND
-3805 PNAVIAEN
+3805 PNAVIVEN

-3847 NLTVNPIND
+3847 NLTVNSIND

-3950 NDAPEATPM
+3950 NDTPEATPM

-3973 EMLLEN
+3973 EMLLES

-3984 GDELFATSLET
+3984 GDELFASALET

-4000 SIVDNGDGTY
+4000 TIVNNGDGTY

-4065 LFTQEDLLSG
+4065 LFTQEELLSG

-4089 NYSGDEGTITDNG
+4089 NYSGDEGAITDNG

-4127 TDEVEQD
+4127 TTEVEQD
-4134 INVHIEAVA
+4134 LNVHIEAVA

-4159 DEAILVEP
+4159 DQAILVEP

-4205 EGVLNDQENGIT
+4205 EGVLNDQDNGIT

-4231 TAGYQNAAGYYKVDE
+4231 TAGYQNTAGYYKVDE

-4259 ASQVGGGG
+4259 ASQVDGGG

-4275 FSFQVAEGESF
+4275 FSFQVEEGESF

-4295 QHNDFNAMQ
+4295 QHNDFDAMQ
-4304 EGQYEFRAEDGSPAN
+4304 DGQYEFRAADGSPAN
-4319 MDTVDPQLIFIGA
+4319 MDTVDPQLVFVAA
-4332 DGTETVVQGENG
+4332 DGTETVVQGQNG

-4359 GLEHTR
+4359 GIEHTR
-4365 TTVNEG
+4365 TTVNED

-4380 LYGGGDADYADF
+4380 LYGGGDADYSDF

-4424 IENSLQIQLPEDFN
+4424 IENALQIQLPEDFN

-4490 SITITQED
+4490 SIIITQED

-4515 LATDDE
+4515 LATDDD

-4536 PDTDFNGDVSFT
+4536 PDADFNGDVNFT

-4576 DQTFTVGEDGVL
+4576 DQAFTVGEDGVL

-4614 TGTDGVLTDNG
+4614 TGADGVLTDNG

-4668 PVAGNTSYTVHEDN
+4668 PVAGSTSYTVHEDN

-4704 DSVTYTGSDGVLEI
+4704 DSVTYSGSDGVLEI
-4718 NGDGTYTFS
+4718 NGNGTYTFS
-4727 PNENFNGEVS
+4727 PNENFNGEIS

-4745 DDAAVSTIAG
+4745 DDAAVSTTAG
-4755 ITVLEVDDPPVAG
+4755 ITVLEVNDPPVAG
-4768 PTSYTIDEDSVLT
+4768 PTSYTVDEDSVLT
-4781 FNESQIL
+4781 FNETQVL
-4788 LNASDIEGDVE
+4788 LNASDIEGDVQ

-4844 QVDTY
+4844 QVDTH

-4881 QLLAQASDIEGDD
+4881 QLLSQANDVDGDD
-4894 LTAANLT
+4894 LTASNLM
-4901 VGGDAIVT
+4901 VDGDATVT

-4931 FDINDGTDTFVATA
+4931 FDIKDGVDTLVATA

-4951 VNDLPQPQAQ
+4951 VNDLPQPQDQA
-4961 TFSIGEDGIFNF
+4961 FSIGEDGVLNF
-4973 TDEDLLTGTTDID
+4973 TDEDLLTGATDID

-5001 GVLTDNGDGTYSFAP
+5001 GVLTDNGDGSYSFAP

-5067 TISNEQLLA
+5067 TISDEQLLA

-5090 TYTGSD
+5090 AYTGADGVLEDNGNGTYTFSPNENFNGEVSLDVVVTDEEGATEATTAGISVLEVNDPPVAGSTSYTVHEDNSITISNEQLLANSSDIEGEFAIDSVAYSGAD
-5096 GVFEDNGDG
+5096 GVFEDNGNG

-5129 GTTESTTAGVTVLEV
+5129 GATEATTAGVTVLEV
-5144 NDPPIAGST
+5144 NDPPVAGST

-5186 TYTGADGIFTDNG
+5186 NYTGADGIFTDNG

-5224 DGATATTTASIDVL
+5224 DGATVATSASIDVL
-5238 PVNDAPVSGDLA
+5238 P
-5250 YSVEEDGS
+5250 
-5258 ITLSQEQLLAQ
+5258 
-5269 ASDIEGDD
+5269 
-5277 LTAANLTVGGDATV
+5277 
-5291 TANDDGSFTITPDAN
+5291 
-5306 FNGDIDLAF
+5306 
-5315 DINDGTDT
+5315 IND
-5323 LVATADLTV
+5323 
-5332 NPVNDLP
+5332 P
-5339 QPQDQTF
+5339 
-5346 SIGEDGILNFTDE
+5346 
-5359 DLLTGATDIDGD
+5359 
-5371 DLSVEGVTYTGAD
+5371 
-5384 GVLTDNGDGTY
+5384 
-5395 SFAPN
+5395 
-5400 ENFNG
+5400 
-5405 DVNFSFDV
+5405 
-5413 SDGTDT
+5413 
-5419 VQANIDVS
+5419 
-5427 VTPENDPP
+5427 
-5435 VAGST
+5435 
-5440 SYTVHEDNSITISNE
+5440 
-5455 QLLAN
+5455 
-5460 SSDIEGEVVVDSVT
+5460 
-5474 YTGSDGVFED
+5474 
-5484 NGDGTYTFSPNE
+5484 
-5496 NFNGEVSLDVVVTDE
+5496 
-5511 DGTTE
+5511 
-5516 STTAGVTVLEVNDPP
+5516 
-5531 IAGSTSY
+5531 
-5538 SVSEDEVITISAE
+5538 
-5551 QLLANAS
+5551 
-5558 DIEGE
+5558 
-5563 VAIDSVTYTGSD
+5563 
-5575 GIFTDNGD
+5575 
-5583 GTFSF
+5583 
-5588 APNANFDGDV
+5588 
-5598 SLDVVVTDEEGA
+5598 
-5610 TVATNASID
+5610 
-5619 VLPVNDA
+5619 

-5641 ITLSQEQLLAQA
+5641 IILNQEQLLSQA
-5653 ADVDGD
+5653 SDVDGD
-5659 DLTASN
+5659 ELTASN

-5677 GDGTFTVTPGTD
+5677 GDGTFTVTLDAD
-5689 FNGNIDLN
+5689 FNGNIDLS

-5702 GTASIV
+5702 GTESIV

-5739 TQEQLLANAADIEGD
+5739 TQEQLLANAADIEGG

-5864 TVIGTVLDAETGNPV
+5864 TVTGTVLDAETGSPV
-5879 VGADVTLTDNAG
+5879 VGADVTMTDNAG
-5891 HSYTTVTDQSG
+5891 HSYTTVTDQFG
-5902 NYSVNG
+5902 HYSVSG
-5908 PVVDQGSVTIE
+5908 PVVDQGTVTIE

-5924 TSSFLVPAGEDT
+5924 TSSFLIPAGEDT

-5957 WGESPQDMDNHL
+5957 WGESPRDMDNHL

-5975 TGNELDHIYYRDMSH
+5975 NGNELDHIYYRDMSH

-6004 TNGNGPETITIP
+6004 TNGGGPETITIP

-6049 GDTLVETFTPELP
+6049 GDTLVETFTPDLP
-6062 ENPSGEHWHV
+6062 DNPTGEHWHV

-6083 QDVGSENSFELP
+6083 QDVGSENAFDLP
-6095 TSEEVLANV
+6095 TAEEALANE
-6104 NGIDISELLMGD
+6104 NGINISELLTGD
-6116 EGGDSG
+6116 EDGDSG
-6122 DTGGNEPSVGDVSIE
+6122 ETGGNEPSVGDVSIE

-6201 DGSLTFTDEQL
+6201 DGSLIFTDEQL
-6212 LAGTTDIDGDGLSV
+6212 LAGATDIDGENLSV

-6254 NGNIDLTY
+6254 NGNVDLTY

-6283 DVPVAGS
+6283 DVPVAG
-6290 TTYSVEEDGSITLS
+6290 TTAYSVEEDGSITLS
-6304 DAQLL
+6304 DTQLL

-6397 TVNEAQLLANSSD
+6397 TISEAQLIANSSD

-6438 FAPNENFNGNVSL
+6438 FAANENFNGNINL
-6451 DVTVADE
+6451 DVTVIDD

-6493 TLSQEQLLAQASDV
+6493 TLSQEQLLAQASD
-6507 DGDDLTAANLTAG
+6507 L
-6520 DNATV
+6520 
-6525 TANDDGSFTITPDA
+6525 
-6539 DFNGDIDLSFDVS
+6539 
-6552 DGVETVQAGVDLTVN
+6552 
-6567 PVNDIA
+6567 
-6573 VVEDVAYTIEEDGSL
+6573 
-6588 TFADAD
+6588 
-6594 LLAGAADIDGDELS
+6594 
-6608 ITDVSYTGAEG
+6608 
-6619 VFTDNGDGTYSFAPN
+6619 
-6634 ENFNGEVSLDFSVS
+6634 
-6648 DGTETVDANIG
+6648 
-6659 VTVTDVN
+6659 
-6666 DAPVSGATS
+6666 
-6675 YQMNEDGTI
+6675 
-6684 TLSPEQLIANSS
+6684 
-6696 DVDGDVSL
+6696 
-6704 DSVSYSGADGILVQ
+6704 
-6718 NEDGSVTFA
+6718 
-6727 PNENFNGDINL
+6727 
-6738 DVTVIDD
+6738 
-6745 DGATAQTTAG
+6745 
-6755 IEVIAV
+6755 
-6761 NDAPVAGD
+6761 
-6769 LAYSVDEDGSITL
+6769 
-6782 SQEQLLAQASDVDG
+6782 DG

-6919 PNENFNGDVSLDFS
+6919 PNENFNGEVSLDFS

-6949 TDVNDAPVSGA
+6949 TDVNDAPVAGS

-6965 NEDGTITLS
+6965 NEDGTITIS

-6980 NSSDVDGDVSLD
+6980 NSSDVDGEVSLE
-6992 SVSYSGADGI
+6992 SVTYSGSDGT
-7002 LVQNEDGSVTF
+7002 LVQNDNGSVTF
-7013 APNENFN
+7013 TPNENFN
-7020 GDINLDVTVID
+7020 GDISLDVVVTD
-7031 DDGATAQTTAG
+7031 DDGATATTTAG
-7042 IEVLAVNDGPESED
+7042 IEVLAVNDGPESEE
-7056 VKLTTAEDSTIL
+7056 VELTTAEDSTIL

-7148 APEAPT
+7148 APEAPM

-7186 ESITVRS
+7186 ESITVRA

-7229 EVVEGSLN
+7229 EVVDGSLN

-7274 GDIDTTDLVVS
+7274 GDIDTADLVVS
-7285 RIINA
+7285 RIITA

-7297 LTDNGDGTW
+7297 VTDNGDGTW

-7312 DFSGTSD
+7312 DLAGVSD

-7330 TVLDVPVFVR
+7330 TVLDVPVYVR

-7347 ITTDHDGPLVF
+7347 ISTDHDGPLVF

-7393 TDGEHCDDHRTGSI
+7393 TDGVNTVMITEPSQYIDLFDWDISNIQMTPPEDFHGEFFVTVSATTVDYGDEPEAFEDGIDSGDFETVAGDSIILTADDLIGLAENVNADSDDEVKLVHLADLSQGEIVDNGDGTWTFTPASGFTGEADIAYVIDKDGVLHDEQTGVVVKEGDSRENAAPEINSI
-7407 YRPVRMGY
+7407 TTTEIAADTTLSFTDEDMLANLSDAEGDSLSIESVSLMEGQGVIESDNQGNYQFTPAEDYTGDVQVGFIATDGENRIESFFNVDIQDAEELALSEGY
-7415 LKHSN
+7415 VLAGDGSLIITESQLVDELGVSDSAQVADVADAN
-7420 DAS
+7420 DAGFFAESGEGQWTYWPNEDFDGNLAMNVEVFDGSEVSSHSLSIQVADNSAQSDEPPVQAAQVTEEQQLDVVQQTVDQVQDVETEVENSVADVTAAPGDTISISVPDEVSGNESVDYADMSGLPEGATVSNALDNGNGSFTISGNLDQPVSVELPEGYEGTSEVQFQGYDDLGSSIDGASGSVEVEIDDQYTMQGSTQEQQPDMAGMESGGSDWTSSGGQEQGVDFTDDSGSFDSDSQTGTDQGNDLDQSQI

>member
-40 NTIATT
+40 NTIASTV
-46 IATGAENTD
+46 ATGAENTD
-55 AADEVNQALED
+55 AADEINQALED
-66 NPSGAGNEE
+66 NPSGAGNAED
-75 EASASGGAAEEE
+75 ASASGAAVQEE
-87 TPESDEGSDDTQS
+87 TTESGSDSDAAQS
-100 NVVGGAA
+100 NVVDGAA
-107 SDASS
+107 TETGTDGAT
-112 DDASGSGGGS
+112 AGSGGS

-130 GENAAASE
+130 GGESTSSD
-138 GGSDAEGNED
+138 GGTDAEGNEG
-148 QGQAAR
+148 QGQAAT
-154 TSAAPSAEASESD
+154 TSASLNADSSD
-167 EQQTGDDLDSQTVE
+167 SGEQQANDDLDSQTIE
-181 ETFAVDVEASDE
+181 ETFAVDVQASDE
-193 ETISEVEDDFDS
+193 ESISEVEDDFDS
-205 ETVNE
+205 ETVSE
-210 TFKIKVESE
+210 TFKIQVESE
-219 NDAPEAEQNLAY
+219 NDAPEVEQDLAY

-267 DATVQENGD
+267 DATVQDNGD
-276 GTFTVVPSTD
+276 GTFTVFPSAD
-286 FNGELDLTFDI
+286 FNSELDLTFDI
-297 SDGQET
+297 SDGQDT
-303 ISSAIDLTVRP
+303 VSSAIDLTVRP

-383 NGDVNFGFEVSDG
+383 NGDVNFS
-396 TDTVSANIDVSV
+396 
-408 TAVDD
+408 
-413 APVSG
+413 
-418 DLAYSVDEDG
+418 
-428 SIRLSQEQLLSQASD
+428 
-443 VEGDDLTASELS
+443 
-455 VGGNATVIQNDDGS
+455 
-469 FTITPDENFNGDIDI
+469 
-484 SFDISDGSNTV
+484 
-495 QASADLTV
+495 
-503 NPVNDLPVPQ
+503 
-513 DQQFSVEEDGT
+513 
-524 LIFTDA
+524 
-530 DLLTGATDIEG
+530 
-541 DNLTVEG
+541 
-548 VTYDGGDGILT
+548 
-559 DNGNGTYT
+559 
-567 FAPNENFNGDVNFGF
+567 
-582 DVSDGTDTVSANI
+582 
-595 DVSVTA
+595 
-601 VDDAPVSGDLAYSID
+601 
-616 EDGSIRLSQEQ
+616 
-627 LLSQASDVEG
+627 
-637 DDLTASGLS
+637 
-646 VGGNATVIQ
+646 
-655 NDDGSFTITP
+655 
-665 DENFN
+665 
-670 GDIDISFDISDGT
+670 
-683 NTVQAS
+683 
-689 ADLTVNP
+689 
-696 VNDLPVPQD
+696 
-705 QQFSVEEDGTLI
+705 
-717 FTDAELLTGATDIE
+717 
-731 GDNLTVEGV
+731 
-740 TYDGG
+740 
-745 DGILTDNGN
+745 
-754 GTYTFAPNENFNGD
+754 
-768 VNFNFDVSDGTDT
+768 FDVSDGTDT

-830 LTASGLTVGGDATVV
+830 LTAS
-845 ANDDGS
+845 S
-851 FTITPDEDF
+851 
-860 NGDIDI
+860 
-866 SFDIS
+866 
-871 DGTNTVQASADLTVN
+871 
-886 PVNDLPVPQDQQFS
+886 
-900 VEEDGTLIFTD
+900 
-911 ADLLT
+911 
-916 GATDIEGDNLTVE
+916 
-929 GVTYD
+929 
-934 GGDGILTDNGNGTYT
+934 
-949 FAPNENFNGDVNF
+949 
-962 GFDVSDGTDTV
+962 
-973 SANIDVSVTAVDDAP
+973 
-988 VSGDLAYS
+988 
-996 IDEDGSIR
+996 
-1004 LSQEQLLSQAS
+1004 
-1015 DVEGDDLTASGLT
+1015 LT

-1033 TVTQN
+1033 TVTQ
-1038 DDGSFTI
+1038 
-1045 TPDEN
+1045 
-1050 FNGDIDIS
+1050 
-1058 FDIADGTNT
+1058 
-1067 VQASAD
+1067 
-1073 LTVNP
+1073 
-1078 VNDLPV
+1078 
-1084 PQDQQFSVEEDGTLI
+1084 
-1099 FTDADLLTGATD
+1099 
-1111 IEGDNL
+1111 
-1117 TVEGVTYDGGDGI
+1117 
-1130 LTDNGNGTYT
+1130 
-1140 FAPNENFNGDVNFGF
+1140 
-1155 DVSDGT
+1155 
-1161 DTVSANIDVSVTAV
+1161 
-1175 DDAPVSGDLA
+1175 
-1185 YSIDEDGSIRL
+1185 
-1196 SQEQL
+1196 
-1201 LSQASDVEGDDLTA
+1201 
-1215 SSLTVGGDATVVA
+1215 

-1421 NGTYIFSPNE
+1421 NGTYTFSPNE

-1436 IALDVVVADEDGATD
+1436 IALDVVVTDEEGATD
-1451 ATTAGINVLEVNDP
+1451 ATTAGITVLEVNDP

-1483 SESQVLLN
+1483 NESQVLLN

-1537 TIRDEDGAEVETV
+1537 TIRDEDGAEVDTV

-1559 DVPVSGDLAYNVN
+1559 DAPVSGDLAYNVN
-1572 EDGSITLSQDQLL
+1572 EDGSITLSQEQLL
-1585 SQASDVEGED
+1585 SQASDVEGQD

-1602 VNGNAAV
+1602 VDGSATV

-1615 SFTIVPDANFNGD
+1615 SFTITPDANFNGD
-1628 IDIQFNITDGTNT
+1628 IDIQFN
-1641 VQATA
+1641 
-1646 DLTVNPV
+1646 
-1653 NDLPVPQDQQ
+1653 
-1663 FSVEEDGTLIFT
+1663 
-1675 DADLLTG
+1675 
-1682 ATDIEGD
+1682 
-1689 NLTVEGV
+1689 
-1696 TYDGGDGILTDNGN
+1696 
-1710 GTYTF
+1710 
-1715 APNENFNGDVNFGF
+1715 
-1729 DVSDGTDTVS
+1729 
-1739 ANIDVS
+1739 
-1745 VTAVDDAP
+1745 
-1753 VSGDLAYSIDEDGSI
+1753 
-1768 RLSQEQLLSQASDV
+1768 
-1782 EGDDLTASG
+1782 
-1791 LSVGGNATV
+1791 
-1800 IQNDDGSFT
+1800 
-1809 ITPDENFNGDI
+1809 
-1820 DISFDISDGTNTV
+1820 
-1833 QASADLTVNPV
+1833 
-1844 NDMPVP
+1844 
-1850 QDQQFSVEEDGTL
+1850 
-1863 IFTDADLLTGATDIE
+1863 
-1878 GDNLTVE
+1878 
-1885 GVTYDGGDGILTDNG
+1885 
-1900 NGTYTFAPNENFN
+1900 
-1913 GDVNF
+1913 
-1918 GFDVSDGTNTVQASA
+1918 
-1933 DLTVNPVND
+1933 
-1942 LPVPQDQQFSVEEDG
+1942 
-1957 TLIFTDADLLT
+1957 
-1968 GATDIEGDNLTVEAV
+1968 
-1983 TYDGGDGILTDNGN
+1983 
-1997 GTYTFAPNENFNG
+1997 
-2010 DVNFGFEVSDGTD
+2010 
-2023 TVSANIDVSVTAVDD
+2023 
-2038 APVSGDLAYSVD
+2038 
-2050 EDGSIRLSQEQ
+2050 
-2061 LLSQASDVEGDDLT
+2061 
-2075 ASSLTVDGDATVVA
+2075 
-2089 NDDGSFT
+2089 
-2096 ITPDEN
+2096 
-2102 FNGDIDISFDISDGT
+2102 
-2117 NTVQASADLTVN
+2117 
-2129 PVNDLPVPQDQ
+2129 
-2140 QFSIAEDGTLQFTDA
+2140 
-2155 DLLTGATDV
+2155 
-2164 EGDNLTVEGI
+2164 
-2174 TYEGTDGVLTD
+2174 
-2185 LGEGSY
+2185 
-2191 SFAPNENFNGDV
+2191 
-2203 SFSFD
+2203 
-2208 VSDGTDTVS
+2208 
-2217 ANIDVS
+2217 
-2223 VTPENDPPVAGST
+2223 
-2236 SYTVNEDNSITI
+2236 
-2248 SDAQLLATSSDI
+2248 
-2260 EGDVSIDSVTYSGS
+2260 
-2274 DGVLEINGNGTYI
+2274 
-2287 FSPNENFSGEI
+2287 
-2298 ALDVVVADEDGA
+2298 
-2310 TDATTAG
+2310 
-2317 INVLEV
+2317 
-2323 NDPPVAGP
+2323 
-2331 TSYTIDEDSVLT
+2331 
-2343 FSESQVLLNASDVEG
+2343 LN
-2358 DVELVGI
+2358 
-2365 SYDGPDGIFSV
+2365 
-2376 NGDGTCSFAPNE
+2376 
-2388 NFNGQ
+2388 
-2393 VQLDVTIRD
+2393 
-2402 EDGAEV
+2402 
-2408 ETVINV
+2408 
-2414 DVLPI
+2414 
-2419 NDVPVSGDLAYNVNE
+2419 
-2434 DGSITLS
+2434 
-2441 QDQLLSQ
+2441 
-2448 ASDVEGEDLTASD
+2448 
-2461 LTVNGNAAVTA
+2461 
-2472 NDDGSFTIVPDANF
+2472 
-2486 NGDIDIQ
+2486 
-2493 FNITDGTDTVQA
+2493 DGTDTVQA
-2505 TADLTVNPVNDLPVP
+2505 TADLTVNPVNDLPAP
-2520 QDQQFSIAEDGTLQF
+2520 QDQQFSIEEDGTLQF

-2543 ASDIDGEDLTVEGI
+2543 ASDIDGDDLTVEGI

-2592 SDGTDTVSANIDV
+2592 SDGTETVSANIDV

-2635 LLANSSDVEGAVS
+2635 LLVNSSDVEGAVS
-2648 VDSVTYSGTDGVF
+2648 IDSVTYSGTDGVF

-2729 SQILVNASDIEG
+2729 SQILVNASDVEG
-2741 EVELVGINYD
+2741 DVELVGINYD
-2751 GSDGIFT
+2751 GSDGIFI

-2783 QDEDGATVETQINVD
+2783 KDEDGATVDTHINVD
-2798 VLPINDA
+2798 VLPIND
-2805 PVSGDLA
+2805 PPTSGELA

-2825 EQLLAR
+2825 DQLLAR
-2831 AGDIDSDNLE
+2831 AGDIDSENLE

-2853 QHNDDGSYTI
+2853 QQNDDGSYTI
-2863 TPNADYNGDLD
+2863 TPDADYNGDLD
-2874 LNFDIIDNDGGEV
+2874 LNFDIIDNDGGSV

-2902 QAQDQQFTIE
+2902 QAQDQQFSIE

-2947 GVLSDIGDG
+2947 GVLSDNGDG

-2967 GDVQFSFDVFD
+2967 GEVQFSFDVFD
-2978 GTDSTSAVID
+2978 GTGSTAAVID

-3026 VEGDVSLSGVS
+3026 VEGDVALSSVT
-3037 YSGDDGSFV
+3037 YAGDDGSFV

-3067 DVVVVDEDGA
+3067 DVVVVDEAGA

-3083 GIDVIAVNDGPETSG
+3083 GIDVIAVNDGPETSD

-3113 EQLLANATDIEGDEL
+3113 EQLLANATDVEGDEL
-3128 TATNLQTNDP
+3128 TASNLQTNDP
-3138 DATIVANDDGS
+3138 DATIVTNDDGS

-3171 ENEVLTTLDLTVN
+3171 DNEVLTTLDLTVN

-3199 AEEDQTV
+3199 AQEDQTV

-3219 QAPENGIIEANVN
+3219 QAPENGIIEANLDN
-3232 DEWVVLEVGQE
+3232 EWVVLEVGQE

-3292 DGDLTVTVQSNDE
+3292 DGDLTVTVQSNDD

-3317 HGIGDTDR
+3317 HGLGDTDR

-3356 FMEES
+3356 FMEDS
-3361 RHFTEVEIRAF
+3361 RHFTEVEIKAF
-3372 NDDGELIDS
+3372 NEDGDLIDS
-3381 MTYHKEDRSNYETD
+3381 MTYHKEDRGGYETD
-3395 YTLTTSE
+3395 YTLTVSE

-3420 QNMTVSQTCPDEAVF
+3420 QNMTVSQTCHDEAVF

-3450 LNIHAGDSEIE
+3450 LNIHAGDNEIE
-3461 LTADLPNITV
+3461 LTADLPNITI

-3525 WTVTPGENF
+3525 WTVTPDENF

-3539 LGYQVTDGELTDSN
+3539 LGYQVTDGELTDDN

-3560 SVNDAPIVSGPIVLS
+3560 SVNDAPIVSGPMVLS

-3587 DLLVNTTD
+3587 DLLANTTD
-3595 VEGDA
+3595 VEGDT
-3600 LSISDITYGGDDG
+3600 LSISDITYGGDHG
-3613 DLIDNGDGTFT
+3613 DLVDNGDGTFT

-3652 DLTVVPVNDVPVP
+3652 DLTVIPVNDIPVP

-3724 PTENFSGEVNL
+3724 PAENFSGEVNL

-3745 APSTATVDVEI
+3745 APSIATVDVEI

-3764 GPIEAAVDEDGSIT
+3764 GSIEAAVDEDGSIT
-3778 ITQEDLLANATDI
+3778 ITQEDLLANATDV
-3791 DGDNLQAVNLATND
+3791 DGDNLEAVNFATND
-3805 PNAVIAEN
+3805 PNAVIVEN

-3847 NLTVNPIND
+3847 NLTVNSIND

-3950 NDAPEATPM
+3950 NDTPEATPM

-3973 EMLLEN
+3973 EMLLES

-3984 GDELFATSLET
+3984 GDELFASALET

-4000 SIVDNGDGTY
+4000 TIVNNGDGTY

-4065 LFTQEDLLSG
+4065 LFTQEELLSG

-4089 NYSGDEGTITDNG
+4089 NYSGDEGAITDNG

-4127 TDEVEQD
+4127 TTEVEQD
-4134 INVHIEAVA
+4134 LNVHIEAVA

-4159 DEAILVEP
+4159 DQAILVEP

-4205 EGVLNDQENGIT
+4205 EGVLNDQDNGIT

-4231 TAGYQNAAGYYKVDE
+4231 TAGYQNTAGYYKVDE

-4259 ASQVGGGG
+4259 ASQVDGGG

-4275 FSFQVAEGESF
+4275 FSFQVEEGESF

-4295 QHNDFNAMQ
+4295 QHNDFDAMQ
-4304 EGQYEFRAEDGSPAN
+4304 DGQYEFRAEDGSPAN
-4319 MDTVDPQLIFIGA
+4319 MDTVDPQLVFVA
-4332 DGTETVVQGENG
+4332 TDGTETVIQGQNG

-4359 GLEHTR
+4359 GIEHTR
-4365 TTVNEG
+4365 TTVNED

-4380 LYGGGDADYADF
+4380 LYGGGDADYSDF

-4424 IENSLQIQLPEDFN
+4424 IENALQIQLPEDFN

-4490 SITITQED
+4490 SIIITQED

-4536 PDTDFNGDVSFT
+4536 PDADFNGDVNFT

-4576 DQTFTVGEDGVL
+4576 DQAFTVGEDGVL

-4614 TGTDGVLTDNG
+4614 TGADGVLTDNG

-4668 PVAGNTSYTVHEDN
+4668 PVAGSTSYTVHEDN

-4704 DSVTYTGSDGVLEI
+4704 DSVTYSGSDGVLGI
-4718 NGDGTYTFS
+4718 NGNGTYTFS
-4727 PNENFNGEVS
+4727 PNENFNGEIS

-4745 DDAAVSTIAG
+4745 DDAAVSTTAG
-4755 ITVLEVDDPPVAG
+4755 ITVLEVNDPPVAG

-4781 FNESQIL
+4781 FNETQVL
-4788 LNASDIEGDVE
+4788 LNASDIEGDVQ

-4844 QVDTY
+4844 QVDNH

-4881 QLLAQASDIEGDD
+4881 QLLSQANDVDGDD
-4894 LTAANLT
+4894 LTASNLM
-4901 VGGDAIVT
+4901 VDGDATVT

-4931 FDINDGTDTFVATA
+4931 FDINDGVDTLVATA

-4951 VNDLPQPQAQ
+4951 VNDLPQPQDQA
-4961 TFSIGEDGIFNF
+4961 FSIGEDGVLNF
-4973 TDEDLLTGTTDID
+4973 TDEDLLTGATDID

-5001 GVLTDNGDGTYSFAP
+5001 GVLTDNGDGSYSFAP

-5067 TISNEQLLA
+5067 TISDEQLLA

-5090 TYTGSD
+5090 AYTGADGVLEDNGNGTYTFSPNENFNGEVSLDVVVTDEEGATEATTAGISVLEVNDPPVAGSTSYTVHEDNSITISNEQLLANSSDIEGEFAIDSVAYSGAD
-5096 GVFEDNGDG
+5096 GVFEDNGNG

-5129 GTTESTTAGVTVLEV
+5129 GATEATTAGVTVLEV
-5144 NDPPIAGST
+5144 NDPPVAGST

-5186 TYTGADGIFTDNG
+5186 NYTGADGIFTDNG

-5224 DGATATTTASIDVL
+5224 DGATVATSASIDVL
-5238 PVNDAPVSGDLA
+5238 P
-5250 YSVEEDGS
+5250 
-5258 ITLSQEQLLAQ
+5258 
-5269 ASDIEGDD
+5269 
-5277 LTAANLTVGGDATV
+5277 
-5291 TANDDGSFTITPDAN
+5291 
-5306 FNGDIDLAF
+5306 
-5315 DINDGTDT
+5315 IND
-5323 LVATADLTV
+5323 
-5332 NPVNDLP
+5332 P
-5339 QPQDQTF
+5339 
-5346 SIGEDGILNFTDE
+5346 
-5359 DLLTGATDIDGD
+5359 
-5371 DLSVEGVTYTGAD
+5371 
-5384 GVLTDNGDGTY
+5384 
-5395 SFAPN
+5395 
-5400 ENFNG
+5400 
-5405 DVNFSFDV
+5405 
-5413 SDGTDT
+5413 
-5419 VQANIDVS
+5419 
-5427 VTPENDPP
+5427 
-5435 VAGST
+5435 
-5440 SYTVHEDNSITISNE
+5440 
-5455 QLLAN
+5455 
-5460 SSDIEGEVVVDSVT
+5460 
-5474 YTGSDGVFED
+5474 
-5484 NGDGTYTFSPNE
+5484 
-5496 NFNGEVSLDVVVTDE
+5496 
-5511 DGTTE
+5511 
-5516 STTAGVTVLEVNDPP
+5516 
-5531 IAGSTSY
+5531 
-5538 SVSEDEVITISAE
+5538 
-5551 QLLANAS
+5551 
-5558 DIEGE
+5558 
-5563 VAIDSVTYTGSD
+5563 
-5575 GIFTDNGD
+5575 
-5583 GTFSF
+5583 
-5588 APNANFDGDV
+5588 
-5598 SLDVVVTDEEGA
+5598 
-5610 TVATNASID
+5610 
-5619 VLPVNDA
+5619 

-5641 ITLSQEQLLAQA
+5641 IILNQEQLLSQA
-5653 ADVDGD
+5653 SDVDGD
-5659 DLTASN
+5659 ELTASN

-5677 GDGTFTVTPGTD
+5677 GDGTFTVTLDAD
-5689 FNGNIDLN
+5689 FNGNIDLS

-5702 GTASIV
+5702 GTESIV

-5739 TQEQLLANAADIEGD
+5739 TQEQLLANAADIEGG

-5864 TVIGTVLDAETGNPV
+5864 TVTGTVLDAETGSPV
-5879 VGADVTLTDNAG
+5879 VGADVTMTDNAG
-5891 HSYTTVTDQSG
+5891 HSYTTVTDQFG
-5902 NYSVNG
+5902 HYSVSG
-5908 PVVDQGSVTIE
+5908 PVVDQGTVTIE

-5924 TSSFLVPAGEDT
+5924 TSSFLIPAGEDT

-5957 WGESPQDMDNHL
+5957 WGESPRDMDNHL

-5975 TGNELDHIYYRDMSH
+5975 NGNELDHIYYRDMSH

-6004 TNGNGPETITIP
+6004 TNGGGPETITIP

-6049 GDTLVETFTPELP
+6049 GDTLVETFTPDLP
-6062 ENPSGEHWHV
+6062 DNPTGEHWHV

-6083 QDVGSENSFELP
+6083 QDVGSENAFDLP
-6095 TSEEVLANV
+6095 TAEEALANE
-6104 NGIDISELLMGD
+6104 NGINISELLTGD
-6116 EGGDSG
+6116 EDGDSG
-6122 DTGGNEPSVGDVSIE
+6122 ETGGNEPSVGDVSIE

-6201 DGSLTFTDEQL
+6201 DGSLIFTDEQL
-6212 LAGTTDIDGDGLSV
+6212 LAGATDIDGENLSV

-6254 NGNIDLTY
+6254 NGNVDLTY

-6283 DVPVAGS
+6283 DVPVAG
-6290 TTYSVEEDGSITLS
+6290 TTAYSVEEDGSITLS
-6304 DAQLL
+6304 DTQLL

-6397 TVNEAQLLANSSD
+6397 TISEAQLIANSSD

-6438 FAPNENFNGNVSL
+6438 FAANENFNGNINL
-6451 DVTVADE
+6451 DVTVIDD

-6493 TLSQEQLLAQASDV
+6493 TLSQEQLLAQASD
-6507 DGDDLTAANLTAG
+6507 L
-6520 DNATV
+6520 
-6525 TANDDGSFTITPDA
+6525 
-6539 DFNGDIDLSFDVS
+6539 
-6552 DGVETVQAGVDLTVN
+6552 
-6567 PVNDIA
+6567 
-6573 VVEDVAYTIEEDGSL
+6573 
-6588 TFADAD
+6588 
-6594 LLAGAADIDGDELS
+6594 
-6608 ITDVSYTGAEG
+6608 
-6619 VFTDNGDGTYSFAPN
+6619 
-6634 ENFNGEVSLDFSVS
+6634 
-6648 DGTETVDANIG
+6648 
-6659 VTVTDVN
+6659 
-6666 DAPVSGATS
+6666 
-6675 YQMNEDGTI
+6675 
-6684 TLSPEQLIANSS
+6684 
-6696 DVDGDVSL
+6696 
-6704 DSVSYSGADGILVQ
+6704 
-6718 NEDGSVTFA
+6718 
-6727 PNENFNGDINL
+6727 
-6738 DVTVIDD
+6738 
-6745 DGATAQTTAG
+6745 
-6755 IEVIAV
+6755 
-6761 NDAPVAGD
+6761 
-6769 LAYSVDEDGSITL
+6769 
-6782 SQEQLLAQASDVDG
+6782 DG

-6919 PNENFNGDVSLDFS
+6919 PNENFNGEVSLDFS

-6949 TDVNDAPVSGA
+6949 TDVNDAPVAGS

-6965 NEDGTITLS
+6965 NEDGTITIS

-6980 NSSDVDGDVSLD
+6980 NSSDVDGEVSLE
-6992 SVSYSGADGI
+6992 SVTYSGSDGT
-7002 LVQNEDGSVTF
+7002 LVQNDNGSVTF
-7013 APNENFN
+7013 TPNENFN
-7020 GDINLDVTVID
+7020 GDISLDVVVTD
-7031 DDGATAQTTAG
+7031 DDGATATTTAG
-7042 IEVLAVNDGPESED
+7042 IEVLAVNDGPESEE
-7056 VKLTTAEDSTIL
+7056 VELTTAEDSTIL

-7148 APEAPT
+7148 VPEAPM

-7186 ESITVRS
+7186 ESITVRA

-7229 EVVEGSLN
+7229 EVVDGSLN

-7274 GDIDTTDLVVS
+7274 GDIDTADLVVS
-7285 RIINA
+7285 RIITA

-7297 LTDNGDGTW
+7297 VTDNGDGTW

-7312 DFSGTSD
+7312 DLAGVSD

-7330 TVLDVPVFVR
+7330 TVLDVPVYVR

-7347 ITTDHDGPLVF
+7347 ISTDHDGPLVF

-7393 TDGEHCDDHRTGSI
+7393 TDGVNTVMITEPSQYIDLFDWDISNIQMTPPEDFHGEFFVTVSATTVDYGDEPEAIEDGIDSGDFETVAGDSIILTADDLIGLAENVNADSDDEVKLVHLADRSQGEIVDNGDGTWTFTPASGFTGEADIAYVIDKDGVLHDEQTGVVVKEGDSRENAAPEINSI
-7407 YRPVRMGY
+7407 TTTEIAADTTLSFTDEDMLANLSDAEGDSLSIESVSLMEGQGVIESDNQGNYQFTPAEDYTGDVQVGFVATDGENRIESFFNVDIQDAEELALSEGY
-7415 LKHSN
+7415 VLAGDGSLIITESQLVDELGVSDSAQVADVADAN
-7420 DAS
+7420 DAGFFAESGEGQWTYWPNEDFDGNLAMNVEVNDGSEVSSHSLSIQVADNSAQSDEPPVQAAQVTEEQQLDVVQQTVDQVQDVETEVENSVADVTAAPGDTISISVPDEVSGNESVDYADMSGLPEGATVSNALDNGNGSFTISGNLDQPVSVELPEGYEGTSEVQFQGYDDLGSSIDGASGSVEVEIDDQYTMQGSTQEQQPDMAGMESGGSDWTSSGGQEQGVDFTDDSGSFDSDSQTGTDQGNDLDQSQI

>member
-40 NTIATT
+40 NTIASTV
-46 IATGAENTD
+46 ATGAENTD

-66 NPSGAGNEE
+66 NPSGAGNTE
-75 EASASGGAAEEE
+75 EAAASGAAVQEE
-87 TPESDEGSDDTQS
+87 TPESDGDSDAAQS

-107 SDASS
+107 SEAGS
-112 DDASGSGGGS
+112 DNAAGSGGGA

-130 GENAAASE
+130 GDNAEAAT
-138 GGSDAEGNED
+138 GGADAEGNEE

-154 TSAAPSAEASESD
+154 TSAAPSATSSESD
-167 EQQTGDDLDSQTVE
+167 GQQVDDDLDSQTVE
-181 ETFAVDVEASDE
+181 ETFAVDVQASDE
-193 ETISEVEDDFDS
+193 ETITEVEDDFDS
-205 ETVNE
+205 ETTSE

-219 NDAPEAEQNLAY
+219 NDAPEAEQDLAY

-267 DATVQENGD
+267 DATVQDNGD
-276 GTFTVVPSTD
+276 GTFTVVPSAD

-344 ATDIEGDNLT
+344 ATDIEGDNL
-354 VEGVTYDGGDGILT
+354 
-368 DNGNGTYT
+368 
-376 FAPNENF
+376 
-383 NGDVNFGFEVSDG
+383 S
-396 TDTVSANIDVSV
+396 
-408 TAVDD
+408 
-413 APVSG
+413 
-418 DLAYSVDEDG
+418 
-428 SIRLSQEQLLSQASD
+428 
-443 VEGDDLTASELS
+443 
-455 VGGNATVIQNDDGS
+455 
-469 FTITPDENFNGDIDI
+469 
-484 SFDISDGSNTV
+484 
-495 QASADLTV
+495 
-503 NPVNDLPVPQ
+503 
-513 DQQFSVEEDGT
+513 
-524 LIFTDA
+524 
-530 DLLTGATDIEG
+530 
-541 DNLTVEG
+541 
-548 VTYDGGDGILT
+548 
-559 DNGNGTYT
+559 
-567 FAPNENFNGDVNFGF
+567 
-582 DVSDGTDTVSANI
+582 
-595 DVSVTA
+595 
-601 VDDAPVSGDLAYSID
+601 
-616 EDGSIRLSQEQ
+616 
-627 LLSQASDVEG
+627 
-637 DDLTASGLS
+637 
-646 VGGNATVIQ
+646 
-655 NDDGSFTITP
+655 
-665 DENFN
+665 
-670 GDIDISFDISDGT
+670 
-683 NTVQAS
+683 
-689 ADLTVNP
+689 
-696 VNDLPVPQD
+696 
-705 QQFSVEEDGTLI
+705 
-717 FTDAELLTGATDIE
+717 
-731 GDNLTVEGV
+731 
-740 TYDGG
+740 
-745 DGILTDNGN
+745 
-754 GTYTFAPNENFNGD
+754 
-768 VNFNFDVSDGTDT
+768 
-781 VSANID
+781 
-787 VSVTA
+787 
-792 VDDAPVSGD
+792 
-801 LAYSVDEDGSIRLS
+801 
-815 QEQLLSQASDVEGDD
+815 
-830 LTASGLTVGGDATVV
+830 
-845 ANDDGS
+845 
-851 FTITPDEDF
+851 
-860 NGDIDI
+860 
-866 SFDIS
+866 
-871 DGTNTVQASADLTVN
+871 
-886 PVNDLPVPQDQQFS
+886 
-900 VEEDGTLIFTD
+900 
-911 ADLLT
+911 
-916 GATDIEGDNLTVE
+916 VE

-1058 FDIADGTNT
+1058 FDISDGTNT

-1078 VNDLPV
+1078 INDLPV

-1140 FAPNENFNGDVNFGF
+1140 FAPNENFNGDVN
-1155 DVSDGT
+1155 
-1161 DTVSANIDVSVTAV
+1161 
-1175 DDAPVSGDLA
+1175 
-1185 YSIDEDGSIRL
+1185 
-1196 SQEQL
+1196 
-1201 LSQASDVEGDDLTA
+1201 
-1215 SSLTVGGDATVVA
+1215 
-1228 NDDGSFTI
+1228 
-1236 TPDENFNGDIDISFD
+1236 
-1251 ISDGTNTVQASADLT
+1251 
-1266 VNPVNDLPVPQDQ
+1266 
-1279 QFSIAEDG
+1279 
-1287 TLQFTDADLLTG
+1287 
-1299 ATDVEGDNLTV
+1299 
-1310 EGITYEGTDGVLT
+1310 
-1323 DLGEGS
+1323 
-1329 YSFAPNENFNGDVSF
+1329 F

-1421 NGTYIFSPNE
+1421 NGTYTFSPNE

-1436 IALDVVVADEDGATD
+1436 IALNVVVADEDGATD

-1503 ISYDGPDGIFSV
+1503 ISYDGPEGIFSV

-1537 TIRDEDGAEVETV
+1537 TIRDEDGAEVDTV

-1559 DVPVSGDLAYNVN
+1559 DAPVSGDLAYNVN

-1585 SQASDVEGED
+1585 SQASDVEGDD

-1602 VNGNAAV
+1602 VDGNATV

-1628 IDIQFNITDGTNT
+1628 
-1641 VQATA
+1641 V
-1646 DLTVNPV
+1646 
-1653 NDLPVPQDQQ
+1653 
-1663 FSVEEDGTLIFT
+1663 
-1675 DADLLTG
+1675 
-1682 ATDIEGD
+1682 
-1689 NLTVEGV
+1689 
-1696 TYDGGDGILTDNGN
+1696 
-1710 GTYTF
+1710 
-1715 APNENFNGDVNFGF
+1715 
-1729 DVSDGTDTVS
+1729 
-1739 ANIDVS
+1739 
-1745 VTAVDDAP
+1745 
-1753 VSGDLAYSIDEDGSI
+1753 
-1768 RLSQEQLLSQASDV
+1768 
-1782 EGDDLTASG
+1782 
-1791 LSVGGNATV
+1791 
-1800 IQNDDGSFT
+1800 
-1809 ITPDENFNGDI
+1809 
-1820 DISFDISDGTNTV
+1820 
-1833 QASADLTVNPV
+1833 
-1844 NDMPVP
+1844 
-1850 QDQQFSVEEDGTL
+1850 
-1863 IFTDADLLTGATDIE
+1863 
-1878 GDNLTVE
+1878 
-1885 GVTYDGGDGILTDNG
+1885 
-1900 NGTYTFAPNENFN
+1900 
-1913 GDVNF
+1913 
-1918 GFDVSDGTNTVQASA
+1918 
-1933 DLTVNPVND
+1933 
-1942 LPVPQDQQFSVEEDG
+1942 
-1957 TLIFTDADLLT
+1957 
-1968 GATDIEGDNLTVEAV
+1968 
-1983 TYDGGDGILTDNGN
+1983 
-1997 GTYTFAPNENFNG
+1997 
-2010 DVNFGFEVSDGTD
+2010 
-2023 TVSANIDVSVTAVDD
+2023 
-2038 APVSGDLAYSVD
+2038 
-2050 EDGSIRLSQEQ
+2050 
-2061 LLSQASDVEGDDLT
+2061 
-2075 ASSLTVDGDATVVA
+2075 
-2089 NDDGSFT
+2089 
-2096 ITPDEN
+2096 
-2102 FNGDIDISFDISDGT
+2102 
-2117 NTVQASADLTVN
+2117 
-2129 PVNDLPVPQDQ
+2129 
-2140 QFSIAEDGTLQFTDA
+2140 
-2155 DLLTGATDV
+2155 
-2164 EGDNLTVEGI
+2164 
-2174 TYEGTDGVLTD
+2174 
-2185 LGEGSY
+2185 
-2191 SFAPNENFNGDV
+2191 
-2203 SFSFD
+2203 
-2208 VSDGTDTVS
+2208 
-2217 ANIDVS
+2217 
-2223 VTPENDPPVAGST
+2223 
-2236 SYTVNEDNSITI
+2236 
-2248 SDAQLLATSSDI
+2248 
-2260 EGDVSIDSVTYSGS
+2260 
-2274 DGVLEINGNGTYI
+2274 
-2287 FSPNENFSGEI
+2287 
-2298 ALDVVVADEDGA
+2298 
-2310 TDATTAG
+2310 
-2317 INVLEV
+2317 
-2323 NDPPVAGP
+2323 
-2331 TSYTIDEDSVLT
+2331 
-2343 FSESQVLLNASDVEG
+2343 
-2358 DVELVGI
+2358 
-2365 SYDGPDGIFSV
+2365 
-2376 NGDGTCSFAPNE
+2376 
-2388 NFNGQ
+2388 
-2393 VQLDVTIRD
+2393 
-2402 EDGAEV
+2402 
-2408 ETVINV
+2408 
-2414 DVLPI
+2414 
-2419 NDVPVSGDLAYNVNE
+2419 
-2434 DGSITLS
+2434 
-2441 QDQLLSQ
+2441 
-2448 ASDVEGEDLTASD
+2448 
-2461 LTVNGNAAVTA
+2461 
-2472 NDDGSFTIVPDANF
+2472 
-2486 NGDIDIQ
+2486 DIQ

-2543 ASDIDGEDLTVEGI
+2543 ATDIDGDDLTVEGI

-2592 SDGTDTVSANIDV
+2592 SDGTETVSANIDV

-2683 DVIVA
+2683 DVIIA

-2700 ITVLEVNDPP
+2700 IAVLEVNDPP
-2710 VAGPTSYT
+2710 IAGPTSYT

-2729 SQILVNASDIEG
+2729 SQILVNASDVEG
-2741 EVELVGINYD
+2741 DVELVGINYD
-2751 GSDGIFT
+2751 GEDGIFT

-2783 QDEDGATVETQINVD
+2783 KDEDGATVETHINVD

-2831 AGDIDSDNLE
+2831 AGDIDSENLE

-2853 QHNDDGSYTI
+2853 QQNEDGSYTI
-2863 TPNADYNGDLD
+2863 TPDADYNGDLD
-2874 LNFDIIDNDGGEV
+2874 LSFDIIDNDGGEV

-2947 GVLSDIGDG
+2947 GVLSDNGDG

-2967 GDVQFSFDVFD
+2967 GDVQFSFDVSD
-2978 GTDSTSAVID
+2978 GTDTVQASID

-3005 TVQED
+3005 TVHED
-3010 GQITISDEQ
+3010 NSITISDEQ

-3026 VEGDVSLSGVS
+3026 IEGDVA
-3037 YSGDDGSFV
+3037 V
-3046 DNGNGTY
+3046 DR
-3053 TFTPNENFDGDISL
+3053 
-3067 DVVVVDEDGA
+3067 V
-3077 TATTTA
+3077 
-3083 GIDVIAVNDGPETSG
+3083 
-3098 IQAEVDED
+3098 
-3106 NSITITQ
+3106 
-3113 EQLLANATDIEGDEL
+3113 
-3128 TATNLQTNDP
+3128 
-3138 DATIVANDDGS
+3138 
-3149 FTITHTE
+3149 
-3156 NFNGELDFTYSISDG
+3156 TYS
-3171 ENEVLTTLDLTVN
+3171 
-3184 PVNDAPEAGEEIFIQ
+3184 
-3199 AEEDQTV
+3199 
-3206 GVTLR
+3206 
-3211 EEPALRLD
+3211 
-3219 QAPENGIIEANVN
+3219 
-3232 DEWVVLEVGQE
+3232 
-3243 VPADTEVRFVPSEG
+3243 
-3257 ALAEGTHTT
+3257 
-3266 QIGTFD
+3266 
-3272 DNASVDDWGTE
+3272 
-3283 VDPYTREFS
+3283 
-3292 DGDLTVTVQSNDE
+3292 
-3305 PLGAWNGNTHIG
+3305 
-3317 HGIGDTDR
+3317 
-3325 QGLSGD
+3325 
-3331 EKLTVSVEG
+3331 
-3340 QDINEISFH
+3340 
-3349 LDGLGGW
+3349 
-3356 FMEES
+3356 
-3361 RHFTEVEIRAF
+3361 
-3372 NDDGELIDS
+3372 
-3381 MTYHKEDRSNYETD
+3381 
-3395 YTLTTSE
+3395 
-3402 PVSYFEL
+3402 
-3409 GTVQGNGTYVV
+3409 
-3420 QNMTVSQTCPDEAVF
+3420 
-3435 TSIGVDGSEITETVE
+3435 
-3450 LNIHAGDSEIE
+3450 
-3461 LTADLPNITV
+3461 
-3471 DTEGSAQFASVVI
+3471 
-3484 TEEQLLAQASDIDG
+3484 
-3498 DDLDIQNLE
+3498 
-3507 LVGENS
+3507 
-3513 EHATLTDNGDGT
+3513 
-3525 WTVTPGENF
+3525 
-3534 HGEIE
+3534 
-3539 LGYQVTDGELTDSN
+3539 
-3553 IININFE
+3553 
-3560 SVNDAPIVSGPIVLS
+3560 
-3575 TDEDQGI
+3575 
-3582 TFSAD
+3582 
-3587 DLLVNTTD
+3587 
-3595 VEGDA
+3595 
-3600 LSISDITYGGDDG
+3600 
-3613 DLIDNGDGTFT
+3613 
-3624 FMPNE
+3624 
-3629 NFNGEIDI
+3629 
-3637 DYKVFDGTDEVATHL
+3637 
-3652 DLTVVPVNDVPVP
+3652 
-3665 GEPLHTQMLENGSMI
+3665 
-3680 IEAKDLLSGATDVDG
+3680 
-3695 DILHVENLLLAD
+3695 
-3707 QTQGT
+3707 
-3712 LTDNGDNTFTFE
+3712 
-3724 PTENFSGEVNL
+3724 
-3735 TFDISDGQAS
+3735 
-3745 APSTATVDVEI
+3745 
-3756 VNEGPEVS
+3756 
-3764 GPIEAAVDEDGSIT
+3764 
-3778 ITQEDLLANATDI
+3778 
-3791 DGDNLQAVNLATND
+3791 
-3805 PNAVIAEN
+3805 
-3813 SDGSFTITPSADFFG
+3813 
-3828 EIEFTYDVTDAIE
+3828 
-3841 TVAADL
+3841 
-3847 NLTVNPIND
+3847 
-3856 APDVPDMSFTTEDGQ
+3856 
-3871 AITITE
+3871 
-3877 AELLAQATD
+3877 
-3886 VEGDELS
+3886 
-3893 VVNVTSASDTV
+3893 
-3904 EVTDNGDGTYTLTP
+3904 
-3918 EQGFFGNVDL
+3918 
-3928 AFDVSDGTDV
+3928 
-3938 VAANIDLKVEFV
+3938 
-3950 NDAPEATPM
+3950 
-3959 VADVDEDG
+3959 
-3967 SILVTQ
+3967 
-3973 EMLLEN
+3973 
-3979 ASDQD
+3979 
-3984 GDELFATSLET
+3984 
-3995 NDPNA
+3995 
-4000 SIVDNGDGTY
+4000 
-4010 TVTPSE
+4010 
-4016 NFNGDIAFTYE
+4016 
-4027 VSDGELSTSN
+4027 
-4037 DMTLTV
+4037 
-4043 NPVNDIPIVA
+4043 
-4053 PGMYHIEEDGSI
+4053 
-4065 LFTQEDLLSG
+4065 
-4075 AIDIDGDDL
+4075 
-4084 SVTSI
+4084 
-4089 NYSGDEGTITDNG
+4089 
-4102 DGTFSFVPEEHFS
+4102 
-4115 GDLQFSFTVTDG
+4115 
-4127 TDEVEQD
+4127 
-4134 INVHIEAVA
+4134 
-4143 DAPDLVITDG
+4143 
-4153 DGVNVD
+4153 
-4159 DEAILVEP
+4159 
-4167 GGIVELNIAAALVDQ
+4167 
-4182 DLSET
+4182 
-4187 LTVTVDGVP
+4187 
-4196 EGSVIQYDN
+4196 
-4205 EGVLNDQENGIT
+4205 
-4217 SYNDTEIT
+4217 
-4225 VTFEGE
+4225 
-4231 TAGYQNAAGYYKVDE
+4231 
-4246 DGNITGVEVVYEN
+4246 
-4259 ASQVGGGG
+4259 
-4267 DLVPGQDQ
+4267 
-4275 FSFQVAEGESF
+4275 
-4286 NLFLIPNGH
+4286 
-4295 QHNDFNAMQ
+4295 
-4304 EGQYEFRAEDGSPAN
+4304 
-4319 MDTVDPQLIFIGA
+4319 
-4332 DGTETVVQGENG
+4332 
-4344 DAIFHGGSSSQLNQD
+4344 
-4359 GLEHTR
+4359 
-4365 TTVNEG
+4365 
-4371 GELVYGFED
+4371 
-4380 LYGGGDADYADF
+4380 
-4392 NFTIDVGEVNSQIY
+4392 
-4406 SGEVTVGPDGT
+4406 
-4417 VNLPTTA
+4417 
-4424 IENSLQIQLPEDFN
+4424 
-4438 EQLEVHVTATA
+4438 
-4449 TELSNDDSETV
+4449 
-4460 SQTIYI
+4460 
-4466 NATGAHIEHAPEALP
+4466 
-4481 VAATVEEDG
+4481 
-4490 SITITQED
+4490 
-4498 LLANAR
+4498 
-4504 DLDGDQLTALN
+4504 
-4515 LATDDE
+4515 
-4521 SVTITDNGDGTYTLT
+4521 
-4536 PDTDFNGDVSFT
+4536 
-4548 FDVSDGDDVV
+4548 
-4558 STNLELTVSPV
+4558 
-4569 NDGPEAQ
+4569 
-4576 DQTFTVGEDGVL
+4576 
-4588 TFNDQ
+4588 
-4593 DLLTGA
+4593 
-4599 TDIEGDDLSVEGVTY
+4599 
-4614 TGTDGVLTDNG
+4614 GTDGV
-4625 DGTYSFAPNENFNGD
+4625 F
-4640 VNFSF
+4640 
-4645 NVSDGTD
+4645 
-4652 TVTANIDVSVT
+4652 
-4663 PENDP
+4663 
-4668 PVAGNTSYTVHEDN
+4668 ED
-4682 SITISNEQLL
+4682 
-4692 ANSSDIEGEVAI
+4692 
-4704 DSVTYTGSDGVLEI
+4704 

-4737 LDVVVVDE
+4737 LDVVVTDE
-4745 DDAAVSTIAG
+4745 EGATEATTAG
-4755 ITVLEVDDPPVAG
+4755 ITVLEVNDPPIAG
-4768 PTSYTIDEDSVLT
+4768 STSYSVNEDEVIT
-4781 FNESQIL
+4781 FSSEQL
-4788 LNASDIEGDVE
+4788 LANASDIEGEVAIDSV
-4799 LVEINYDG
+4799 NYTG
-4807 PDGIFS
+4807 SDGIFTD
-4813 INGDGTCSFAP
+4813 NGDGTFSFAP
-4824 NENFNG
+4824 NANFDG
-4830 QVQLDVTIQDEDGA
+4830 DVSLDVVVTDEEGA
-4844 QVDTY
+4844 
-4849 ITVDVLP
+4849 TVATNASIDVLP
-4856 INDVPVS
+4856 VNDAPVS

-4869 VEEDGSITLSQE
+4869 VDEDGSITLSQE
-4881 QLLAQASDIEGDD
+4881 QLLAQASDVDGDD

-4901 VGGDAIVT
+4901 VGGDATVT

-4923 FNGDIDLT
+4923 FNGDIDLN
-4931 FDINDGTDTFVATA
+4931 FDITDGDATLQATA

-4951 VNDLPQPQAQ
+4951 VNDLPTVGEPQFVTQEDTSFTFTEEQLLQNAGDIDGDNLSVENVASDSGTLIDNGDGTYTFAPNENFDGNVNVTFDVNDGTATVPAEATIDVQSVVDMPELSIASDLVIASDNFESGSNGWNTGTESSQGFESGDMLGRIGGTGGDEAVSKTYDIPSDVSEVNISFSFYEIDSWDGESFQIFVGGEELTSLDNSAFQ
-4961 TFSIGEDGIFNF
+4961 TQDGTTTLYDSAGNEVGEVVHGVSQGEGFSGWNDQAHQINLTVPVEDGQLELGFGSTLNQSVNDESFGIDNIEISVSDAEYQIIGTEDTPVPLDIDAALTDTDGSENLAILIEDVPEGSSLSAGTDNGDGTWSLQPGELEGLEFIPSGDFNGDVVLTVNATS
-4973 TDEDLLTGTTDID
+4973 TDVDTGTTATATQDVTIHISPANDAPEVDGDISAVTAEDNSITLTQEQLLEHAVDID
-4986 GDDLSVEGVTYTGAD
+4986 GDDLSAINLTTNDENATVQMNDDGSFTITPSENFNGNIEFSYDVTDGEDMVAAGLDLTVKPVNDAPEPQDQAFTIGEDGVLNFTDADLLTGATDVEGDDLTVEGVTYTGAD
-5001 GVLTDNGDGTYSFAP
+5001 GVLTDNGDGSYSFAP

-5110 PNENFNGEVSLDV
+5110 PNENFNGDVSLAV
-5123 VVTDED
+5123 VVTDEE
-5129 GTTESTTAGVTVLEV
+5129 GATEATTAGITVLEV

-5171 ANASDIEGEV
+5171 ANSSDIESEV

-5224 DGATATTTASIDVL
+5224 DGATVATSASIDVL
-5238 PVNDAPVSGDLA
+5238 P
-5250 YSVEEDGS
+5250 
-5258 ITLSQEQLLAQ
+5258 
-5269 ASDIEGDD
+5269 
-5277 LTAANLTVGGDATV
+5277 
-5291 TANDDGSFTITPDAN
+5291 
-5306 FNGDIDLAF
+5306 
-5315 DINDGTDT
+5315 IND
-5323 LVATADLTV
+5323 
-5332 NPVNDLP
+5332 P
-5339 QPQDQTF
+5339 
-5346 SIGEDGILNFTDE
+5346 
-5359 DLLTGATDIDGD
+5359 
-5371 DLSVEGVTYTGAD
+5371 
-5384 GVLTDNGDGTY
+5384 
-5395 SFAPN
+5395 
-5400 ENFNG
+5400 
-5405 DVNFSFDV
+5405 
-5413 SDGTDT
+5413 
-5419 VQANIDVS
+5419 
-5427 VTPENDPP
+5427 
-5435 VAGST
+5435 
-5440 SYTVHEDNSITISNE
+5440 
-5455 QLLAN
+5455 
-5460 SSDIEGEVVVDSVT
+5460 
-5474 YTGSDGVFED
+5474 
-5484 NGDGTYTFSPNE
+5484 
-5496 NFNGEVSLDVVVTDE
+5496 
-5511 DGTTE
+5511 
-5516 STTAGVTVLEVNDPP
+5516 
-5531 IAGSTSY
+5531 
-5538 SVSEDEVITISAE
+5538 
-5551 QLLANAS
+5551 
-5558 DIEGE
+5558 
-5563 VAIDSVTYTGSD
+5563 
-5575 GIFTDNGD
+5575 
-5583 GTFSF
+5583 
-5588 APNANFDGDV
+5588 
-5598 SLDVVVTDEEGA
+5598 
-5610 TVATNASID
+5610 
-5619 VLPVNDA
+5619 

-5641 ITLSQEQLLAQA
+5641 ITLTQEQLLSQA
-5653 ADVDGD
+5653 SDVDGD

-5677 GDGTFTVTPGTD
+5677 GDGTFTVTPD
-5689 FNGNIDLN
+5689 ANFNGDIDLS

-5702 GTASIV
+5702 GTESIV

-5793 YSISDGD
+5793 YSINDGD

-5856 IGEQGDET
+5856 IGEPGDET
-5864 TVIGTVLDAETGNPV
+5864 TVTGTVLDAETGNPIA
-5879 VGADVTLTDNAG
+5879 GADVTLTDNAG
-5891 HSYTTVTDQSG
+5891 HSYTAETDQSG
-5902 NYSVNG
+5902 NYSVSG
-5908 PVVDQGSVTIE
+5908 PVVDQGTVTIE

-5957 WGESPQDMDNHL
+5957 WGDSPRDMDNHL

-5975 TGNELDHIYYRDMSH
+5975 NGNELDHIYYRDMSH

-6004 TNGNGPETITIP
+6004 TNGGGPETITIP

-6031 NRSWDVDGVEDVQ
+6031 SRSWDVDGVEDVQ

-6049 GDTLVETFTPELP
+6049 GDTLVETFSPDLS
-6062 ENPSGEHWHV
+6062 ENPSGDHWHV
-6072 FDIVNGVVVPS
+6072 FDIVNGVIVPS
-6083 QDVGSENSFELP
+6083 QDVGTQNAFDLP
-6095 TSEEVLANV
+6095 TAEEALANE
-6104 NGIDISELLMGD
+6104 NGIDISELLTGEEGD
-6116 EGGDSG
+6116 DSG
-6122 DTGGNEPSVGDVSIE
+6122 ETGGNEPSVGDVSIE

-6201 DGSLTFTDEQL
+6201 DGSLIFTDEQL
-6212 LAGTTDIDGDGLSV
+6212 LAGATDIDGDDLSV

-6254 NGNIDLTY
+6254 NGNVDLTY

-6283 DVPVAGS
+6283 DVPVAG
-6290 TTYSVEEDGSITLS
+6290 TTSYSVEEDGSITLS

-6382 VAGSTTYSVDEDNVI
+6382 VAGSTTYGVDEDNVI
-6397 TVNEAQLLANSSD
+6397 TISEAQLLANSSD

-6539 DFNGDIDLSFDVS
+6539 DFNGDIDLSFD
-6552 DGVETVQAGVDLTVN
+6552 
-6567 PVNDIA
+6567 
-6573 VVEDVAYTIEEDGSL
+6573 
-6588 TFADAD
+6588 
-6594 LLAGAADIDGDELS
+6594 
-6608 ITDVSYTGAEG
+6608 
-6619 VFTDNGDGTYSFAPN
+6619 
-6634 ENFNGEVSLDFSVS
+6634 
-6648 DGTETVDANIG
+6648 
-6659 VTVTDVN
+6659 
-6666 DAPVSGATS
+6666 
-6675 YQMNEDGTI
+6675 
-6684 TLSPEQLIANSS
+6684 
-6696 DVDGDVSL
+6696 
-6704 DSVSYSGADGILVQ
+6704 
-6718 NEDGSVTFA
+6718 
-6727 PNENFNGDINL
+6727 
-6738 DVTVIDD
+6738 
-6745 DGATAQTTAG
+6745 
-6755 IEVIAV
+6755 
-6761 NDAPVAGD
+6761 
-6769 LAYSVDEDGSITL
+6769 
-6782 SQEQLLAQASDVDG
+6782 
-6796 DDLTA
+6796 
-6801 ANLTAGDNAT
+6801 
-6811 VTANDDGSFTI
+6811 
-6822 TPDAD
+6822 
-6827 FNGDIDLS
+6827 
-6835 FDLSDGTETVVATAD
+6835 LSDGTETVVATAD

-6861 VEDVAY
+6861 VENVAY

-6949 TDVNDAPVSGA
+6949 TDVNDAPVAGA

-6980 NSSDVDGDVSLD
+6980 NSSDVDGEVSLD

-7042 IEVLAVNDGPESED
+7042 IEVIAVNDAPVAGNVAYSVDEDGSITLSQEQLLANASDVDGDALTASNLSAGDNATVTANEDGSFTITPDADFNGDIDLSFDVSDGLETVQAGVDLTVNPVNDLPTAEDQNFTVEEDGTLIFTDADLLAGAADIDGDDLSIVDVSYTGAEGVFTDNGDGTYSFAPNENFNGDVNLGFTVTDGTETVDANIGVTVTDVNDAPVAGSTSYQMNEDGTITISPEQLIANSSDVDGEVSLESVTYSGSDGTLVQNDNGSVTFTPSENFNGDISLDVVVTDDDGATATTTAGIEVLAVNDEPESED

-7082 NTADELSASGLQ
+7082 NTVDELSASGLQ

-7148 APEAPT
+7148 APEAPM

-7186 ESITVRS
+7186 ESITVRA

-7229 EVVEGSLN
+7229 EVVDGSLN
-7237 VDVIPVNDAPFN
+7237 VDIIPVNDAPFN

-7255 TTNEDGAFTF
+7255 TTDEDGAFTF

-7274 GDIDTTDLVVS
+7274 GDIDTADLVVS
-7285 RIINA
+7285 RIITA

-7297 LTDNGDGTW
+7297 VTDNGDGTW

-7312 DFSGTSD
+7312 DFAGVSD

-7330 TVLDVPVFVR
+7330 TVLDVPVYVR

-7347 ITTDHDGPLVF
+7347 ISTDHDGPLVF

-7393 TDGEHCDDHRTGSI
+7393 TDGVNTVMITEPGQYIDLFDWDISNIQMTPPEDFHGEFFVTVSATTVDYGDEPEAFEDGIDSGDFETVAGDSIILTADDLIGLAENVDADSDDEVKLVHLADRSQGEIVDNGDGTWTFTPAPGFTGEADIAYVVDKDGVLHDEQTGVVVKEGDSQENAAPEVNSI
-7407 YRPVRMGY
+7407 TTTEIAADATLSFTDEDMLANLTDAEGDSLSIESVSLMEGQGVIESDNQGNYQFTPAEDYTGDVQVGFIATDGENRIESFFNVDIQGGDEAAASEGY
-7415 LKHSN
+7415 VLADDGSLTITESQLVDELGVSDSAQVVDVADAN
-7420 DAS
+7420 DAGFFAESGEGEWTYWPNEDFDGNLAMNVDVNDGGEVSSHSLSIQVADDSAQSDEPQAQAAQATEEQQVEVALQADDQAQDAETEDSVADVTAAPGDTISISIPDEVSGNESVDYAEMSGLPEGSTVSNALDNGDGSFTISGNLEQSVSVELPEGYEGTSEIQFQGYDELGSSIDGASGSVDVEVDDQYTMQGSTQEQQPDMAGMESGGSDWTSSGGQDQGVDFTDDSGSFDSDSQTGTDQGNDFDQSSI